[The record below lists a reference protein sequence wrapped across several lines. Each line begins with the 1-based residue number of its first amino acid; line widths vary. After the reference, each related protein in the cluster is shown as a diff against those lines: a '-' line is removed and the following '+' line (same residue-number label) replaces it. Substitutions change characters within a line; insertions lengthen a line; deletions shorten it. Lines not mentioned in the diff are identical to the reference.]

1 MKRRREKQPPP
12 YLDGRVAGNAVSMRR
27 SMRTPAGRFMQ
38 FFLCVMML
46 MAFSVQKASAY
57 DDWDNKWISQ
67 WYDPINAT
75 IVLDIRVYQ
84 SWGGGSPGGHCG
96 FIGDNGYLTVN
107 VAGYGIK
114 INGPSGTW
122 NNSDDLEKYVKNDDD
137 ETLNKDVSVEWLD
150 SRVVTSNGKSA
161 YFLKI
166 TVPLTQDRIGTDQEV
181 EYKGKWWRKALAA
194 EDQKVNF
201 KEKVDTRYG
210 CTPTIITNAYYGVKQ
225 NKPGYVIAW
234 KKDGKAGKNSIDDKG
249 DFILYSNDKPVDGIS
264 TISANLGSTGEFFIP
279 AESLNLDNPSEYKII
294 QRYEP
299 TYNKNVTYETSSSAN
314 KTRPAYPQVKEIS
327 ADYNQVTRK
336 IKVNWNLSAA
346 PTQNCI
352 EDNMVLTI
360 KSTNGATNAV
370 KTTTQNIKYM
380 AGKTAYSYEFDVP
393 LGESLNYEFSIKR
406 SHTGN
411 YAVWN
416 NAFIKHT
423 SLSASAKHCNV
434 TAGSVHA
441 VLDEEAKTAT
451 ITWQTDGDIWSSGTK
466 AVLTRLNVT
475 NNTTDNIELS
485 KENFQSGKYVDKMIM
500 VCNEYSYRLTVK
512 PAEAY
517 GTLTPVEA
525 PESIMPTS
533 IGNLVAFTAGKG
545 YYSDRVELAWS
556 SKGNFERFVINRKEH
571 GAPDTDY
578 KQIAV
583 TEGNEAQNDYYYND
597 VNAVPGVVYD
607 YQIKGQVM
615 CSGNLLE
622 SDEVLTD
629 VGFRTPTG
637 DIYGR
642 VTFESGQ
649 AVSGAKVSAE
659 PTDGSGVP
667 GKSYVFSGASNL
679 TVDNDQLLNDAT
691 QAATL
696 QAWVRAANEG
706 TIIEKPGMYKL
717 AYKDKKIEFSA
728 GSQTLKTPKKLSEY
742 VSSDQFVHLSA
753 VASATHLY
761 IYVNGLAVAEAER
774 TAQITGNNNKVVM
787 GEGFEGAIDE
797 VRLWNKALSA
807 DTIASDY
814 SRYLVGNEDGLQA
827 YYTFDYSVD
836 DAFYDISYKGTKYN
850 MNHGVATGVKISS
863 KDIPTSAQLGHSSY
877 TSVDGSYQI
886 RSLPYTGNGTTYMIV
901 PTLGIH
907 QFASAKELRLINSQA
922 QSHTVNFTDKSAF
935 NISGKVMYKGG
946 NVPVEG
952 VSFAVDGVT
961 VMDGKSN
968 IVKTDAHGQF
978 TISVPVG
985 QHEVKAVLANHT
997 FENGGKL
1004 TNSDGT
1010 DRNYQDDESGF
1021 ELFDVTTVR
1030 YIGRIAGGTKQEAL
1044 PVGHSLSKN
1053 NLADDVR
1060 IELTYQNEAYK
1071 MTTEARDTTLNH
1083 FKGAYVSKQHKN
1095 RVAYDGNKI
1104 TIYPDAETGEFYAD
1118 LIPEKYKINVVVP
1131 GHDNIP
1137 GSGED
1142 LNLSNEFVQQNE
1154 VNEYVDSVSTQ
1165 GVFVNC
1171 SDTVYY
1177 NKKQQFIKR
1186 YTPSILVKEKV
1197 KGKLQDFFGKEELN
1211 VATLDQTKTIK
1222 VKTYNPDNAAQPYT
1236 LGVPV
1241 YEQGQY
1247 VTYHITTAEVYEYKD
1262 KDGRRK
1268 EGVKEDIVPT
1278 PEATLSFSRGDL
1290 AYGTQENITTDEN
1303 GEAEWTFQVN
1313 NPEMTS
1319 AMRSA
1324 AMDMTYTE
1332 NSQSSSSTT
1341 INWKEGFDG
1350 KGNTKAIIVGAKT
1363 MGSDFVT
1370 NGPDKVLFVLRDPP
1384 GSNSYSYLEKG
1395 VTVTSTSSY
1404 EGSVANEGVLNSEA
1418 KINTELVTFVGA
1430 GAGVINK
1437 NDIKNEYSFG
1447 VSHSEM
1453 IGGTDTDTKTM
1464 TTTTRFETSSDPQY
1478 VGPDGDLFVGF
1489 STNIG
1494 VGKTQNIAVVSREMY
1509 QSAPDKYELFGD
1521 VTPAANDYLLVKA
1534 TGLGLSQKYGTMF
1547 TYPQVH
1553 IEKVLLPKLE
1563 EVRNSMLH
1571 QQSEALDFQA
1581 MANNTKK
1588 PVYVSKLGVDDA
1600 NYGKSNND
1608 KVFKG
1613 ANANDPLDGPSYKI
1627 YAPAGQPLKEDTIM
1641 FLNQS
1646 IDNWKKQLRNNEEQ
1660 KVKAELMQNHSFQ
1673 GGASYEY
1680 SEEYEVG
1687 RSETTRFSLLI
1698 GAQFSTNFGWEL
1710 NGTGMI
1716 LNIDEKFTTEHGG
1729 EFTNEETARHC
1740 KGYVLAEEGSDYIS
1754 VDVCREAGYKDG
1766 DQYINYKDMKDE
1778 EGQTFSTFIF
1788 KTRGGATSCP
1798 FEGEYKTKYY
1808 EPGQHVINEATVQME
1823 VPEIT
1828 VEKDFIEN
1836 VPSGKSAYFTLYLR
1850 NNSESQD
1857 DNWYNLVIDDSSNPN
1872 GAQLLIDGAPIGN
1885 GRALL
1890 VPAGGTLTKTLE
1902 VRKGSVMNYDNLRL
1916 MLQSQCQCDPTD
1928 FQDEIY
1934 DDVTFSV
1941 HFTPSATDVNLKKPT
1956 DNWTYNTK
1964 LPTAEVNGVQ
1974 KHYMDVVI
1982 DGFDVNYDNFHRI
1995 MLQYKP
2001 SSGSDND
2008 WTTLMS
2014 YYNNQALYDQ
2024 AVKNGMNAE
2033 MIKAADAGTI
2043 KYSWFMDDLQDQRY
2057 DLRTVGTSMINNAEV
2072 YNYSAVHSGIKDM
2085 YNPRLFGSAQPAN
2098 GVLTVNDEVKLTFN
2112 EPIADGLLTD
2122 NNFSVTGIRNGA
2134 QTDHSVSVRLDGKN
2148 DELVS
2153 EFQRNWSGKNLTV
2166 EMWTLADKAQDAVLF
2181 SQGNA
2186 NSAIELATTSD
2197 NRLKVKVAD
2206 KTIVSDK
2213 AFDYEQGTWAHVA
2226 LVYNNEGNVSA
2237 YYNYEQLI
2245 SAAEVG
2251 EYNGEG
2257 AYVFGASVDG
2267 SGHFAG
2273 KMHGARI
2280 WDKVLTPA
2288 RLQTNSLTMLSGA
2301 ESNLIAYYPMSEAK
2315 GDVLADKAHGANL
2328 EMRGA
2333 EWANPEGRAAA
2344 FNGKDQYLKLSAGSS
2359 CVVDNTMDY
2368 TIETWFKADE
2378 AQQTATIISNGRGD
2392 GEDMGGSLNLFALN
2406 LEEGRLVFHNNGV
2419 RVACDGSYAD
2429 NDWHHVAVAVNRT
2442 SGRAQI
2448 YVDGKLNTYFEAAD
2462 LGGIAAAYI
2471 HLGARVWTPADNL
2484 QQEKADNFFKGEID
2498 EVRVWNL
2505 YKSETLVENGNSN
2518 RLDGAEKGLLA
2529 YYPFET
2535 YIEWQGVK
2543 ELQFSLKDQ
2552 KQQADPTQKVPDAV
2566 VVGGDVET
2574 KTSAPVK
2581 AKGPE
2586 SKLLYDF
2593 VVNNDALIINL
2604 KEPYERIEKTIV
2616 KFTVDGVR
2624 DKNGNEILSPIT
2636 WSAFIDRNQLKWSD
2650 NALTVVKKLNEEKT
2664 IRVKALNNGGSIEHF
2679 TVENLPSW
2687 LEAEPASGTIDPTAS
2702 QDIVL
2707 TIDPSLNIGTYDET
2721 LYLRGDN
2728 NVVEALQLTVKVEG
2742 EKPDWTVNAADFKYN
2757 MSVFGKLYINKV
2769 YSSDD
2774 EDMLAAF
2781 SGGKCVGVCN
2791 NRYYKQNDM
2800 YYAMLTV
2807 YSNDV
2812 SSDNLEF
2819 RIWDASTGQTYI
2831 AESEKP
2837 ISFEN
2842 NAVVGSPSQPVLFTA
2857 KDYRVQNISL
2867 NEGWTWISTN
2877 IASDKLS
2884 DLNKLL
2890 ADGKW
2895 TSDDQVKNE
2904 QYGFASWTKRNGW
2917 MGQLTAIDNDQM
2929 YLVHSSQPQSLHI
2942 SGPVVD
2948 PTSHKLTIRGAKA
2961 DGTARWN
2968 YISYLPSD
2976 NFTLKEALAGYD
2988 AKEGDIVKSQ
2998 TQMAMYSGNLGWIGS
3013 LTYMENGKGYM
3024 LQRQSQDDAQLQY
3037 PSKTS
3042 VGRKTKAAMAAAKSA
3057 DGTNAYFPY
3066 SANMTAVVE
3075 VEGVELQQGDR
3086 LVSYVAG
3093 ELRGY
3098 AEAIALPDGRTVF
3111 MLTIGGDKPEGVDV
3125 TIERDGDVVAK
3136 APSAV
3141 SYAANSNVGTLSE
3154 PMRISFLGTEGGLYI
3169 YPSPFYSQLKIRATV
3184 DRDAYTDV
3192 YVSDMSGKRIVAWND
3207 CNAGG
3212 NVDITWNAG
3221 NSVPAGVYI
3230 VSISVDGNVYSMK
3243 AIKK

>member
-1 MKRRREKQPPP
+1 MKRRRLQQPPP
-12 YLDGRVAGNAVSMRR
+12 YLDRRFAGNSVSTRR
-27 SMRTPAGRFMQ
+27 SMRTSAGRFMQ
-38 FFLCVMML
+38 FFLCVVML
-46 MAFSVQKASAY
+46 MAFSVQKASA
-57 DDWDNKWISQ
+57 DDWNNAWIKQ
-67 WYDPINAT
+67 RFNPVNAT
-75 IVLDIRVYQ
+75 LELDIRVYQ
-84 SWGGGSPGGHCG
+84 DWGGSGNGHCG
-96 FIGDNGYLTVN
+96 FCRDDGYLTVN
-107 VAGYGIK
+107 VAGKEIKLRGPKNEWTSLEVGSDQVTGI
-114 INGPSGTW
+114 
-122 NNSDDLEKYVKNDDD
+122 DYKYVQ
-137 ETLNKDVSVEWLD
+137 WLGKLTD
-150 SRVVTSNGKSA
+150 PTNGKKA
-161 YFLKI
+161 YYLRLIIPLKQVNSSESV
-166 TVPLTQDRIGTDQEV
+166 TYT
-181 EYKGKWWRKALAA
+181 GKWWRRGSSDDNNLTHT
-194 EDQKVNF
+194 VNI
-201 KEKVDTRYG
+201 KTNYG
-210 CTPTIITNAYYGVKQ
+210 CTKTVITGGRYYVL
-225 NKPGYVIAW
+225 NRTPGYIIFF
-234 KKDGKAGKNSIDDKG
+234 KKDGKASDYSIDSYGSFVLCNSAGEEISGIGSVSASNTSGSFFVPTDKM
-249 DFILYSNDKPVDGIS
+249 S
-264 TISANLGSTGEFFIP
+264 
-279 AESLNLDNPSEYKII
+279 LDNFSDYKVKQKYTPS
-294 QRYEP
+294 
-299 TYNKNVTYETSSSAN
+299 YNKQVTYSTLSDSH
-314 KTRPAYPQVKEIS
+314 TRPAYPQVKEIS

-336 IKVNWNLSAA
+336 AKVNWNLSAA

-360 KSTNGATNAV
+360 KSTDKATNAV
-370 KTTTQNIKYM
+370 ETTTQNIQYM

-393 LGESLNYEFSIKR
+393 LGKSLNYEFSIKR

-411 YAVWN
+411 SDVWN
-416 NAFIKHT
+416 NAFSKHT
-423 SLSASAKHCNV
+423 SLSASAKHSNV

-451 ITWQTDGDIWSSGTK
+451 ITWQTEGDIWSSGTK
-466 AVLTRLNVT
+466 AVITRINVT
-475 NNTTDNIELS
+475 TNTTDNIELS
-485 KENFQSGKYVDKMIM
+485 KEEFLSGKYVDDMIM
-500 VCNEYSYRLTVK
+500 VCNEYRYRLTVK
-512 PAEAY
+512 PTEAY
-517 GTLTPVEA
+517 GTLPTVAA

-571 GAPDTDY
+571 GAPDADY

-597 VNAVPGVVYD
+597 VNAIPGIVYD
-607 YQIKGQVM
+607 YRIRGQVM
-615 CSGNLLE
+615 CSGKLIE
-622 SDEVLTD
+622 SDEKLTD

-659 PTDGSGVP
+659 PTEGSGVP
-667 GKSYVFSGASNL
+667 GKSYVFTGASNL

-691 QAATL
+691 QAVTL
-696 QAWVRAANEG
+696 QAWVRAAKEG

-717 AYKDKKIEFSA
+717 AYNGKKIEFTA
-728 GSQTLKTPKKLSEY
+728 GTQTLKTPKKLSDY
-742 VSSDQFVHLSA
+742 ASSAQFVHLSA
-753 VASATHLY
+753 VANDTHLY

-797 VRLWNKALSA
+797 VRLWNKALNA

-814 SRYLVGNEDGLQA
+814 NRYLVGNEDGLQA

-850 MNHGVATGVKISS
+850 MNHGVATNVTTSS
-863 KDIPTSAQLGHSSY
+863 KDIPTSAQLGYSSY
-877 TSVDGSYQI
+877 TATDGSYQI

-922 QSHTVNFTDKSAF
+922 QSHTVNFTDKSSF
-935 NISGKVMYKGG
+935 KISGKVMYKGG

-1010 DRNYQDDESGF
+1010 DRNYQDDDNGF
-1021 ELFDVTTVR
+1021 EIFDVTTVR
-1030 YIGRIAGGTKQEAL
+1030 YIGRVAGGTKQEAF

-1060 IELTYQNEAYK
+1060 IELTYQNDAYQ
-1071 MTTEARDTTLNH
+1071 MTATKHEETLNH
-1083 FKGAYVSKQHKN
+1083 FKGVYAKKQYDN
-1095 RVAYDGNKI
+1095 RVVYEGNKI
-1104 TIYPDAETGEFYAD
+1104 TIYPNAETGEFFAD

-1142 LNLSNEFVQQNE
+1142 LNLSNEFAKQSE
-1154 VNEYVDSVSTQ
+1154 VNAYVDSISTQ
-1165 GVFVNC
+1165 GKFVNC

-1186 YTPSILVKEKV
+1186 YTPSIIVKEKV
-1197 KGKLQDFFGKEELN
+1197 KGKLQDFFGKEELSI
-1211 VATLDQTKTIK
+1211 ATLDQTKTIK
-1222 VKTYNPDNAAQPYT
+1222 VKTYDPDNAAQPYT

-1262 KDGRRK
+1262 EDGRRK
-1268 EGVKEDIVPT
+1268 DGVKEDIVPT
-1278 PEATLSFSRGDL
+1278 PEAKLSFSRGDI
-1290 AYGTQENITTDEN
+1290 AYGTQEDITTDEK

-1319 AMRSA
+1319 ALRSA
-1324 AMDMTYTE
+1324 AMDMTYSE
-1332 NSQSSSSTT
+1332 NSESTSSTT
-1341 INWKEGFDG
+1341 INWKGGFDG
-1350 KGNTKAIIVGAKT
+1350 KGNTKAIVIGAKT
-1363 MGSDFVT
+1363 LGSDFVT

-1384 GSNSYSYLEKG
+1384 GSNSYAYLEKG
-1395 VTVTSTSSY
+1395 VTVTSTSTY
-1404 EGSVANEGVLNSEA
+1404 EGNVTNEGVLNNEA
-1418 KINTELVTFVGA
+1418 KVGA
-1430 GAGVINK
+1430 KVITFTGLGAGVVNE
-1437 NDIKNEYSFG
+1437 NDVKNEFSFG
-1447 VSHSEM
+1447 ASHSET
-1453 IGGTDTDTKTM
+1453 IGGTDSDTKTM

-1478 VGPDGDLFVGF
+1478 VGSDGDLFVGY

-1494 VGKTQNIAVVSREMY
+1494 VGKTENIAVTTREMY
-1509 QSAPDKYELFGD
+1509 LANPSEYELFGS
-1521 VTPAANDYLLVKA
+1521 VTPESNEYLLVKT

-1553 IEKVLLPKLE
+1553 IEQVLLPKLE
-1563 EVRNSMLH
+1563 DVRNKLLH
-1571 QQSEALDFQA
+1571 QQAEGVDFQA

-1588 PVYVSKLGVDDA
+1588 PVYVSKLAVDDP
-1600 NYGKSNND
+1600 NFGKSNND

-1613 ANANDPLDGPSYKI
+1613 ANANTPTDGPSYKI
-1627 YAPAGQPLKEDTIM
+1627 YAPVGQPLKEDTIM

-1646 IDNWKKQLRNNEEQ
+1646 IDNWKMQLRNNEEQ

-1687 RSETTRFSLLI
+1687 RSETQRFSILI
-1698 GAQFSTNFGWEL
+1698 GAQFTNNFGWTL
-1710 NGTGMI
+1710 NGTGMV
-1716 LNIDEKFTTEHGG
+1716 LTVDESFTTEHGG
-1729 EFTNEETARHC
+1729 EFSTEETARHC
-1740 KGYVLAEEGSDYIS
+1740 KGYVLAEEGSDYLS

-1766 DQYINYKDMKDE
+1766 DQYVKYKDMKNE
-1778 EGQTFSTFIF
+1778 EGGTFSTFIF

-1798 FEGEYKTKYY
+1798 YEGEYKTKYY

-1828 VEKDFIEN
+1828 VEKDFVEN

-1857 DNWYNLVIDDSSNPN
+1857 DNWYNLVIDDGSNPN
-1872 GAQLLIDGAPIGN
+1872 GAQLLMDGAPIGN

-1928 FQDEIY
+1928 FQGDIY

-1941 HFTPSATDVNLKKPT
+1941 HFTPSATDVKLKKPT

-2014 YYNNQALYDQ
+2014 YYDDETLYDQ

-2043 KYSWFMDDLQDQRY
+2043 KYRWFMDDQQDQRY
-2057 DLRTVGTSMINNAEV
+2057 DLRTVGTSMINNEEV
-2072 YNYSAVHSGIKDM
+2072 YNYSAVHTGIKDM

-2098 GVLTVNDEVKLTFN
+2098 GVLTVNDEVMLRFN

-2122 NNFSVTGIRNGA
+2122 NNFSVTGVRNGA

-2148 DELVS
+2148 DVLVS
-2153 EFQRNWSGKNLTV
+2153 EFQRNWSGKNLTI

-2197 NRLKVKVAD
+2197 NRLKVKVAE

-2280 WDKVLTPA
+2280 WDKVMTPA

-2315 GDVLADKAHGANL
+2315 GSVLADKAHGANL
-2328 EMRGA
+2328 EMRGG

-2344 FNGKDQYLKLSAGSS
+2344 FNGKDQYVKLSSGSS
-2359 CVVDNTMDY
+2359 CVVDSSMDY

-2392 GEDMGGSLNLFALN
+2392 GEEMGGSLNLFALN

-2419 RVACDGSYAD
+2419 RVACDGSFAD

-2442 SGRAQI
+2442 SGRGQI

-2518 RLDGAEKGLLA
+2518 RLDGTEKGLLA

-2543 ELQFSLKDQ
+2543 ELQFSLMDQ

-2566 VVGGDVET
+2566 AVGGDVET
-2574 KTSAPVK
+2574 KASAPVK

-2636 WSAFIDRNQLKWSD
+2636 WSAYIDRNQLKWSD

-2664 IRVKALNNGGSIEHF
+2664 LKVKALNKGGSIEHF

-2702 QDIVL
+2702 ADIVL

-2742 EKPDWTVNAADFKYN
+2742 EKPEWTVNAADFKYN

-2812 SSDNLEF
+2812 NGSDLEF

-2831 AESEKP
+2831 AQSEKP

-2842 NAVVGSPSQPVLFTA
+2842 NAVVGSPAQPVLFTA
-2857 KDYRVQNISL
+2857 KDYRVQNITL

-2877 IASDKLS
+2877 IVSDKLS

-2895 TSDDQVKNE
+2895 TSDDQVKSE

-2917 MGQLTAIDNDQM
+2917 VGQLTEIGNDQM

-2942 SGPVVD
+2942 SGPAVD
-2948 PTSHKLTIRGAKA
+2948 PTSHKLTIRGAKE
-2961 DGTARWN
+2961 DGTPRWN

-2998 TQMAMYSGNLGWIGS
+2998 TQVAMYSGNLGWIGS

-3042 VGRKTKAAMAAAKSA
+3042 VGRKAKAAMAAAKNA

-3075 VEGVELQQGDR
+3075 VEGVSLQQGDR
-3086 LVSYVAG
+3086 LVSYVGG
-3093 ELRGY
+3093 EPRGY
-3098 AEAIALPDGRTVF
+3098 AEGITLPDGRTIF
-3111 MLTIGGDKPEGVDV
+3111 MLAVGGDKPEAVDV
-3125 TIERDGDVVAK
+3125 TIERGGNIIAK
-3136 APSAV
+3136 APSAI
-3141 SYAANSNVGTLSE
+3141 SYAANSNVGTINE
-3154 PMRISFLGTEGGLYI
+3154 PMHISFLGTEGGLYV
-3169 YPSPFYSQLKIRATV
+3169 YPSPFYSQLKIRAMV
-3184 DRDAYTDV
+3184 DRDAYADV
-3192 YVSDMSGKRIVAWND
+3192 YVTDMSGKRVVAWND

-3221 NSVPAGVYI
+3221 NTVPAGVYI

-3243 AIKK
+3243 VIKK

>member
-1 MKRRREKQPPP
+1 MKRRRLQQPPP
-12 YLDGRVAGNAVSMRR
+12 YLDRRFAGNSVSTRR
-27 SMRTPAGRFMQ
+27 SMRTSAGRFMQ
-38 FFLCVMML
+38 FFLCVVML
-46 MAFSVQKASAY
+46 MAFSVQKASA
-57 DDWDNKWISQ
+57 DDWNNAWIKQ
-67 WYDPINAT
+67 RFNPVNAT
-75 IVLDIRVYQ
+75 LELDIRVYQ
-84 SWGGGSPGGHCG
+84 DWGASGDGHCG
-96 FIGDNGYLTVN
+96 FCRKNGYLTVN
-107 VAGYGIK
+107 VAGKEIK
-114 INGPSGTW
+114 IRGPKDEWTSLEVG
-122 NNSDDLEKYVKNDDD
+122 SDQVTGIDYKYVQ
-137 ETLNKDVSVEWLD
+137 WL
-150 SRVVTSNGKSA
+150 GKSTDPTNDKKA
-161 YFLKI
+161 YYLRLIIPLKQVNSSESV
-166 TVPLTQDRIGTDQEV
+166 TYT
-181 EYKGKWWRKALAA
+181 GKWWRRGR
-194 EDQKVNF
+194 DDNNVTHTVNI
-201 KEKVDTRYG
+201 KTNYG
-210 CTPTIITNAYYGVKQ
+210 CTKTVITGGRYYVL
-225 NKPGYVIAW
+225 NSTPGYIIFF
-234 KKDGKAGKNSIDDKG
+234 KKDGKASDYSIDSYGSFVLCNSAGEEISGIGSVSASNTSGSFFVPTDKM
-249 DFILYSNDKPVDGIS
+249 S
-264 TISANLGSTGEFFIP
+264 
-279 AESLNLDNPSEYKII
+279 LDNFSDYNVKQKYTPS
-294 QRYEP
+294 
-299 TYNKNVTYETSSSAN
+299 YNKQVTYSTLSDSH
-314 KTRPAYPQVKEIS
+314 TRPAYPQVKEIS

-336 IKVNWNLSAA
+336 AKVNWNLSAA

-360 KSTNGATNAV
+360 KSTDKATNAV
-370 KTTTQNIKYM
+370 ETTTQNIQYM

-393 LGESLNYEFSIKR
+393 LGKSLNYEFSIKR

-411 YAVWN
+411 SDVWN
-416 NAFIKHT
+416 NAFSKHT
-423 SLSASAKHCNV
+423 SLSASAKHSNV

-451 ITWQTDGDIWSSGTK
+451 ITWQTEGDIWSSGTK
-466 AVLTRLNVT
+466 AVITRINVT
-475 NNTTDNIELS
+475 TNTTDNIELS
-485 KENFQSGKYVDKMIM
+485 KEEFLSGKYVDDMIM
-500 VCNEYSYRLTVK
+500 VCNEYRYRLTVK
-512 PAEAY
+512 PTEAY
-517 GTLTPVEA
+517 GTLPTVAA

-556 SKGNFERFVINRKEH
+556 SHGNFERFVINRKEH
-571 GAPDTDY
+571 GTPDTDY

-597 VNAVPGVVYD
+597 VNAIPGVIYD
-607 YQIKGQVM
+607 YRIKGQVM

-659 PTDGSGVP
+659 PTEGSGVP

-679 TVDNDQLLNDAT
+679 TVDNEQLLKDAT

-696 QAWVRAANEG
+696 QAWVRPVKEG
-706 TIIEKPGMYKL
+706 TIIEKQGMYKL
-717 AYKDKKIEFSA
+717 AYNDKKIEFTV
-728 GSQTLKTPKKLSEY
+728 GSQTLKTPKKLSDY
-742 VSSDQFVHLSA
+742 ASASQFVHLSA
-753 VASATHLY
+753 VASDTHLY

-774 TAQITGNNNKVVM
+774 TDPLTGNDNKVVM
-787 GEGFEGAIDE
+787 GEGFKGAIDE

-807 DTIASDY
+807 ETIAADY
-814 SRYLVGNEDGLQA
+814 NRYLVGNEDGLQA

-836 DAFYDISYKGTKYN
+836 NAFYDISYKGTKYN
-850 MNHGVATGVKISS
+850 MNHGVATNVQISS
-863 KDIPTSAQLGHSSY
+863 SDVPTSAQLSYSSY
-877 TSVDGSYQI
+877 TAVDGSYQI
-886 RSLPYTGNGTTYMIV
+886 RALPYTGNGTTYMIV

-907 QFASAKELRLINSQA
+907 QFASAKELRLINSQT
-922 QSHTVNFTDKSAF
+922 QSHTVNFTDKSSF
-935 NISGKVMYKGG
+935 NVSGKVMYKGG

-997 FENGGKL
+997 FENGGKI

-1010 DRNYQDDESGF
+1010 DRNYQDMLTGIELYDE
-1021 ELFDVTTVR
+1021 TTVR
-1030 YIGRIAGGTKQEAL
+1030 YIGRVAGGTKQEAF

-1060 IELTYQNEAYK
+1060 IELTYQNDAYQ
-1071 MTTEARDTTLNH
+1071 MTATKHEETLNH
-1083 FKGAYVSKQHKN
+1083 FKGVYTKKQYDN
-1095 RVAYDGNKI
+1095 RVEYDGNKI

-1131 GHDNIP
+1131 GHENIP
-1137 GSGED
+1137 GSGEE
-1142 LNLSNEFVQQNE
+1142 LNLSNEFVKQSE
-1154 VNEYVDSVSTQ
+1154 VNEYVDSLSTQ
-1165 GVFVNC
+1165 GKYINC
-1171 SDTVYY
+1171 SDTVFY

-1197 KGKLQDFFGKEELN
+1197 KGKLQDFFGKEELTI
-1211 VATLDQTKTIK
+1211 ATIDQTKTKI
-1222 VKTYNPDNAAQPYT
+1222 KTYNPDNAAQPYT
-1236 LGVPV
+1236 LGMPV

-1247 VTYHITTAEVYEYKD
+1247 VTYQITTAEVYEYKD

-1268 EGVKEDIVPT
+1268 DGVKEDIVPT
-1278 PEATLSFSRGDL
+1278 PEAKLSFSRGDI
-1290 AYGTQENITTDEN
+1290 AYGTQEDITTDEK

-1319 AMRSA
+1319 ALRSA
-1324 AMDMTYTE
+1324 AMDMTYSE
-1332 NSQSSSSTT
+1332 NSESTSSTT
-1341 INWKEGFDG
+1341 INWKGGFDG
-1350 KGNTKAIIVGAKT
+1350 KGNTKAIVIGAKT
-1363 MGSDFVT
+1363 LGSDFVT

-1384 GSNSYSYLEKG
+1384 GSNSYAYLEKG
-1395 VTVTSTSSY
+1395 VTVTSTSTY
-1404 EGSVANEGVLNSEA
+1404 EGNVTNEGVLNNEA
-1418 KINTELVTFVGA
+1418 KVGA
-1430 GAGVINK
+1430 KVITFTGLGAGVVNE
-1437 NDIKNEYSFG
+1437 NDVKNEFSFG
-1447 VSHSEM
+1447 ASHSET
-1453 IGGTDTDTKTM
+1453 IGGTDSDTKTM

-1478 VGPDGDLFVGF
+1478 MGSDGDLFVGY

-1494 VGKTQNIAVVSREMY
+1494 VGKTENIAVTTREMY
-1509 QSAPDKYELFGD
+1509 LANPSEYELFGS
-1521 VTPAANDYLLVKA
+1521 VTPESNEYLLVKT

-1553 IEKVLLPKLE
+1553 IEQVLLPKLE
-1563 EVRNSMLH
+1563 DVRNKLLH
-1571 QQSEALDFQA
+1571 QQAEGVDFQA

-1588 PVYVSKLGVDDA
+1588 PVYVSKLAVDDP
-1600 NYGKSNND
+1600 NFGKSNND

-1613 ANANDPLDGPSYKI
+1613 ANANTPTDGPSYKI

-1646 IDNWKKQLRNNEEQ
+1646 IDNWKMQLRNNEEQ

-1687 RSETTRFSLLI
+1687 RSETQRFSILI
-1698 GAQFSTNFGWEL
+1698 GAQFTNNFGWTL
-1710 NGTGMI
+1710 NGTGMV
-1716 LNIDEKFTTEHGG
+1716 LTVDESFTTEHGG
-1729 EFTNEETARHC
+1729 EFSTEETARHC
-1740 KGYVLAEEGSDYIS
+1740 KGYVLAEEGSDYLS

-1766 DQYINYKDMKDE
+1766 DQYIKYKDMKNE

-1798 FEGEYKTKYY
+1798 YEGEYKTKYY

-1828 VEKDFIEN
+1828 VEKDFVEN

-1872 GAQLLIDGAPIGN
+1872 GAQLLMDGAPIGN

-1928 FQDEIY
+1928 FQGDIY

-1941 HFTPSATDVNLKKPT
+1941 HFTPSATDVSLKKPT

-1964 LPTAEVNGVQ
+1964 LPTTEVNGVQ

-2014 YYNNQALYDQ
+2014 YYNDQTLYDQ

-2043 KYSWFMDDLQDQRY
+2043 KYRWFMDDQQDQRY
-2057 DLRTVGTSMINNAEV
+2057 DLRTVGTSMINNEEV

-2098 GVLTVNDEVKLTFN
+2098 GVLTVNDEVMLTFN

-2153 EFQRNWSGKNLTV
+2153 EFQRNWSGKNLTI
-2166 EMWTLADKAQDAVLF
+2166 EMWTLADKPQDAVLF

-2280 WDKVLTPA
+2280 WDKVMTPA

-2315 GDVLADKAHGANL
+2315 GSVLADKAHGANL
-2328 EMRGA
+2328 EMRGG

-2344 FNGKDQYLKLSAGSS
+2344 FNGKDQYLKLSSGSS
-2359 CVVDNTMDY
+2359 CVVDSSMDY

-2392 GEDMGGSLNLFALN
+2392 GEEMGGSLNLFALN

-2419 RVACDGSYAD
+2419 RVACDGSFAD

-2442 SGRAQI
+2442 SGRGQI

-2484 QQEKADNFFKGEID
+2484 QQERADNFFKGEID

-2518 RLDGAEKGLLA
+2518 RLDGTENGLLA

-2535 YIEWQGVK
+2535 YTEWQGVK

-2574 KTSAPVK
+2574 KASAPVK

-2636 WSAFIDRNQLKWSD
+2636 WSAYIDRNQLKWSD

-2664 IRVKALNNGGSIEHF
+2664 IKVKALNKGGSIEHF

-2687 LEAEPASGTIDPTAS
+2687 LEAEPASGTIDPTSSA
-2702 QDIVL
+2702 DILL

-2742 EKPDWTVNAADFKYN
+2742 EKPDWTVNPADFKYN

-2812 SSDNLEF
+2812 NGSDLEF

-2831 AESEKP
+2831 AQSEKP

-2857 KDYRVQNISL
+2857 KDYRVQNITL

-2895 TSDDQVKNE
+2895 TSDDQVKSE

-2917 MGQLTAIDNDQM
+2917 VGQLTEIDNDQM
-2929 YLVHSSQPQSLHI
+2929 YLVHSSAPQNLHI
-2942 SGPVVD
+2942 SGSAVD
-2948 PTSHKLTIRGAKA
+2948 LTSHKLTIRGAKE
-2961 DGTARWN
+2961 DGTPRWN

-3024 LQRQSQDDAQLQY
+3024 LQHQSQDDAVLQY

-3042 VGRKTKAAMAAAKSA
+3042 VGRKAKAAMAAAKNA

-3093 ELRGY
+3093 EPRGY
-3098 AEAIALPDGRTVF
+3098 AEGITLPDGRTIF
-3111 MLTIGGDKPEGVDV
+3111 MLAVGGDKPEAVDV
-3125 TIERDGDVVAK
+3125 TIERGGNIIAK
-3136 APSAV
+3136 APSAI
-3141 SYAANSNVGTLSE
+3141 SYAANSNVGTINE
-3154 PMRISFLGTEGGLYI
+3154 PMHISFLGTEGGLYV
-3169 YPSPFYSQLKIRATV
+3169 YPSPFYSQLKIRAMV
-3184 DRDAYTDV
+3184 DRDAYADV
-3192 YVSDMSGKRIVAWND
+3192 YVTDMSGKRVVAWND

-3221 NSVPAGVYI
+3221 NTVPSGVYI

>member
-1 MKRRREKQPPP
+1 MKRRRLQQPPP
-12 YLDGRVAGNAVSMRR
+12 YLDRRVAGNSVSMQR
-27 SMRTPAGRFMQ
+27 SMRTSAGRFMQ
-38 FFLCVMML
+38 FFLCVVML
-46 MAFSVQKASAY
+46 MAFSVQKASA
-57 DDWDNKWISQ
+57 DDWNNAWIKQ
-67 WYDPINAT
+67 RFNPVNAT
-75 IVLDIRVYQ
+75 LELDIRVYQ
-84 SWGGGSPGGHCG
+84 DWGASGNGHCG
-96 FIGDNGYLTVN
+96 FCRDDGYLTVN
-107 VAGYGIK
+107 VAGKEIKLRGPKNEWTSLEVGSDQVTGI
-114 INGPSGTW
+114 
-122 NNSDDLEKYVKNDDD
+122 DYKYVQ
-137 ETLNKDVSVEWLD
+137 WLGKSTD
-150 SRVVTSNGKSA
+150 PTNGKKA
-161 YFLKI
+161 YYLRLIIPLKQVNSSESV
-166 TVPLTQDRIGTDQEV
+166 TYT
-181 EYKGKWWRKALAA
+181 GKWWRRGR
-194 EDQKVNF
+194 DDNNVTHTVNI
-201 KEKVDTRYG
+201 KTNYG
-210 CTPTIITNAYYGVKQ
+210 CTKTVITGGRYYVL
-225 NKPGYVIAW
+225 NRTPGYIIFF
-234 KKDGKAGKNSIDDKG
+234 KKDGKASDYSIDSYGSFVLCNSAGEEISGIGSVSASNTSGSFFVPTDKM
-249 DFILYSNDKPVDGIS
+249 S
-264 TISANLGSTGEFFIP
+264 
-279 AESLNLDNPSEYKII
+279 LDNFSDYKVKQKYTPS
-294 QRYEP
+294 
-299 TYNKNVTYETSSSAN
+299 YNKQVTYSTLSDSH
-314 KTRPAYPQVKEIS
+314 TRPAYPQVKEIS

-336 IKVNWNLSAA
+336 AKVNWNLSAA

-360 KSTNGATNAV
+360 KSTDKATNAV
-370 KTTTQNIKYM
+370 ETTTQNIQYM

-393 LGESLNYEFSIKR
+393 LGKSLNYEFSIKR

-411 YAVWN
+411 SDVWN
-416 NAFIKHT
+416 NAFSKHT
-423 SLSASAKHCNV
+423 SLSASAKHSNV

-451 ITWQTDGDIWSSGTK
+451 ITWQTEGDIWSSGTK
-466 AVLTRLNVT
+466 AVITRINVT
-475 NNTTDNIELS
+475 TNTTDNIELS
-485 KENFQSGKYVDKMIM
+485 KEEFLSGKYVDDMIM
-500 VCNEYSYRLTVK
+500 VCNEYRYRLTVK
-512 PAEAY
+512 PTEAY
-517 GTLTPVEA
+517 GTLPTVAA

-571 GAPDTDY
+571 GAPDADY

-597 VNAVPGVVYD
+597 VNAIPGIVYA
-607 YQIKGQVM
+607 YRIRGQVM
-615 CSGNLLE
+615 CSGKLIE
-622 SDEVLTD
+622 SDEKLTD

-659 PTDGSGVP
+659 PTEGSGVP
-667 GKSYVFSGASNL
+667 GKSYVFTGASNL

-691 QAATL
+691 QAVTL
-696 QAWVRAANEG
+696 QAWVRAAKEG

-717 AYKDKKIEFSA
+717 AYNGKKIEFTA
-728 GSQTLKTPKKLSEY
+728 GTQTLKTPKKLSDY
-742 VSSDQFVHLSA
+742 ASSAQFVHLSA
-753 VASATHLY
+753 VANDTHLY

-797 VRLWNKALSA
+797 VRLWNKALNA

-814 SRYLVGNEDGLQA
+814 NRYLVGNEDGLQA

-850 MNHGVATGVKISS
+850 MNHGVATKVTTSS
-863 KDIPTSAQLGHSSY
+863 KDIPTSAQLGYSSY
-877 TSVDGSYQI
+877 TATDGSYQI

-922 QSHTVNFTDKSAF
+922 QSHTVNFTDKSSF
-935 NISGKVMYKGG
+935 KISGKVMYKGG

-1010 DRNYQDDESGF
+1010 DRNYQDDDNGF
-1021 ELFDVTTVR
+1021 EIFDVTTVR
-1030 YIGRIAGGTKQEAL
+1030 YIGRVAGGTKQEAF

-1060 IELTYQNEAYK
+1060 IELTYQNDAYQ
-1071 MTTEARDTTLNH
+1071 MTATKHEETLNH
-1083 FKGAYVSKQHKN
+1083 FKGVYAKKQYDN
-1095 RVAYDGNKI
+1095 RVVYEGNKI
-1104 TIYPDAETGEFYAD
+1104 TIYPNAETGEFFAD

-1142 LNLSNEFVQQNE
+1142 LNLSNEFAKQSE
-1154 VNEYVDSVSTQ
+1154 VNAYVDSISTQ
-1165 GVFVNC
+1165 GKFVNC

-1186 YTPSILVKEKV
+1186 YTPSIIVKEEV
-1197 KGKLQDFFGKEELN
+1197 KGKLQDFFGKEELSI
-1211 VATLDQTKTIK
+1211 ATLDQTKTIK

-1268 EGVKEDIVPT
+1268 DGVKEDIVPT
-1278 PEATLSFSRGDL
+1278 PEAKLSFSRGDI
-1290 AYGTQENITTDEN
+1290 AYGTQEDITTDEK

-1319 AMRSA
+1319 ALRSA
-1324 AMDMTYTE
+1324 AMDMTYSE
-1332 NSQSSSSTT
+1332 NSESTSSTT
-1341 INWKEGFDG
+1341 INWKGGFDG
-1350 KGNTKAIIVGAKT
+1350 KGNTKAIVIGAKT
-1363 MGSDFVT
+1363 LGSDFVT

-1384 GSNSYSYLEKG
+1384 GSNSYAYLEKG
-1395 VTVTSTSSY
+1395 VTVTSTSTY
-1404 EGSVANEGVLNSEA
+1404 EGNVTNEGVLNNEA
-1418 KINTELVTFVGA
+1418 KVGA
-1430 GAGVINK
+1430 KVITFTGLGAGVVNE
-1437 NDIKNEYSFG
+1437 NDVKNEFSFG
-1447 VSHSEM
+1447 ASHSET
-1453 IGGTDTDTKTM
+1453 IGGTDSDTKTM

-1478 VGPDGDLFVGF
+1478 VGSDGDLFVGY

-1494 VGKTQNIAVVSREMY
+1494 VGKTENIAVTTREMY
-1509 QSAPDKYELFGD
+1509 LANPSEYELFGS
-1521 VTPAANDYLLVKA
+1521 VTPESNEYLLVKT

-1553 IEKVLLPKLE
+1553 IEQVLLPKLE
-1563 EVRNSMLH
+1563 DVRNKLLH
-1571 QQSEALDFQA
+1571 QQAEGVDFQA

-1588 PVYVSKLGVDDA
+1588 PVYVSKLAVDDP
-1600 NYGKSNND
+1600 NFGKSNND

-1613 ANANDPLDGPSYKI
+1613 ANANTPTDGLSYKI

-1646 IDNWKKQLRNNEEQ
+1646 IDNWKMQLRNNEEQ

-1687 RSETTRFSLLI
+1687 RSETQRFSILI
-1698 GAQFSTNFGWEL
+1698 GAQFTNNFGWTL
-1710 NGTGMI
+1710 NGTGMV
-1716 LNIDEKFTTEHGG
+1716 LTVDESFTTEHGG
-1729 EFTNEETARHC
+1729 EFSTEETARHC
-1740 KGYVLAEEGSDYIS
+1740 KGYVLAEEGSDYLS

-1766 DQYINYKDMKDE
+1766 DQYIKYKDMKNE

-1798 FEGEYKTKYY
+1798 YEGEYKTKYY

-1828 VEKDFIEN
+1828 VEKDFVEN

-1928 FQDEIY
+1928 FQGDIY

-1941 HFTPSATDVNLKKPT
+1941 HFTPSATDVSLKKPT

-1964 LPTAEVNGVQ
+1964 LPTTEVNGVQ
-1974 KHYMDVVI
+1974 KHYMEVVI

-2014 YYNNQALYDQ
+2014 YYNDQALYDQ

-2043 KYSWFMDDLQDQRY
+2043 KYRWFMDDQQDQRY
-2057 DLRTVGTSMINNAEV
+2057 DLRTVGTSMINNEEV

-2098 GVLTVNDEVKLTFN
+2098 GVLTVNDEVMLTFN

-2153 EFQRNWSGKNLTV
+2153 EFQRNWSGKNLTI
-2166 EMWTLADKAQDAVLF
+2166 EMWTLADKPQDAVLF

-2186 NSAIELATTSD
+2186 NSSIELATTSD

-2280 WDKVLTPA
+2280 WDKVMTPA

-2315 GDVLADKAHGANL
+2315 GCVLADKAHGANL
-2328 EMRGA
+2328 EMRGG

-2344 FNGKDQYLKLSAGSS
+2344 FNGKDQYLKLSSGSS
-2359 CVVDNTMDY
+2359 CVVDSSMDY

-2392 GEDMGGSLNLFALN
+2392 GEEMGGSLNLFALN

-2419 RVACDGSYAD
+2419 RVACDGSFAD

-2442 SGRAQI
+2442 SGRGQI

-2484 QQEKADNFFKGEID
+2484 QQERADNFFKGEID

-2518 RLDGAEKGLLA
+2518 RLDGTEKGLLA

-2543 ELQFSLKDQ
+2543 ELQFSLMDQ

-2566 VVGGDVET
+2566 AVGGDVET
-2574 KTSAPVK
+2574 KASAPVK

-2636 WSAFIDRNQLKWSD
+2636 WSAYIDRNQLKWSD
-2650 NALTVVKKLNEEKT
+2650 KTLTVVKKLNEEKT
-2664 IRVKALNNGGSIEHF
+2664 LKVKALNKGGSIEHF

-2687 LEAEPASGTIDPTAS
+2687 LEAEPASGTIDPTSSA
-2702 QDIVL
+2702 DILL

-2742 EKPDWTVNAADFKYN
+2742 EKPEWTVNPADFKYN

-2812 SSDNLEF
+2812 NGSDLEF

-2831 AESEKP
+2831 AQSEKP

-2857 KDYRVQNISL
+2857 KDYRVQNITL

-2895 TSDDQVKNE
+2895 TSDDQVKSE

-2917 MGQLTAIDNDQM
+2917 VGQLTEIDNDQM
-2929 YLVHSSQPQSLHI
+2929 YLVHSSAPQNLHI
-2942 SGPVVD
+2942 SGPAVD
-2948 PTSHKLTIRGAKA
+2948 PTSHKLTIRGAKE
-2961 DGTARWN
+2961 DGTPRWN

-3042 VGRKTKAAMAAAKSA
+3042 VGRKAKAAMAAAKNA

-3093 ELRGY
+3093 EPRGY
-3098 AEAIALPDGRTVF
+3098 AEGITLPDGRTIF
-3111 MLTIGGDKPEGVDV
+3111 MLAVGGDKPEAVDV
-3125 TIERDGDVVAK
+3125 TIERGGNIIAK
-3136 APSAV
+3136 APSV
-3141 SYAANSNVGTLSE
+3141 ISYAANSNVGTINE
-3154 PMRISFLGTEGGLYI
+3154 PMHISFLGTEGGLYV
-3169 YPSPFYSQLKIRATV
+3169 YPSPFYSQLKIRAMV
-3184 DRDAYTDV
+3184 DRDAYADV
-3192 YVSDMSGKRIVAWND
+3192 YVTDMSGKRVVAWND

-3221 NSVPAGVYI
+3221 NTVPSGVYI

>member
-12 YLDGRVAGNAVSMRR
+12 YLDGWVAGNSVSAR
-27 SMRTPAGRFMQ
+27 SSTRTPAGRFMQ

-57 DDWDNKWISQ
+57 DDWDNKWITQ
-67 WYDPINAT
+67 WYDPEKAT

-84 SWGGGSPGGHCG
+84 SWGGGDDGHCG
-96 FIGDNGYLTVN
+96 FIGDDGYLTIT

-122 NNSDDLEKYVKNDDD
+122 NNSKDFEKYVKNDEGGELD
-137 ETLNKDVSVEWLD
+137 EKVAVKWLGP
-150 SRVVTSNGKSA
+150 RVVTSNGKSA
-161 YFLKI
+161 YFLRI
-166 TVPLTQDRIGTDQEV
+166 TVPLTQDRIGKDQEV
-181 EYKGKWWRKALAA
+181 KYNGKWWRRTKTAT
-194 EDQKVNF
+194 DQKVEF
-201 KEKVDTRYG
+201 TEIVDTRYG

-225 NKPGYVIAW
+225 NKPGYVITW
-234 KKDGKAGKNSIDDKG
+234 KKDGKVYINSIDILG
-249 DFILYSNDKPVDGIS
+249 NFILCDSNGAPVPDIS
-264 TISANLGSTGEFFIP
+264 TIDASSNSSGEFFIP

-294 QRYEP
+294 QSYQP
-299 TYNKNVTYETSSSAN
+299 TYNKEVVCETSSTAN
-314 KTRPAYPQVKEIS
+314 HTRPAYPQVKVIS
-327 ADYNQVTRK
+327 ADYNQTTRK
-336 IKVNWNLSAA
+336 VKVNWNLSAA

-360 KSTNGATNAV
+360 KSTDKATNTAN
-370 KTTTQNIKYM
+370 TTTQNIKYM
-380 AGKTAYSYEFDVP
+380 AGKTAYGYEFDVP
-393 LGESLNYEFSIKR
+393 LGRSMNYEFRVKR

-411 YAVWN
+411 SDVWN
-416 NAFIKHT
+416 NAFSKST
-423 SLSASAKHCNV
+423 SLDVSTKHSNV
-434 TAGSVHA
+434 TVGSVHA
-441 VLDEEAKTAT
+441 TLSEDDKTAT
-451 ITWQTDGDIWSSGTK
+451 ITWQTEGDTWSSGTK

-475 NNTTDNIELS
+475 SNTTDNIELS
-485 KENFQSGKYVDKMIM
+485 KEEFLSGKYVDDMIM
-500 VCNEYSYRLTVK
+500 VCNEYRYRLTVK

-517 GTLTPVEA
+517 GTLPTVAA
-525 PESIMPTS
+525 PESIMPIS

-545 YYSDRVELAWS
+545 YYSDRIELAWS

-583 TEGNEAQNDYYYND
+583 AEGNEAQNDYYYND

-696 QAWVRAANEG
+696 QAWVRPTAEG
-706 TIIEKPGMYKL
+706 TIIEKAGMYKL
-717 AYKDKKIEFSA
+717 AYNDKKIEFSA
-728 GSQTLKTPKKLSEY
+728 GTQTLKTPKKLSEY

-753 VASATHLY
+753 VASATHLIIY
-761 IYVNGLAVAEAER
+761 INGEAVAEAER

-922 QSHTVNFTDKSAF
+922 QSHTVNFTDKSSF

-1010 DRNYQDDESGF
+1010 DRNYQDDDNGF
-1021 ELFDVTTVR
+1021 EIFDVTTVR
-1030 YIGRIAGGTKQEAL
+1030 YIGRVAGGTKQEAF

-1053 NLADDVR
+1053 NLADSVR

-1071 MTTEARDTTLNH
+1071 MTAAPRETTLNH
-1083 FKGAYVSKQHKN
+1083 FKGVYVSKQHQN

-1137 GSGED
+1137 GNGED

-1197 KGKLQDFFGKEELN
+1197 KGKLQDFFGKAELT

-1222 VKTYNPDNAAQPYT
+1222 VKTYNPDNAVQPYT

-1324 AMDMTYTE
+1324 AMDMTYSE
-1332 NSQSSSSTT
+1332 DSQSTSSTT

-1350 KGNTKAIIVGAKT
+1350 KGNTKAVVVGAKI

-1384 GSNSYSYLEKG
+1384 GSNSYAYLEKG

-1404 EGSVANEGVLNSEA
+1404 EGNVTNEGVLNNEA
-1418 KINTELVTFVGA
+1418 KIGLELMTFAGVGA
-1430 GAGVINK
+1430 GKITN
-1437 NDIKNEYSFG
+1437 NEIKDEYSFG
-1447 VSHSEM
+1447 VSHSET

-1478 VGPDGDLFVGF
+1478 VGADGDLFVGF

-1547 TYPQVH
+1547 IYPQVH

-1581 MANNTKK
+1581 MADNTKL
-1588 PVYVSKLGVDDA
+1588 PVYVSKLATDDP

-1608 KVFKG
+1608 KVFGG
-1613 ANANDPLDGPSYKI
+1613 ANADNPCDGPSYKI
-1627 YAPAGQPLKEDTIM
+1627 YAPKGVVMKEDTIM
-1641 FLNQS
+1641 YLNQS
-1646 IDNWKKQLRNNEEQ
+1646 IENWKTQLRNNEEQ

-1680 SEEYEVG
+1680 SEEYGVG
-1687 RSETTRFSLLI
+1687 RSETTRFSLLV
-1698 GAQFSTNFGWEL
+1698 GAQYSANVGWGL
-1710 NGTGMI
+1710 DGTGFV

-1740 KGYVLAEEGSDYIS
+1740 KGFVLAEQGSDYIS

-1798 FEGEYKTKYY
+1798 YEGEYKTKYY

-2014 YYNNQALYDQ
+2014 YYNDQALYDQ

-2213 AFDYEQGTWAHVA
+2213 AFDYEQGT
-2226 LVYNNEGNVSA
+2226 
-2237 YYNYEQLI
+2237 
-2245 SAAEVG
+2245 
-2251 EYNGEG
+2251 
-2257 AYVFGASVDG
+2257 
-2267 SGHFAG
+2267 
-2273 KMHGARI
+2273 
-2280 WDKVLTPA
+2280 
-2288 RLQTNSLTMLSGA
+2288 
-2301 ESNLIAYYPMSEAK
+2301 
-2315 GDVLADKAHGANL
+2315 
-2328 EMRGA
+2328 
-2333 EWANPEGRAAA
+2333 
-2344 FNGKDQYLKLSAGSS
+2344 
-2359 CVVDNTMDY
+2359 
-2368 TIETWFKADE
+2368 
-2378 AQQTATIISNGRGD
+2378 
-2392 GEDMGGSLNLFALN
+2392 
-2406 LEEGRLVFHNNGV
+2406 
-2419 RVACDGSYAD
+2419 
-2429 NDWHHVAVAVNRT
+2429 
-2442 SGRAQI
+2442 
-2448 YVDGKLNTYFEAAD
+2448 
-2462 LGGIAAAYI
+2462 
-2471 HLGARVWTPADNL
+2471 
-2484 QQEKADNFFKGEID
+2484 
-2498 EVRVWNL
+2498 
-2505 YKSETLVENGNSN
+2505 
-2518 RLDGAEKGLLA
+2518 
-2529 YYPFET
+2529 
-2535 YIEWQGVK
+2535 
-2543 ELQFSLKDQ
+2543 
-2552 KQQADPTQKVPDAV
+2552 
-2566 VVGGDVET
+2566 
-2574 KTSAPVK
+2574 
-2581 AKGPE
+2581 
-2586 SKLLYDF
+2586 
-2593 VVNNDALIINL
+2593 
-2604 KEPYERIEKTIV
+2604 
-2616 KFTVDGVR
+2616 
-2624 DKNGNEILSPIT
+2624 
-2636 WSAFIDRNQLKWSD
+2636 
-2650 NALTVVKKLNEEKT
+2650 
-2664 IRVKALNNGGSIEHF
+2664 
-2679 TVENLPSW
+2679 
-2687 LEAEPASGTIDPTAS
+2687 
-2702 QDIVL
+2702 
-2707 TIDPSLNIGTYDET
+2707 
-2721 LYLRGDN
+2721 
-2728 NVVEALQLTVKVEG
+2728 
-2742 EKPDWTVNAADFKYN
+2742 
-2757 MSVFGKLYINKV
+2757 
-2769 YSSDD
+2769 
-2774 EDMLAAF
+2774 
-2781 SGGKCVGVCN
+2781 
-2791 NRYYKQNDM
+2791 
-2800 YYAMLTV
+2800 
-2807 YSNDV
+2807 
-2812 SSDNLEF
+2812 
-2819 RIWDASTGQTYI
+2819 
-2831 AESEKP
+2831 
-2837 ISFEN
+2837 
-2842 NAVVGSPSQPVLFTA
+2842 
-2857 KDYRVQNISL
+2857 
-2867 NEGWTWISTN
+2867 
-2877 IASDKLS
+2877 
-2884 DLNKLL
+2884 
-2890 ADGKW
+2890 
-2895 TSDDQVKNE
+2895 
-2904 QYGFASWTKRNGW
+2904 
-2917 MGQLTAIDNDQM
+2917 
-2929 YLVHSSQPQSLHI
+2929 
-2942 SGPVVD
+2942 
-2948 PTSHKLTIRGAKA
+2948 
-2961 DGTARWN
+2961 
-2968 YISYLPSD
+2968 
-2976 NFTLKEALAGYD
+2976 
-2988 AKEGDIVKSQ
+2988 
-2998 TQMAMYSGNLGWIGS
+2998 
-3013 LTYMENGKGYM
+3013 
-3024 LQRQSQDDAQLQY
+3024 
-3037 PSKTS
+3037 
-3042 VGRKTKAAMAAAKSA
+3042 
-3057 DGTNAYFPY
+3057 
-3066 SANMTAVVE
+3066 
-3075 VEGVELQQGDR
+3075 
-3086 LVSYVAG
+3086 
-3093 ELRGY
+3093 
-3098 AEAIALPDGRTVF
+3098 
-3111 MLTIGGDKPEGVDV
+3111 
-3125 TIERDGDVVAK
+3125 
-3136 APSAV
+3136 
-3141 SYAANSNVGTLSE
+3141 
-3154 PMRISFLGTEGGLYI
+3154 
-3169 YPSPFYSQLKIRATV
+3169 
-3184 DRDAYTDV
+3184 
-3192 YVSDMSGKRIVAWND
+3192 
-3207 CNAGG
+3207 
-3212 NVDITWNAG
+3212 
-3221 NSVPAGVYI
+3221 
-3230 VSISVDGNVYSMK
+3230 
-3243 AIKK
+3243 

>member
-1 MKRRREKQPPP
+1 MKRRRLQQPPP
-12 YLDGRVAGNAVSMRR
+12 YLDRRFAGNSVSTRR
-27 SMRTPAGRFMQ
+27 SMRTSAGRFMQ
-38 FFLCVMML
+38 FFLCVVML
-46 MAFSVQKASAY
+46 MAFSVQKASAT
-57 DDWDNKWISQ
+57 DDWNNSWIHHR
-67 WYDPINAT
+67 YNPVNAT
-75 IVLDIRVYQ
+75 LELDIRVFQ
-84 SWGGGSPGGHCG
+84 TWGGIGNGHCG
-96 FIGDNGYLTVN
+96 FCRNAGYLN
-107 VAGYGIK
+107 VKVGGYDIK
-114 INGPSGTW
+114 ISGPDDNWKNFDVG
-122 NNSDDLEKYVKNDDD
+122 SDQVTGIDHKYVK
-137 ETLNKDVSVEWLD
+137 WLGY
-150 SRVVTSNGKSA
+150 TSDKA
-161 YFLKI
+161 YYLRLVI
-166 TVPLTQDRIGTDQEV
+166 PLTQSQIGTDV
-181 EYKGKWWRKALAA
+181 AVSYSGMWWRKGKTESS
-194 EDQKVNF
+194 EDNPVSHN
-201 KEKVDTRYG
+201 TSINTSYG
-210 CTPTIITNAYYGVKQ
+210 CTKTVITGGRYGVQ
-225 NKPGYVIAW
+225 RNTTGYYIDW
-234 KKDGKAGKNSIDDKG
+234 KKDGTTPNYSIDHYGSFVLCNSAGKEISGIGSVSASNTSGSFFVPTDKM
-249 DFILYSNDKPVDGIS
+249 S
-264 TISANLGSTGEFFIP
+264 
-279 AESLNLDNPSEYKII
+279 LDNFADYKVKQKYTPS
-294 QRYEP
+294 
-299 TYNKNVTYETSSSAN
+299 YNKQVTYSTLGDTH
-314 KTRPAYPQVKEIS
+314 TRPAYPQVKELS

-336 IKVNWNLSAA
+336 AKVNWNLSAA

-360 KSTNGATNAV
+360 KSTDKATNAV
-370 KTTTQNIKYM
+370 ETTTQNFKYM
-380 AGKTAYSYEFDVP
+380 AGKTVYSYEFDVP
-393 LGESLNYEFSIKR
+393 LGKSMNYEFSIKR

-411 YAVWN
+411 SDVWN
-416 NAFIKHT
+416 NAFSKHT
-423 SLSASAKHCNV
+423 SLSASAKHSNV

-451 ITWQTDGDIWSSGTK
+451 ITWQTEGDIWSSGTK
-466 AVLTRLNVT
+466 AVITRINVT
-475 NNTTDNIELS
+475 TNTTDNIELS
-485 KENFQSGKYVDKMIM
+485 KEEFLSGKYVDDMIM
-500 VCNEYSYRLTVK
+500 VCNEYRYRLTVK
-512 PAEAY
+512 PTEAY
-517 GTLTPVEA
+517 GTLPTVAA

-597 VNAVPGVVYD
+597 VNAIPGIVYD
-607 YQIKGQVM
+607 YRIKGQVM
-615 CSGNLLE
+615 CSGKLLE
-622 SDEVLTD
+622 SDEALTD

-659 PTDGSGVP
+659 PTEGSGVP
-667 GKSYVFSGASNL
+667 GKSYVFTGASNL
-679 TVDNDQLLNDAT
+679 TVDNDLLLNDAT
-691 QAATL
+691 QAVTL
-696 QAWVRAANEG
+696 QAWVRAAKEG

-717 AYKDKKIEFSA
+717 AYNGKKIEFTA

-753 VASATHLY
+753 VANDTHLY

-797 VRLWNKALSA
+797 VRLWNKALNA

-814 SRYLVGNEDGLQA
+814 NRYLVGNEDGLQA

-850 MNHGVATGVKISS
+850 MNHGVATNVTTSS
-863 KDIPTSAQLGHSSY
+863 KDIPTFAQLGYSSY
-877 TSVDGSYQI
+877 TATDGSYQI

-922 QSHTVNFTDKSAF
+922 QSHTVNFTDKSSF
-935 NISGKVMYKGG
+935 KISGKVMYKGG

-1010 DRNYQDDESGF
+1010 DRNYQDDDNGF
-1021 ELFDVTTVR
+1021 EIFDVTTVR
-1030 YIGRIAGGTKQEAL
+1030 YIGRVAGGTKQEAF

-1060 IELTYQNEAYK
+1060 IELTYQNDAYQ
-1071 MTTEARDTTLNH
+1071 MTATKHEETLNH
-1083 FKGAYVSKQHKN
+1083 FKGVYAKKQYDN
-1095 RVAYDGNKI
+1095 RVVYEGNKI
-1104 TIYPDAETGEFYAD
+1104 TIYPNAETGEFFAD

-1142 LNLSNEFVQQNE
+1142 LNLSNEFAKQSE
-1154 VNEYVDSVSTQ
+1154 VNAYVDSISTQ
-1165 GVFVNC
+1165 GKFVNC

-1186 YTPSILVKEKV
+1186 YTPSIIVKEKV
-1197 KGKLQDFFGKEELN
+1197 KGKLQDFFGKKELSI
-1211 VATLDQTKTIK
+1211 ATLDQTKTIK

-1268 EGVKEDIVPT
+1268 DGVKEDIVPT
-1278 PEATLSFSRGDL
+1278 PEAKLSFSRGDI
-1290 AYGTQENITTDEN
+1290 AYGTQEDITTDEK

-1319 AMRSA
+1319 ALRSA
-1324 AMDMTYTE
+1324 AMDMTYSE
-1332 NSQSSSSTT
+1332 NSESTSSTT
-1341 INWKEGFDG
+1341 INWKGGFDG
-1350 KGNTKAIIVGAKT
+1350 KGNTKAIVIGAKT
-1363 MGSDFVT
+1363 LGSDFVT

-1384 GSNSYSYLEKG
+1384 GSNSYAYLEKG
-1395 VTVTSTSSY
+1395 VTVTSTSTY
-1404 EGSVANEGVLNSEA
+1404 EGNVTNEGVLNNEA
-1418 KINTELVTFVGA
+1418 KVGA
-1430 GAGVINK
+1430 KVITFTGLGAGVVNE
-1437 NDIKNEYSFG
+1437 NDVKNEFSFG
-1447 VSHSEM
+1447 ASHSET
-1453 IGGTDTDTKTM
+1453 IGGTDSDTKTM

-1478 VGPDGDLFVGF
+1478 VGSDGDLFVGY

-1494 VGKTQNIAVVSREMY
+1494 VGKTENIAVTTREMY
-1509 QSAPDKYELFGD
+1509 LANPSEYELFGS
-1521 VTPAANDYLLVKA
+1521 VTPESNEYLLVKT

-1553 IEKVLLPKLE
+1553 IEQVLLPKLE
-1563 EVRNSMLH
+1563 DVRNKLLH
-1571 QQSEALDFQA
+1571 QQAEGVDFQA

-1588 PVYVSKLGVDDA
+1588 PVYVSKLAVDDP
-1600 NYGKSNND
+1600 NFGKSNND

-1613 ANANDPLDGPSYKI
+1613 ANANTPTDGPSYKI

-1646 IDNWKKQLRNNEEQ
+1646 IENWKMQLRNNEEQ

-1687 RSETTRFSLLI
+1687 RSETQRFSILI
-1698 GAQFSTNFGWEL
+1698 GAQFTNNFGWTL
-1710 NGTGMI
+1710 NGTGMV
-1716 LNIDEKFTTEHGG
+1716 LTVDESFTTEHGG
-1729 EFTNEETARHC
+1729 EFSTEETARHC

-1766 DQYINYKDMKDE
+1766 DQYVKYKDMKNE
-1778 EGQTFSTFIF
+1778 EEQTFSTFIF

-1798 FEGEYKTKYY
+1798 YEGEYKTKYY
-1808 EPGQHVINEATVQME
+1808 EPGQHVIDEATVQME

-1828 VEKDFIEN
+1828 VEKDFVEN

-1857 DNWYNLVIDDSSNPN
+1857 DNWYNLVIDDGSNPN
-1872 GAQLLIDGAPIGN
+1872 GAQLLMDGAPIGN

-1928 FQDEIY
+1928 FQGDIY

-1941 HFTPSATDVNLKKPT
+1941 HFTPSATDVKLKKPT

-2014 YYNNQALYDQ
+2014 YYDDETLYDQ

-2043 KYSWFMDDLQDQRY
+2043 KYRWFMDDQQDQRY
-2057 DLRTVGTSMINNAEV
+2057 DLRTVGTSMINNEEV
-2072 YNYSAVHSGIKDM
+2072 YNYSAVHTGIKDM

-2098 GVLTVNDEVKLTFN
+2098 GVLTVNDEVMLRFN

-2122 NNFSVTGIRNGA
+2122 NNFSVTGVRNGA

-2148 DELVS
+2148 DVLVS
-2153 EFQRNWSGKNLTV
+2153 EFQRNWSGKNLTI

-2197 NRLKVKVAD
+2197 NRLKVKVAE

-2226 LVYNNEGNVSA
+2226 LVYNNEDNVSA

-2280 WDKVLTPA
+2280 WDKVMTPA

-2301 ESNLIAYYPMSEAK
+2301 ESNLIAYYPMWEAK
-2315 GDVLADKAHGANL
+2315 GSVLADKAHGANL
-2328 EMRGA
+2328 EMRGG

-2344 FNGKDQYLKLSAGSS
+2344 FNGKDQYVKLSSGSS
-2359 CVVDNTMDY
+2359 CVVDSSMDY

-2392 GEDMGGSLNLFALN
+2392 GEEMGGSLNLFALN

-2419 RVACDGSYAD
+2419 RVACDGSFAD

-2442 SGRAQI
+2442 SGRGQI

-2484 QQEKADNFFKGEID
+2484 QQERADNFFKGEID

-2518 RLDGAEKGLLA
+2518 RLDGTEKGLLA

-2543 ELQFSLKDQ
+2543 ELQFSLMDQ

-2566 VVGGDVET
+2566 AVGGDVET
-2574 KTSAPVK
+2574 KASAPVK

-2636 WSAFIDRNQLKWSD
+2636 WSAYIDRNQLKWSD

-2664 IRVKALNNGGSIEHF
+2664 IKVKALNKGGSIEHF

-2687 LEAEPASGTIDPTAS
+2687 LEAEPASGTIDPTSSA
-2702 QDIVL
+2702 DIVL

-2742 EKPDWTVNAADFKYN
+2742 EKPEWTVNASDFKYN

-2812 SSDNLEF
+2812 NGSDLEF

-2831 AESEKP
+2831 AQSEKP

-2842 NAVVGSPSQPVLFTA
+2842 NAVVGSPAQPVLFTA
-2857 KDYRVQNISL
+2857 KDYRVQNITL

-2895 TSDDQVKNE
+2895 TSDDQVKSE

-2917 MGQLTAIDNDQM
+2917 VGQLTAIDNDQM
-2929 YLVHSSQPQSLHI
+2929 YLVHSSAPQNLHI
-2942 SGPVVD
+2942 SGPAVD
-2948 PTSHKLTIRGAKA
+2948 PTSHKLTIRGAKE
-2961 DGTARWN
+2961 DGTPRWN

-3042 VGRKTKAAMAAAKSA
+3042 VGRKAKAAMAAAKNA

-3075 VEGVELQQGDR
+3075 VEGVSLQQGDR
-3086 LVSYVAG
+3086 LVSYVGG
-3093 ELRGY
+3093 EPRGY
-3098 AEAIALPDGRTVF
+3098 AEGITLPDGRTIF
-3111 MLTIGGDKPEGVDV
+3111 MLAVGGDKPEAVDV
-3125 TIERDGDVVAK
+3125 TIERGGNIIAK
-3136 APSAV
+3136 APSAI
-3141 SYAANSNVGTLSE
+3141 SYAANSNVGTINE
-3154 PMRISFLGTEGGLYI
+3154 PMHISFLGTEGGLYV
-3169 YPSPFYSQLKIRATV
+3169 YPSPFYSQLKIRAMV
-3184 DRDAYTDV
+3184 DRDAYADV
-3192 YVSDMSGKRIVAWND
+3192 YVTDMSGKRVVAWND

-3221 NSVPAGVYI
+3221 NTVPSGVYI

>member
-1 MKRRREKQPPP
+1 MKRRRLQQPPP
-12 YLDGRVAGNAVSMRR
+12 YLDRRFAGNSVSTRR
-27 SMRTPAGRFMQ
+27 SMRTSAGRFMQ
-38 FFLCVMML
+38 FFLCVVML
-46 MAFSVQKASAY
+46 MAFSVQKASA
-57 DDWDNKWISQ
+57 DDWNNAWIKQ
-67 WYDPINAT
+67 RFNPVNAT
-75 IVLDIRVYQ
+75 LELDIRVYQ
-84 SWGGGSPGGHCG
+84 DWGASGDGHCG
-96 FIGDNGYLTVN
+96 FCRKNGYLTVN
-107 VAGYGIK
+107 VAGKEIKLRGPEDKWTSLEVGGDQVTGI
-114 INGPSGTW
+114 
-122 NNSDDLEKYVKNDDD
+122 DYKYVQ
-137 ETLNKDVSVEWLD
+137 WLGKSTD
-150 SRVVTSNGKSA
+150 PTNGKKA
-161 YFLKI
+161 YYLRLIIPLKQVNSSESV
-166 TVPLTQDRIGTDQEV
+166 TYT
-181 EYKGKWWRKALAA
+181 GKWWRRGR
-194 EDQKVNF
+194 DDNNVTHTVNI
-201 KEKVDTRYG
+201 KTNYG
-210 CTPTIITNAYYGVKQ
+210 CTKTVITGGRYYVL
-225 NKPGYVIAW
+225 NRTPGYIIFF
-234 KKDGKAGKNSIDDKG
+234 KKDGKASDYSIDSYGSFVLCNSAGEEISGIGSVSASNTSGSFFVPTDKM
-249 DFILYSNDKPVDGIS
+249 S
-264 TISANLGSTGEFFIP
+264 
-279 AESLNLDNPSEYKII
+279 LDNFSDYKVKQKYTPS
-294 QRYEP
+294 
-299 TYNKNVTYETSSSAN
+299 YNKQVTYSTLSDSH
-314 KTRPAYPQVKEIS
+314 TRPAYPQVKEIS

-336 IKVNWNLSAA
+336 AKVNWNLSAA

-360 KSTNGATNAV
+360 KSTDKATNAV
-370 KTTTQNIKYM
+370 ETTTQNIQYM

-393 LGESLNYEFSIKR
+393 LGKSLNYEFSIKR

-411 YAVWN
+411 SDVWN
-416 NAFIKHT
+416 NAFSKHT
-423 SLSASAKHCNV
+423 SLSASAKHSNV

-451 ITWQTDGDIWSSGTK
+451 ITWQTEGDIWSSGTK
-466 AVLTRLNVT
+466 AVITRINVT
-475 NNTTDNIELS
+475 TNTTDNIELS
-485 KENFQSGKYVDKMIM
+485 KEEFLSGKYVDDMIM
-500 VCNEYSYRLTVK
+500 VCNEYRYRLTMK
-512 PAEAY
+512 PTEAY
-517 GTLTPVEA
+517 GTLPTVAA
-525 PESIMPTS
+525 PESVMPTS

-571 GAPDTDY
+571 GAPDADY

-597 VNAVPGVVYD
+597 VNAIPGIVYD
-607 YQIKGQVM
+607 YRIRGQVM
-615 CSGNLLE
+615 CSGKLIE
-622 SDEVLTD
+622 SDEKLTD

-659 PTDGSGVP
+659 PTEGSGVP
-667 GKSYVFSGASNL
+667 GKSYVFTGASNL

-691 QAATL
+691 QAVTL
-696 QAWVRAANEG
+696 QAWVRAAKEG

-717 AYKDKKIEFSA
+717 AYNGKKIEFTA
-728 GSQTLKTPKKLSEY
+728 GTQTLKTPKKLSDY
-742 VSSDQFVHLSA
+742 ASSAQFVHLSA
-753 VASATHLY
+753 VANDTHLY

-797 VRLWNKALSA
+797 VRLWNKALNA

-814 SRYLVGNEDGLQA
+814 NRYLVGNEDGLQA

-850 MNHGVATGVKISS
+850 MNHGVATNVTTSS
-863 KDIPTSAQLGHSSY
+863 KDIPTFAQLGYSSY
-877 TSVDGSYQI
+877 TATDGSYQI

-922 QSHTVNFTDKSAF
+922 QSHTVNFTDKSSF
-935 NISGKVMYKGG
+935 KISGKVMYKGG

-1010 DRNYQDDESGF
+1010 DRNYQDDDNGF
-1021 ELFDVTTVR
+1021 EIFDVTTVR
-1030 YIGRIAGGTKQEAL
+1030 YIGRVAGGTKQEAF

-1060 IELTYQNEAYK
+1060 IELTYQNDAYQ
-1071 MTTEARDTTLNH
+1071 MTATKHEETLNH
-1083 FKGAYVSKQHKN
+1083 FKGVYAKKQYDN
-1095 RVAYDGNKI
+1095 RVVYEGNKI
-1104 TIYPDAETGEFYAD
+1104 TIYPNAETGEFFAD

-1142 LNLSNEFVQQNE
+1142 LNLSNEFAKQSE
-1154 VNEYVDSVSTQ
+1154 VNAYVDSISTQ
-1165 GVFVNC
+1165 GKFVNC

-1186 YTPSILVKEKV
+1186 YTPSIIVKEKV
-1197 KGKLQDFFGKEELN
+1197 KGKLQDFFGKEELGIS
-1211 VATLDQTKTIK
+1211 TLDQTKTIK

-1268 EGVKEDIVPT
+1268 DGVKEDIVPT
-1278 PEATLSFSRGDL
+1278 PEAKLSFSRGDI
-1290 AYGTQENITTDEN
+1290 AYGTQEDITTDEK

-1319 AMRSA
+1319 ALRSA
-1324 AMDMTYTE
+1324 AMDMTYSE
-1332 NSQSSSSTT
+1332 NSESTSSTT
-1341 INWKEGFDG
+1341 INWKGGFDG
-1350 KGNTKAIIVGAKT
+1350 KGNTKAIVIGAKT
-1363 MGSDFVT
+1363 LGSDFVT

-1384 GSNSYSYLEKG
+1384 GSNSYAYLEKG
-1395 VTVTSTSSY
+1395 VTVTSTSTY
-1404 EGSVANEGVLNSEA
+1404 EGNVTNEGVLNNEA
-1418 KINTELVTFVGA
+1418 KVGA
-1430 GAGVINK
+1430 KVITFTGLGAGVVNE
-1437 NDIKNEYSFG
+1437 NDVKNEFSFG
-1447 VSHSEM
+1447 ASHSET
-1453 IGGTDTDTKTM
+1453 IGGTDSDTKTM

-1478 VGPDGDLFVGF
+1478 VGSDGDLFVGY

-1494 VGKTQNIAVVSREMY
+1494 VGKTENIAVTTREMY
-1509 QSAPDKYELFGD
+1509 LANPSEYELFGS
-1521 VTPAANDYLLVKA
+1521 VTPESNEYLLVKT

-1553 IEKVLLPKLE
+1553 IEQVLLPKLE
-1563 EVRNSMLH
+1563 DVRNKLLH
-1571 QQSEALDFQA
+1571 QQAEGVDFQA

-1588 PVYVSKLGVDDA
+1588 PVYVSKLAVDDP
-1600 NYGKSNND
+1600 NFGKSNND

-1613 ANANDPLDGPSYKI
+1613 ANANTPTDGPSYKI

-1646 IDNWKKQLRNNEEQ
+1646 IDNWKMQLRNNEEQ

-1687 RSETTRFSLLI
+1687 RSETQRFSILI
-1698 GAQFSTNFGWEL
+1698 GAQFTNNFGWTL
-1710 NGTGMI
+1710 NGTGMV
-1716 LNIDEKFTTEHGG
+1716 LTVDESFTTEHGG
-1729 EFTNEETARHC
+1729 EFSTEETARHC

-1766 DQYINYKDMKDE
+1766 DQYVKYKDMKNE

-1798 FEGEYKTKYY
+1798 YEGEYKTKYY

-1828 VEKDFIEN
+1828 VEKDFVEN

-1857 DNWYNLVIDDSSNPN
+1857 DNWYNLVIDDGSNPN
-1872 GAQLLIDGAPIGN
+1872 GAQLLMDGAPIGN

-1928 FQDEIY
+1928 FQGDIY

-1941 HFTPSATDVNLKKPT
+1941 HFTPSATDVKLKKPT

-2014 YYNNQALYDQ
+2014 YYDDEALYDQ

-2043 KYSWFMDDLQDQRY
+2043 KYRWFMDDQQDQRY
-2057 DLRTVGTSMINNAEV
+2057 DLRTVGTSMINNEEV
-2072 YNYSAVHSGIKDM
+2072 YNYSAVHTGIKDM

-2098 GVLTVNDEVKLTFN
+2098 GVLTVNDEVMLRFN

-2148 DELVS
+2148 DVLVS
-2153 EFQRNWSGKNLTV
+2153 EFQRNWSGKNLTI

-2197 NRLKVKVAD
+2197 NRLKVKVAE

-2226 LVYNNEGNVSA
+2226 LVYNNEGDVSA

-2273 KMHGARI
+2273 RMHGARI
-2280 WDKVLTPA
+2280 WDKVMTPA

-2301 ESNLIAYYPMSEAK
+2301 ESNLIAYYPMAEAK
-2315 GDVLADKAHGANL
+2315 GNVLADKAHGANL
-2328 EMRGA
+2328 EMRGG

-2344 FNGKDQYLKLSAGSS
+2344 FNGKDQYVKLSSGSS
-2359 CVVDNTMDY
+2359 CVVDSSMDY

-2392 GEDMGGSLNLFALN
+2392 GEEMGGSLNLFALN

-2419 RVACDGSYAD
+2419 RVACDGSFAD

-2442 SGRAQI
+2442 SGRGQI

-2535 YIEWQGVK
+2535 YTEWQGVK
-2543 ELQFSLKDQ
+2543 ELQFSLMDQ

-2566 VVGGDVET
+2566 AVGGDVES
-2574 KTSAPVK
+2574 KASAPVK

-2636 WSAFIDRNQLKWSD
+2636 WSAYIDRNQLKWSD
-2650 NALTVVKKLNEEKT
+2650 RALTVVKKLNEEKT
-2664 IRVKALNNGGSIEHF
+2664 IRVKALNKGGSIEHF

-2702 QDIVL
+2702 ADIVL

-2742 EKPDWTVNAADFKYN
+2742 EKPEWTVNPADFKYN

-2812 SSDNLEF
+2812 NGSDLEF

-2831 AESEKP
+2831 AQSEKP

-2857 KDYRVQNISL
+2857 KDYRVQNITL

-2895 TSDDQVKNE
+2895 TSDDQVKSE

-2917 MGQLTAIDNDQM
+2917 VGQLTAIDNDQM
-2929 YLVHSSQPQSLHI
+2929 YLVHSSAPQNLHI
-2942 SGPVVD
+2942 SGPAVD
-2948 PTSHKLTIRGAKA
+2948 PTSHKLTIRGAKE
-2961 DGTARWN
+2961 DGTPRWN

-3042 VGRKTKAAMAAAKSA
+3042 VGRKAKAAMAAAKNA

-3075 VEGVELQQGDR
+3075 VEGVSLQQGDR

-3093 ELRGY
+3093 EPRGY
-3098 AEAIALPDGRTVF
+3098 AEAIELPDGRTIF
-3111 MLTIGGDKPEGVDV
+3111 MLAVGGDKPEAVDV
-3125 TIERDGDVVAK
+3125 TIERGGDIIAK
-3136 APSAV
+3136 APSV
-3141 SYAANSNVGTLSE
+3141 ISYAANSNVGTINE
-3154 PMRISFLGTEGGLYI
+3154 PMHISFLGTEGGLYV
-3169 YPSPFYSQLKIRATV
+3169 YPSPFYSQLKIRAMV
-3184 DRDAYTDV
+3184 DRDAYADV
-3192 YVSDMSGKRIVAWND
+3192 YVTDMSGKRVVAWND

-3221 NSVPAGVYI
+3221 NTVPSGVYI
-3230 VSISVDGNVYSMK
+3230 VSIAVDGNVYSMK

>member
-1 MKRRREKQPPP
+1 MKRRRLQQPPP
-12 YLDGRVAGNAVSMRR
+12 YLDRRVAGNSVSTRR
-27 SMRTPAGRFMQ
+27 SMRTSAGRFMQ
-38 FFLCVMML
+38 FFLCVVML
-46 MAFSVQKASAY
+46 MAFSVQKASA
-57 DDWDNKWISQ
+57 DDWNNAWIKQ
-67 WYDPINAT
+67 RFNPVNAT
-75 IVLDIRVYQ
+75 LELDIRVYQ
-84 SWGGGSPGGHCG
+84 DWGASGDGHCG
-96 FIGDNGYLTVN
+96 FCRKNGYLTVN
-107 VAGYGIK
+107 VAGKEIK
-114 INGPSGTW
+114 IRGPKDEWTSLEVG
-122 NNSDDLEKYVKNDDD
+122 SDQVTGIDYKYVQ
-137 ETLNKDVSVEWLD
+137 WL
-150 SRVVTSNGKSA
+150 GKSTDPTNDKKA
-161 YFLKI
+161 YYLRLIIPLKQVNSSESV
-166 TVPLTQDRIGTDQEV
+166 TYT
-181 EYKGKWWRKALAA
+181 GKWWRRGR
-194 EDQKVNF
+194 DDNNVTHTVNI
-201 KEKVDTRYG
+201 KTNYG
-210 CTPTIITNAYYGVKQ
+210 CTKTVITGGRYYVL
-225 NKPGYVIAW
+225 NRTPGYIIFF
-234 KKDGKAGKNSIDDKG
+234 KKDGKASDYSIDSYGSFVLCNSAGEEISGIGSVSASNTSGSFFVPTDKM
-249 DFILYSNDKPVDGIS
+249 S
-264 TISANLGSTGEFFIP
+264 
-279 AESLNLDNPSEYKII
+279 LDNFSDYNVKQKYTPS
-294 QRYEP
+294 
-299 TYNKNVTYETSSSAN
+299 YNKQVTYSTLSDSH
-314 KTRPAYPQVKEIS
+314 TRPAYPQVKEIS

-336 IKVNWNLSAA
+336 AKVNWNLSAA

-360 KSTNGATNAV
+360 KSTDKATNAV
-370 KTTTQNIKYM
+370 ETTTQNIQYM

-393 LGESLNYEFSIKR
+393 LGKSLNYEFSIKR

-411 YAVWN
+411 SDVWN
-416 NAFIKHT
+416 NAFSKHT
-423 SLSASAKHCNV
+423 SLSASAKHSNV

-451 ITWQTDGDIWSSGTK
+451 ITWQTEGDIWSSGTK
-466 AVLTRLNVT
+466 AVITRINVT
-475 NNTTDNIELS
+475 TNTTDNIELS
-485 KENFQSGKYVDKMIM
+485 KEEFLGGKYVDDMIM
-500 VCNEYSYRLTVK
+500 VCNEYRYRLTVK
-512 PAEAY
+512 PTEAY
-517 GTLTPVEA
+517 GTLPTVAA

-597 VNAVPGVVYD
+597 VNAIPGIVYD
-607 YQIKGQVM
+607 YRIKGQVM
-615 CSGNLLE
+615 CSGKLIE
-622 SDEVLTD
+622 SDEELTD

-659 PTDGSGVP
+659 PTEGSGVP
-667 GKSYVFSGASNL
+667 GKSYVFTGASNL

-691 QAATL
+691 QAVTL
-696 QAWVRAANEG
+696 QAWVRAAKEG

-717 AYKDKKIEFSA
+717 AYNDKKIEFTA
-728 GSQTLKTPKKLSEY
+728 GSQTLKTPKKLSDY
-742 VSSDQFVHLSA
+742 ASSAQFVHLSA
-753 VASATHLY
+753 VANDTHLY
-761 IYVNGLAVAEAER
+761 IYVNGQAVAEAER

-797 VRLWNKALSA
+797 VRLWNKALNA
-807 DTIASDY
+807 DTIANDY
-814 SRYLVGNEDGLQA
+814 NRYLVGNEDGLQA

-850 MNHGVATGVKISS
+850 MNHGVATNVTTSS
-863 KDIPTSAQLGHSSY
+863 KDIPTSAQLGYSSY
-877 TSVDGSYQI
+877 TATDGSYQI

-922 QSHTVNFTDKSAF
+922 QSHTVNFTDKSSF
-935 NISGKVMYKGG
+935 KISGKVMYKGG

-1010 DRNYQDDESGF
+1010 DRNYQDDDNGF
-1021 ELFDVTTVR
+1021 EIFDVTTVR
-1030 YIGRIAGGTKQEAL
+1030 YIGRVAGGTKQEAF

-1060 IELTYQNEAYK
+1060 IELTYQNDAYQ
-1071 MTTEARDTTLNH
+1071 MTATKHEETLNH
-1083 FKGAYVSKQHKN
+1083 FKGVYAKKQYDN
-1095 RVAYDGNKI
+1095 RVVYEGNKI
-1104 TIYPDAETGEFYAD
+1104 TIYPNAETGEFFAD

-1142 LNLSNEFVQQNE
+1142 LNLSNEFAKQSE
-1154 VNEYVDSVSTQ
+1154 VNAYVDSISTQ
-1165 GVFVNC
+1165 GKFVNC

-1186 YTPSILVKEKV
+1186 YTPSIIVKEKV
-1197 KGKLQDFFGKEELN
+1197 KGKLQDFFGKEELSIS
-1211 VATLDQTKTIK
+1211 TLDQTKTIK

-1268 EGVKEDIVPT
+1268 DGVKEDIVPT
-1278 PEATLSFSRGDL
+1278 PEAKLSFSRGDI
-1290 AYGTQENITTDEN
+1290 AYGTQEDITTDEK

-1319 AMRSA
+1319 ALRSA
-1324 AMDMTYTE
+1324 AMDMTYSE
-1332 NSQSSSSTT
+1332 NSESTSSTT
-1341 INWKEGFDG
+1341 INWKGGFDG
-1350 KGNTKAIIVGAKT
+1350 KGNTKAIVIGAKT
-1363 MGSDFVT
+1363 LGSDFVT

-1384 GSNSYSYLEKG
+1384 GSNSYAYLEKG
-1395 VTVTSTSSY
+1395 VTVTSTSTY
-1404 EGSVANEGVLNSEA
+1404 EGNVTNEGVLNNEA
-1418 KINTELVTFVGA
+1418 KVGA
-1430 GAGVINK
+1430 KVITFTGLGAGVVNE
-1437 NDIKNEYSFG
+1437 NDVKNEFSFG
-1447 VSHSEM
+1447 ASHSET
-1453 IGGTDTDTKTM
+1453 IGGTDSDTKTM

-1478 VGPDGDLFVGF
+1478 VGSDGDLFVGY

-1494 VGKTQNIAVVSREMY
+1494 VGKTENIAVTTREMY
-1509 QSAPDKYELFGD
+1509 LANPTEYELFGS
-1521 VTPAANDYLLVKA
+1521 VTPESNEYLLVKT

-1553 IEKVLLPKLE
+1553 IEQVLLPKLE
-1563 EVRNSMLH
+1563 DVRNKLLH
-1571 QQSEALDFQA
+1571 QQAEGVDFQA

-1588 PVYVSKLGVDDA
+1588 PVYVSKLAVDDP
-1600 NYGKSNND
+1600 NFGKSNND

-1613 ANANDPLDGPSYKI
+1613 ANANTPTDGPSYKI

-1687 RSETTRFSLLI
+1687 RSETQRFSILI
-1698 GAQFSTNFGWEL
+1698 GAQFTNNFGWTL
-1710 NGTGMI
+1710 NGTGMV
-1716 LNIDEKFTTEHGG
+1716 LTVDESFTTEHGG
-1729 EFTNEETARHC
+1729 EFSTEETARHC

-1766 DQYINYKDMKDE
+1766 DQYVKYKDMKNE

-1798 FEGEYKTKYY
+1798 YEGEYKTKYY

-1828 VEKDFIEN
+1828 VEKDFVEN

-1857 DNWYNLVIDDSSNPN
+1857 DNWYNLVIDDGSNPN
-1872 GAQLLIDGAPIGN
+1872 GAQLLMDGAPIGN

-1928 FQDEIY
+1928 FQGDIY

-1941 HFTPSATDVNLKKPT
+1941 HFTPSATDVKLKKPT

-2014 YYNNQALYDQ
+2014 YYDDEALYDQ

-2043 KYSWFMDDLQDQRY
+2043 KYRWFMDDQQDQRY
-2057 DLRTVGTSMINNAEV
+2057 DLRTVGTSMINNEEV
-2072 YNYSAVHSGIKDM
+2072 YNYSAVHTGIKDM

-2098 GVLTVNDEVKLTFN
+2098 GVLTVNDEVMLTFN

-2153 EFQRNWSGKNLTV
+2153 EFQRNWSGKNLTI

-2280 WDKVLTPA
+2280 WDKVMTPA

-2315 GDVLADKAHGANL
+2315 GSVLADKAHGANL
-2328 EMRGA
+2328 EMRGG

-2344 FNGKDQYLKLSAGSS
+2344 FNGKDQYLKLSSGSS
-2359 CVVDNTMDY
+2359 CVVDNSMDY

-2392 GEDMGGSLNLFALN
+2392 GEEMGGSLNLFALN

-2419 RVACDGSYAD
+2419 RVACDGSFAD

-2442 SGRAQI
+2442 SGRGQI

-2484 QQEKADNFFKGEID
+2484 QQERADNFFKGEID

-2518 RLDGAEKGLLA
+2518 RLDGTEKGLLA

-2543 ELQFSLKDQ
+2543 ELQFSLMDQ

-2566 VVGGDVET
+2566 AVGGDVET
-2574 KTSAPVK
+2574 KASAPVK

-2636 WSAFIDRNQLKWSD
+2636 WSAYIDRNQLKWSD
-2650 NALTVVKKLNEEKT
+2650 RALTVVKKLNEEKT
-2664 IRVKALNNGGSIEHF
+2664 IKVKALNKGGSIEHF

-2702 QDIVL
+2702 ADIVL

-2742 EKPDWTVNAADFKYN
+2742 EKPEWTVNPADFKYN

-2812 SSDNLEF
+2812 NGSDLEF

-2831 AESEKP
+2831 AQSEKP

-2857 KDYRVQNISL
+2857 KDYRVQNITL

-2877 IASDKLS
+2877 VASDKLS

-2895 TSDDQVKNE
+2895 TSDDQVKSE

-2917 MGQLTAIDNDQM
+2917 VGQLTEIDNDQM
-2929 YLVHSSQPQSLHI
+2929 YLVHSSAPQNLHI
-2942 SGPVVD
+2942 SGPAVD
-2948 PTSHKLTIRGAKA
+2948 PTSHKLTIRGAKE
-2961 DGTARWN
+2961 DGTPRWN

-3024 LQRQSQDDAQLQY
+3024 LQRQSQDDAVLQY

-3042 VGRKTKAAMAAAKSA
+3042 VGRKAKAAMAAAKNA

-3075 VEGVELQQGDR
+3075 VEGVSLQQGDR

-3093 ELRGY
+3093 EPRGY
-3098 AEAIALPDGRTVF
+3098 AEGITLPDGRTIF
-3111 MLTIGGDKPEGVDV
+3111 MLAVGGDKPEAVDV
-3125 TIERDGDVVAK
+3125 TIERGGNIIAK
-3136 APSAV
+3136 APSV
-3141 SYAANSNVGTLSE
+3141 ISYAANSNVGTINE
-3154 PMRISFLGTEGGLYI
+3154 PMHISFLGTDGGLYV
-3169 YPSPFYSQLKIRATV
+3169 YPSPFYSQLKIRAMV
-3184 DRDAYTDV
+3184 DRDAYADV
-3192 YVSDMSGKRIVAWND
+3192 YVTDMSGKRVVAWND

-3221 NSVPAGVYI
+3221 NTVPSGVYI

>member
-1 MKRRREKQPPP
+1 MKRRRLQQPPP
-12 YLDGRVAGNAVSMRR
+12 YLDRRFAGNSVSTRR
-27 SMRTPAGRFMQ
+27 SMRTSAGRFMQ
-38 FFLCVMML
+38 FFLCVVML
-46 MAFSVQKASAY
+46 MAFSVQKASA
-57 DDWDNKWISQ
+57 DDWNNAWIKQ
-67 WYDPINAT
+67 RFNPVNAT
-75 IVLDIRVYQ
+75 LELDIRVYQ
-84 SWGGGSPGGHCG
+84 DWGASGDGHCG
-96 FIGDNGYLTVN
+96 FCRKNGYLTVN
-107 VAGYGIK
+107 VAGKEIKLRGPEDKWTSLEVGGDQVTGI
-114 INGPSGTW
+114 
-122 NNSDDLEKYVKNDDD
+122 DYKYVQ
-137 ETLNKDVSVEWLD
+137 WLGKSTD
-150 SRVVTSNGKSA
+150 PTNGKKA
-161 YFLKI
+161 YYLRLIIPLKQVNSSESV
-166 TVPLTQDRIGTDQEV
+166 TYT
-181 EYKGKWWRKALAA
+181 GKWWRRGR
-194 EDQKVNF
+194 DDNNVTHTVNI
-201 KEKVDTRYG
+201 KTNYG
-210 CTPTIITNAYYGVKQ
+210 CTKTVITGGRYYVL
-225 NKPGYVIAW
+225 NRTPGYIIFF
-234 KKDGKAGKNSIDDKG
+234 KKDGKASDYSIDSYGSFVLCNSAGEEISGIGSVSASNTSGSFFVPTDKM
-249 DFILYSNDKPVDGIS
+249 S
-264 TISANLGSTGEFFIP
+264 
-279 AESLNLDNPSEYKII
+279 LDNFSDYKVKQKYTPS
-294 QRYEP
+294 
-299 TYNKNVTYETSSSAN
+299 YNKQVTYSTLSDSH
-314 KTRPAYPQVKEIS
+314 TRPAYPQVKEIS

-336 IKVNWNLSAA
+336 AKVNWNLSAA

-360 KSTNGATNAV
+360 KSTDKATNAV
-370 KTTTQNIKYM
+370 ETTTQNIKYM

-393 LGESLNYEFSIKR
+393 LGKSLNYEFSIKR

-411 YAVWN
+411 SDVWN
-416 NAFIKHT
+416 NAFSKHT
-423 SLSASAKHCNV
+423 SLSASAKHSNV

-451 ITWQTDGDIWSSGTK
+451 ITWQTEGDIWSSGTK
-466 AVLTRLNVT
+466 AVITRINVT
-475 NNTTDNIELS
+475 TNTTDNIELS
-485 KENFQSGKYVDKMIM
+485 KEEFLSGKYVDDMIM
-500 VCNEYSYRLTVK
+500 VCNEYRYRLTVK
-512 PAEAY
+512 PTEAY
-517 GTLTPVEA
+517 GTLPTVAA
-525 PESIMPTS
+525 PESVMPTS

-597 VNAVPGVVYD
+597 VNAIPGIVYD
-607 YQIKGQVM
+607 YRIRGQVM
-615 CSGNLLE
+615 CSGKLIE
-622 SDEVLTD
+622 SDEKLTD

-659 PTDGSGVP
+659 PTEGSGVP
-667 GKSYVFSGASNL
+667 GKSYVFTGASNL

-691 QAATL
+691 QAVTL
-696 QAWVRAANEG
+696 QAWVRAAKEG

-717 AYKDKKIEFSA
+717 AYNDKKIEFSV
-728 GSQTLKTPKKLSEY
+728 GSQTLKTPKKLSDY
-742 VSSDQFVHLSA
+742 ASSAQFVHLSA
-753 VASATHLY
+753 VANDTHLY
-761 IYVNGLAVAEAER
+761 IYVNGLVVAEAER

-797 VRLWNKALSA
+797 VRLWNKALNA

-814 SRYLVGNEDGLQA
+814 NRYLVGNEDGLQA

-850 MNHGVATGVKISS
+850 MNHGVATNVTTSS
-863 KDIPTSAQLGHSSY
+863 KDIPTSAQLGYSSY
-877 TSVDGSYQI
+877 TATDGSYQI

-922 QSHTVNFTDKSAF
+922 QSHTVNFTDKSSF
-935 NISGKVMYKGG
+935 KISGKVMYKGG

-1010 DRNYQDDESGF
+1010 DRNYQDDDNGF
-1021 ELFDVTTVR
+1021 EIFDVTTVR
-1030 YIGRIAGGTKQEAL
+1030 YIGRVAGGTKQEAF

-1060 IELTYQNEAYK
+1060 IELTYQNDAYQ
-1071 MTTEARDTTLNH
+1071 MTATKHEETLNH
-1083 FKGAYVSKQHKN
+1083 FKGVYAKKQYDN
-1095 RVAYDGNKI
+1095 RVVYEGNKI
-1104 TIYPDAETGEFYAD
+1104 TIYPNAETGEFFAD

-1142 LNLSNEFVQQNE
+1142 LNLSNEFAKQSE
-1154 VNEYVDSVSTQ
+1154 VNAYVDSISTQ
-1165 GVFVNC
+1165 GKYINC

-1177 NKKQQFIKR
+1177 NKKQLFIKR
-1186 YTPSILVKEKV
+1186 YTPSIIVKEKV
-1197 KGKLQDFFGKEELN
+1197 KGKLQDFFGKKELSI
-1211 VATLDQTKTIK
+1211 ATLDQTKTIK

-1268 EGVKEDIVPT
+1268 DGVKEDIVPT
-1278 PEATLSFSRGDL
+1278 PEAKLSFSRGDI
-1290 AYGTQENITTDEN
+1290 AYGTQEDITTDEK

-1319 AMRSA
+1319 ALRSA
-1324 AMDMTYTE
+1324 AMDMTYSE
-1332 NSQSSSSTT
+1332 NSESTSSTT
-1341 INWKEGFDG
+1341 INWKGGFDG
-1350 KGNTKAIIVGAKT
+1350 KGNTKAIVIGAKT
-1363 MGSDFVT
+1363 LGSDFVT

-1384 GSNSYSYLEKG
+1384 GSNSYAYLEKG
-1395 VTVTSTSSY
+1395 VTVTSTSTY
-1404 EGSVANEGVLNSEA
+1404 EGNVTNEGVLNNEA
-1418 KINTELVTFVGA
+1418 KVGA
-1430 GAGVINK
+1430 KVITFTGLGAGVVNE
-1437 NDIKNEYSFG
+1437 NDVKNEFSFG
-1447 VSHSEM
+1447 ASHSET
-1453 IGGTDTDTKTM
+1453 IGGTDSDTKTM

-1478 VGPDGDLFVGF
+1478 VGSDGDLFVGY

-1494 VGKTQNIAVVSREMY
+1494 VGKTENIAVTTREMY
-1509 QSAPDKYELFGD
+1509 LANPTEYELFGS
-1521 VTPAANDYLLVKA
+1521 VTPESNEYLLVKT

-1553 IEKVLLPKLE
+1553 IEQVLLPKLE
-1563 EVRNSMLH
+1563 DVRNKLLH
-1571 QQSEALDFQA
+1571 QSAEGVDFQA

-1588 PVYVSKLGVDDA
+1588 PVYVSKLAVDDP
-1600 NYGKSNND
+1600 NFGKSNND

-1613 ANANDPLDGPSYKI
+1613 ANANTPTDGPSYKI

-1646 IDNWKKQLRNNEEQ
+1646 IDNWKMQLRNNEEQ

-1687 RSETTRFSLLI
+1687 RSETQRFSILI
-1698 GAQFSTNFGWEL
+1698 GAQFTNNFGWTL
-1710 NGTGMI
+1710 NGTGMV
-1716 LNIDEKFTTEHGG
+1716 LTVDESFTTEHGG
-1729 EFTNEETARHC
+1729 EFSTEETARHC
-1740 KGYVLAEEGSDYIS
+1740 KGYVLAEEGSDYLS

-1766 DQYINYKDMKDE
+1766 DQYIKYKDMKNE
-1778 EGQTFSTFIF
+1778 EGGTFSTFIF

-1798 FEGEYKTKYY
+1798 YEGEYKTKYY
-1808 EPGQHVINEATVQME
+1808 EPGQHVIDEATVQME

-1828 VEKDFIEN
+1828 VEKDFVEN

-1857 DNWYNLVIDDSSNPN
+1857 DNWYNLVIDDGSNPN
-1872 GAQLLIDGAPIGN
+1872 GAQLLMDGAPIGN

-1928 FQDEIY
+1928 FQGDIY

-1941 HFTPSATDVNLKKPT
+1941 HFTPSATDVKLKKPT

-2014 YYNNQALYDQ
+2014 YYDDETLYDQ
-2024 AVKNGMNAE
+2024 AVKKGMNAE

-2043 KYSWFMDDLQDQRY
+2043 KYRWFMDDQQDQRY
-2057 DLRTVGTSMINNAEV
+2057 DLRTVGTSMINNEEV
-2072 YNYSAVHSGIKDM
+2072 YNYSAVHTGIKDM

-2098 GVLTVNDEVKLTFN
+2098 GVLTVNDEVMLRFN

-2122 NNFSVTGIRNGA
+2122 NNFSVTGVRNGA

-2148 DELVS
+2148 DVLVS
-2153 EFQRNWSGKNLTV
+2153 EFQRNWSGKNLTI

-2197 NRLKVKVAD
+2197 NRLKVKVAE

-2273 KMHGARI
+2273 RMHGARI
-2280 WDKVLTPA
+2280 WDKVMTPA

-2315 GDVLADKAHGANL
+2315 GSVLADKAHGANL
-2328 EMRGA
+2328 EMRGG

-2344 FNGKDQYLKLSAGSS
+2344 FNGKDQYLKLSSGSS
-2359 CVVDNTMDY
+2359 CVVDSSMDY

-2392 GEDMGGSLNLFALN
+2392 GEEMGGSLNLFALN

-2419 RVACDGSYAD
+2419 RVACDGSFAD

-2442 SGRAQI
+2442 SGRGQI

-2484 QQEKADNFFKGEID
+2484 QQERADNFFKGEID

-2518 RLDGAEKGLLA
+2518 RLDGTEKGLLA

-2543 ELQFSLKDQ
+2543 ELQFSLMDQ

-2566 VVGGDVET
+2566 AVGGDVET
-2574 KTSAPVK
+2574 KASAPVK

-2636 WSAFIDRNQLKWSD
+2636 WSAYIDRNQLKWSD
-2650 NALTVVKKLNEEKT
+2650 RALTVVKKLNEEKT
-2664 IRVKALNNGGSIEHF
+2664 LKVKALNKGGSIEHF

-2687 LEAEPASGTIDPTAS
+2687 LEAEPASGTIDPTSSA
-2702 QDIVL
+2702 DILL

-2742 EKPDWTVNAADFKYN
+2742 EKPEWTVNPADFKYN

-2812 SSDNLEF
+2812 NGSDLEF

-2831 AESEKP
+2831 AQSEKP

-2857 KDYRVQNISL
+2857 KDYRVQNITL

-2895 TSDDQVKNE
+2895 TSDDQVKSE

-2917 MGQLTAIDNDQM
+2917 VGQLTEIDNDQM
-2929 YLVHSSQPQSLHI
+2929 YLVHSSAPQNLHI
-2942 SGPVVD
+2942 SGPAVD
-2948 PTSHKLTIRGAKA
+2948 PTSHKLTIRGAKE
-2961 DGTARWN
+2961 DGTPRWN

-3042 VGRKTKAAMAAAKSA
+3042 VGRKAKAAMAAAKNA

-3075 VEGVELQQGDR
+3075 VEGVSLQQGDR
-3086 LVSYVAG
+3086 LVSYVGG
-3093 ELRGY
+3093 EPRGY
-3098 AEAIALPDGRTVF
+3098 AEGITLPDGRTIF
-3111 MLTIGGDKPEGVDV
+3111 MLAVGGDKPEAVDV
-3125 TIERDGDVVAK
+3125 TIERGGDVVAK
-3136 APSAV
+3136 APSV
-3141 SYAANSNVGTLSE
+3141 ISYAANSNVGTINE
-3154 PMRISFLGTEGGLYI
+3154 PMHISFLGTEGGLYV
-3169 YPSPFYSQLKIRATV
+3169 YPSPFYSQLKIRAMV
-3184 DRDAYTDV
+3184 DRDAYADV
-3192 YVSDMSGKRIVAWND
+3192 YVTDMSGKRVVAWND

-3221 NSVPAGVYI
+3221 NTVPSGVYI

>member
-1 MKRRREKQPPP
+1 MKRRRLQQPPP
-12 YLDGRVAGNAVSMRR
+12 YLDGRLADNSVSMQR
-27 SMRTPAGRFMQ
+27 SMRTSAGRFMQ

-46 MAFSVQKASAY
+46 MAFSVQKASAT
-57 DDWDNKWISQ
+57 DDWNNDWIRQ
-67 WYDPINAT
+67 RFNPVNAT
-75 IVLDIRVYQ
+75 LELDIRVYQ
-84 SWGGGSPGGHCG
+84 DWGGIGNGHCG
-96 FIGDNGYLTVN
+96 FCREDGYLTVN
-107 VAGYGIK
+107 VAGKEIKLRGPENQWTSLRVGSDQVTGI
-114 INGPSGTW
+114 
-122 NNSDDLEKYVKNDDD
+122 DYKYVQ
-137 ETLNKDVSVEWLD
+137 WLGKLTD
-150 SRVVTSNGKSA
+150 PTNGKKA
-161 YFLKI
+161 YYLRLIIPLKQVNSSESV
-166 TVPLTQDRIGTDQEV
+166 TYT
-181 EYKGKWWRKALAA
+181 GKWWREGKTK
-194 EDQKVNF
+194 DNNITHTVNI
-201 KEKVDTRYG
+201 KTNYG
-210 CTPTIITNAYYGVKQ
+210 CTKTVITGGRYDVVN
-225 NKPGYVIAW
+225 NTPGYIIFF
-234 KKDGKAGKNSIDDKG
+234 KKDGKASDYSIDSYGSFVLCNSAGEEINGIGSVSASNTSGSFFVPTDKM
-249 DFILYSNDKPVDGIS
+249 S
-264 TISANLGSTGEFFIP
+264 
-279 AESLNLDNPSEYKII
+279 LDNFSDYKVKQKYTPS
-294 QRYEP
+294 
-299 TYNKNVTYETSSSAN
+299 YNKQVTYSTLSDSH
-314 KTRPAYPQVKEIS
+314 TRPAYPQVKEIS

-336 IKVNWNLSAA
+336 AKVNWNLSAA
-346 PTQNCI
+346 QTQNFI
-352 EDNMVLTI
+352 DDDMVLTI
-360 KSTNGATNAV
+360 KSTDRATNAV
-370 KTTTQNIKYM
+370 ETTTQNIKYM

-393 LGESLNYEFSIKR
+393 LGKSLNYEFSIKR

-411 YAVWN
+411 SDVWN
-416 NAFIKHT
+416 NAFSKHT
-423 SLSASAKHCNV
+423 SLSASAKHSNV

-451 ITWQTDGDIWSSGTK
+451 ITWQTEGDIWSSGTK
-466 AVLTRLNVT
+466 AVITRINVT
-475 NNTTDNIELS
+475 TNTTDNIELS
-485 KENFQSGKYVDKMIM
+485 KEEFLSGKYVDNMIM
-500 VCNEYSYRLTVK
+500 ICNEYRYRLTVK
-512 PAEAY
+512 PTEAY
-517 GTLTPVEA
+517 GTLPTVAA

-597 VNAVPGVVYD
+597 VNAIPGIVYD
-607 YQIKGQVM
+607 YRIRGQVM
-615 CSGNLLE
+615 CSGKLIE
-622 SDEVLTD
+622 SDEKLTD

-659 PTDGSGVP
+659 PTEGSGVP
-667 GKSYVFSGASNL
+667 GKSYVFTGASNL

-696 QAWVRAANEG
+696 QAWVRAAKEG
-706 TIIEKPGMYKL
+706 TIIEKSGMYKL

-850 MNHGVATGVKISS
+850 MNHGVATNVTTSS
-863 KDIPTSAQLGHSSY
+863 KDIPTSAQLGYSSY
-877 TSVDGSYQI
+877 TAKDGSYQI

-922 QSHTVNFTDKSAF
+922 QSHTVNFTDKSSF
-935 NISGKVMYKGG
+935 KISGKVMYKGG

-1010 DRNYQDDESGF
+1010 DRNYQDDDNGF
-1021 ELFDVTTVR
+1021 EIFDVTTIR
-1030 YIGRIAGGTKQEAL
+1030 YIGRVAGGTKQEAF

-1053 NLADDVR
+1053 NLADSVR

-1071 MTTEARDTTLNH
+1071 MTAAPRDTTLNH
-1083 FKGAYVSKQHKN
+1083 FKGVYVSKQHKN

-1137 GSGED
+1137 GNGED

-1186 YTPSILVKEKV
+1186 YTPSIIVKEKV
-1197 KGKLQDFFGKEELN
+1197 NGKLQDFFGKKELT

-1222 VKTYNPDNAAQPYT
+1222 VKTYNPDNAAQPYA

-1268 EGVKEDIVPT
+1268 DGVKEDIVPT
-1278 PEATLSFSRGDL
+1278 PEAKLSFSRGDI
-1290 AYGTQENITTDEN
+1290 AYGTQEDITTDKK

-1319 AMRSA
+1319 ALRSA
-1324 AMDMTYTE
+1324 AMDMTYSE
-1332 NSQSSSSTT
+1332 NSESTSSTT
-1341 INWKEGFDG
+1341 INWKGGFDG
-1350 KGNTKAIIVGAKT
+1350 KGNTKAIVIGAKT
-1363 MGSDFVT
+1363 LGSDFVT

-1384 GSNSYSYLEKG
+1384 GSNSYAYLEKG
-1395 VTVTSTSSY
+1395 VTVTSTSTY
-1404 EGSVANEGVLNSEA
+1404 EGNVTNEGVLNNEA
-1418 KINTELVTFVGA
+1418 KVGA
-1430 GAGVINK
+1430 KVITFTGLGAGVVNE
-1437 NDIKNEYSFG
+1437 NDVKNEFSFG
-1447 VSHSEM
+1447 ASHSET
-1453 IGGTDTDTKTM
+1453 IGGTDSDTKTM

-1478 VGPDGDLFVGF
+1478 VGSDGDLFVGY

-1494 VGKTQNIAVVSREMY
+1494 VGKTENIAVTTREMY
-1509 QSAPDKYELFGD
+1509 QANPSEYELFGN
-1521 VTPAANDYLLVKA
+1521 VTPENSEYLLVKT

-1553 IEKVLLPKLE
+1553 IEQVLLPKLE
-1563 EVRNSMLH
+1563 DVRNKLLH
-1571 QQSEALDFQA
+1571 QQAEGVDFQA
-1581 MANNTKK
+1581 MANNTKV
-1588 PVYVSKLGVDDA
+1588 PVYVSKLAADDP
-1600 NYGKSNND
+1600 NFGKSNND

-1613 ANANDPLDGPSYKI
+1613 ANANNPLDGPSYKI

-1646 IDNWKKQLRNNEEQ
+1646 IDNWKMQLRNNEEQ

-1687 RSETTRFSLLI
+1687 RSETQRFSILI
-1698 GAQFSTNFGWEL
+1698 GAQFTNNFGWTL
-1710 NGTGMI
+1710 NGTGMV
-1716 LNIDEKFTTEHGG
+1716 LTVDESLTTEHGG
-1729 EFTNEETARHC
+1729 EFSTEETARHC

-1766 DQYINYKDMKDE
+1766 DQYIKYKDMKNE

-2014 YYNNQALYDQ
+2014 YYNDQALYDQ

-2315 GDVLADKAHGANL
+2315 GSVLADKAHGANL

-2344 FNGKDQYLKLSAGSS
+2344 FNGKDQYLKLSSGSS

-2566 VVGGDVET
+2566 AVGGDVET

-2650 NALTVVKKLNEEKT
+2650 RALTVVKKLNEEKI

-2807 YSNDV
+2807 YSNEV

-2857 KDYRVQNISL
+2857 KDYRVQNITL

-2929 YLVHSSQPQSLHI
+2929 YIVHSSQPQSLHI

-3042 VGRKTKAAMAAAKSA
+3042 VGRKAKAVKSA
-3057 DGTNAYFPY
+3057 DEPTAYFPY

-3093 ELRGY
+3093 EPRGY

-3111 MLTIGGDKPEGVDV
+3111 MLTIGGDKPEAVDV

-3169 YPSPFYSQLKIRATV
+3169 YPSPFYSQLKIRAIV

-3207 CNAGG
+3207 CNTGG

-3221 NSVPAGVYI
+3221 NTVPAGVYI
-3230 VSISVDGNVYSMK
+3230 VSIAVDGNVYSMK

>member
-12 YLDGRVAGNAVSMRR
+12 YLDGRVAGYSVSMRR

-38 FFLCVMML
+38 FFLCVVML
-46 MAFSVQKASAY
+46 MAFSVQKASAQTNWKNEWNWVNFNPA
-57 DDWDNKWISQ
+57 DG
-67 WYDPINAT
+67 T
-75 IVLDIRVYQ
+75 LDLYIRIFQ
-84 SWGGGSPGGHCG
+84 HWGGNNAGHCG
-96 FIGDNGYLTVN
+96 FCTSSGNLTVD
-107 VAGYGIK
+107 VAGYKLEIGGEDNFTDDSK
-114 INGPSGTW
+114 GYVKSNPELPSGCVSW
-122 NNSDDLEKYVKNDDD
+122 PGKIKDDAYYVLVKIPLKQAHLNS
-137 ETLNKDVSVEWLD
+137 SV
-150 SRVVTSNGKSA
+150 
-161 YFLKI
+161 
-166 TVPLTQDRIGTDQEV
+166 TVNYR
-181 EYKGKWWRKALAA
+181 GKWWREGIAGDNTVKDDKTISTAYTCA
-194 EDQKVNF
+194 ETK
-201 KEKVDTRYG
+201 
-210 CTPTIITNAYYGVKQ
+210 ITQGYYGVQ
-225 NKPGYVIAW
+225 DNTPGYFLNIEKGNSSGNISVDNYGHYILCNS
-234 KKDGKAGKNSIDDKG
+234 AGTAIDDVAK
-249 DFILYSNDKPVDGIS
+249 IEASNTAG
-264 TISANLGSTGEFFIP
+264 TFFVP
-279 AESLNLDNPSEYKII
+279 TNKLNLDNSLDYIVKQVFTPDFNKGVTFTTEGPSH
-294 QRYEP
+294 
-299 TYNKNVTYETSSSAN
+299 
-314 KTRPAYPQVKEIS
+314 TRPAYPQVKEIS
-327 ADYNQVTRK
+327 ANYDQVTRK

-346 PTQNCI
+346 PTQNYI
-352 EDNMVLTI
+352 QDQMELTI
-360 KSTNGATNAV
+360 KSTEVGTSTE
-370 KTTTQNIKYM
+370 KTTTQNISYL
-380 AGKTAYSYEFDVP
+380 AGRTAYSYEFDVP
-393 LGESLNYEFSIKR
+393 LGKSYNYEFTIR
-406 SHTGN
+406 RLHTKN
-411 YAVWN
+411 YAAWN
-416 NAFIKHT
+416 NMYSKRT
-423 SLSASAKHCNV
+423 SLSASAKHSNV

-441 VLDEEAKTAT
+441 TLSEDDQTAT
-451 ITWQTDGDIWSSGTK
+451 ITWQTNGDIWSSGTK
-466 AVLTRLNVT
+466 AVLTRINVT
-475 NNTTDNIELS
+475 TNTTDDIELS
-485 KENFQSGKYVDKMIM
+485 KEEFLSGKYVDDMIM
-500 VCNEYSYRLTVK
+500 VCNEYRYRLTVK

-517 GTLTPVEA
+517 GTLPTVAA

-667 GKSYVFSGASNL
+667 GKSYVFTGASNL

-691 QAATL
+691 QAVTL
-696 QAWVRAANEG
+696 QAWVRAAKEG
-706 TIIEKPGMYKL
+706 TIIEKAGMYKL
-717 AYKDKKIEFSA
+717 AYNDKKIEFTA

-753 VASATHLY
+753 VASATHLIIY
-761 IYVNGLAVAEAER
+761 INGEAVAEAER

-787 GEGFEGAIDE
+787 GEGLEGAIDE

-807 DTIASDY
+807 DTIANDY
-814 SRYLVGNEDGLQA
+814 DRYLVGNEDGLQA

-850 MNHGVATGVKISS
+850 MNHGVATNVTTSS

-1010 DRNYQDDESGF
+1010 DRNYQDDDNGF
-1021 ELFDVTTVR
+1021 EIFDVTTVR
-1030 YIGRIAGGTKQEAL
+1030 YIGRVAGGTKQEAF

-1053 NLADDVR
+1053 NLADSVR

-1071 MTTEARDTTLNH
+1071 MTAAPRETTLNH
-1083 FKGAYVSKQHKN
+1083 VKGVYVSKQHQN
-1095 RVAYDGNKI
+1095 RVAYNGNKI

-1137 GSGED
+1137 GNGED

-1197 KGKLQDFFGKEELN
+1197 KGKLQDFFGKAELT

-1222 VKTYNPDNAAQPYT
+1222 VKTYNPDNAVQPYT

-1268 EGVKEDIVPT
+1268 DGVKEDIVPT

-1324 AMDMTYTE
+1324 AMDMTYSE
-1332 NSQSSSSTT
+1332 DSQSTSSTT

-1350 KGNTKAIIVGAKT
+1350 KGNTKAVVVGAKI

-1384 GSNSYSYLEKG
+1384 GSNSYAYLEKG

-1404 EGSVANEGVLNSEA
+1404 EGNVTNEGVLNNEA
-1418 KINTELVTFVGA
+1418 KIGLELMTFAGVGA
-1430 GAGVINK
+1430 GKITN
-1437 NDIKNEYSFG
+1437 NEIKDEYSFG
-1447 VSHSEM
+1447 VSHSET

-1478 VGPDGDLFVGF
+1478 VGADGDLFVGF

-1509 QSAPDKYELFGD
+1509 LSAPNKYELFGD

-1547 TYPQVH
+1547 IYPQVH

-1581 MANNTKK
+1581 MADNTKL
-1588 PVYVSKLGVDDA
+1588 PVYVSKLATDDP

-1608 KVFKG
+1608 KVFGG
-1613 ANANDPLDGPSYKI
+1613 ANADDPCDGPSYKI
-1627 YAPAGQPLKEDTIM
+1627 YAPKGVVMKEDTIM
-1641 FLNQS
+1641 YLNQS
-1646 IDNWKKQLRNNEEQ
+1646 IENWKTQLRNNEEQ

-1680 SEEYEVG
+1680 SEEYGVG
-1687 RSETTRFSLLI
+1687 RSETARFSLLV
-1698 GAQFSTNFGWEL
+1698 GAQYSANVGWGL
-1710 NGTGMI
+1710 DGTGFV

-1740 KGYVLAEEGSDYIS
+1740 KGFVLAEEGSDYIS
-1754 VDVCREAGYKDG
+1754 VDVCREAGYKNG
-1766 DQYINYKDMKDE
+1766 DQYIKYKDMKDE
-1778 EGQTFSTFIF
+1778 EKQTFSTFIF

-1798 FEGEYKTKYY
+1798 YEGEYKTKYY

-1828 VEKDFIEN
+1828 VEMDFIEN

-2008 WTTLMS
+2008 CTTLMS
-2014 YYNNQALYDQ
+2014 YYNDQALYDQ

-2153 EFQRNWSGKNLTV
+2153 EFQRNWSGKNLTI

-2186 NSAIELATTSD
+2186 NSSIELATTSD

-2344 FNGKDQYLKLSAGSS
+2344 FNGKDQYLKLSSGSS

-2378 AQQTATIISNGRGD
+2378 AQPTATIISNGRGD

-2518 RLDGAEKGLLA
+2518 RLDGTEKGLLA

-2650 NALTVVKKLNEEKT
+2650 RALTVVKKLNEDKT

-2837 ISFEN
+2837 INFEN

-2857 KDYRVQNISL
+2857 KDYRVQNITL

-2948 PTSHKLTIRGAKA
+2948 PISHKLTIRGAKA

-3042 VGRKTKAAMAAAKSA
+3042 VGRKAKVVKSA
-3057 DGTNAYFPY
+3057 DEPTAYFPY

-3093 ELRGY
+3093 EPRGY

-3111 MLTIGGDKPEGVDV
+3111 MLTIGGDKPEAVDV
-3125 TIERDGDVVAK
+3125 TVERDGDVVAK

-3184 DRDAYTDV
+3184 DSDAYTDV

-3207 CNAGG
+3207 CNTGG

-3230 VSISVDGNVYSMK
+3230 VSIAVDGNVYSMK

>member
-1 MKRRREKQPPP
+1 MKRRRLQQPPP
-12 YLDGRVAGNAVSMRR
+12 YLDRRFAGNSVSTRR
-27 SMRTPAGRFMQ
+27 SMRTSAGRFMQ
-38 FFLCVMML
+38 FFLCVVML
-46 MAFSVQKASAY
+46 MAFSVQKASA
-57 DDWDNKWISQ
+57 DDWNNAWIKQ
-67 WYDPINAT
+67 RFNPVNAT
-75 IVLDIRVYQ
+75 LELDIRVYQ
-84 SWGGGSPGGHCG
+84 DWGGSGNGHCG
-96 FIGDNGYLTVN
+96 FCRDDGYLTVN
-107 VAGYGIK
+107 VAGKEIKLRGPKNEWTSLEVGSDQVTGI
-114 INGPSGTW
+114 
-122 NNSDDLEKYVKNDDD
+122 DYKYVQ
-137 ETLNKDVSVEWLD
+137 WLGKLTD
-150 SRVVTSNGKSA
+150 PTNGKKA
-161 YFLKI
+161 YYLRLIIPLKQVNSSESV
-166 TVPLTQDRIGTDQEV
+166 TYT
-181 EYKGKWWRKALAA
+181 GKWWRRGSSDDNNLTHT
-194 EDQKVNF
+194 VNI
-201 KEKVDTRYG
+201 KTNYG
-210 CTPTIITNAYYGVKQ
+210 CTKTVITGGRYYVL
-225 NKPGYVIAW
+225 NRTPGYIIFF
-234 KKDGKAGKNSIDDKG
+234 KKDGKASDYSIDSYGSFVLCNSAGEEISGIGSVSASNTSGSFFVPTDKM
-249 DFILYSNDKPVDGIS
+249 S
-264 TISANLGSTGEFFIP
+264 
-279 AESLNLDNPSEYKII
+279 LDNFSDYKVKQKYTPS
-294 QRYEP
+294 
-299 TYNKNVTYETSSSAN
+299 YNKQVTYSTLSDSH
-314 KTRPAYPQVKEIS
+314 TRPAYPQVKEIS

-336 IKVNWNLSAA
+336 AKVNWNLSAA

-360 KSTNGATNAV
+360 KSTDKATNAV
-370 KTTTQNIKYM
+370 ETTTQNIQYM

-393 LGESLNYEFSIKR
+393 LGKSLNYEFSIKR

-411 YAVWN
+411 SDVWN
-416 NAFIKHT
+416 NAFSKHT
-423 SLSASAKHCNV
+423 SLSASAKHSNV

-451 ITWQTDGDIWSSGTK
+451 ITWQTEGDIWSSGTK
-466 AVLTRLNVT
+466 AVITRINVT
-475 NNTTDNIELS
+475 TNTTDNIELS
-485 KENFQSGKYVDKMIM
+485 KEEFLSGKYVDDMIM
-500 VCNEYSYRLTVK
+500 VCNEYRYRLTVK
-512 PAEAY
+512 PTEAY
-517 GTLTPVEA
+517 GTLPTVAA

-571 GAPDTDY
+571 GAPDADY

-597 VNAVPGVVYD
+597 VNAIPGIVYD
-607 YQIKGQVM
+607 YRIRGQVM
-615 CSGNLLE
+615 CSGKLIE
-622 SDEVLTD
+622 SDEKLTD

-659 PTDGSGVP
+659 PTEGSGVP
-667 GKSYVFSGASNL
+667 GKSYVFTGASNL

-691 QAATL
+691 QAVTL
-696 QAWVRAANEG
+696 QAWVRAAKEG

-717 AYKDKKIEFSA
+717 AYNGKKIEFTA
-728 GSQTLKTPKKLSEY
+728 GTQTLKTPKKLSDY
-742 VSSDQFVHLSA
+742 ASSAQFVHLSA
-753 VASATHLY
+753 VANDTHLY

-797 VRLWNKALSA
+797 VRLWNKALNA

-814 SRYLVGNEDGLQA
+814 NRYLVGNEDGLQA

-850 MNHGVATGVKISS
+850 MNHGVATNVTTSS
-863 KDIPTSAQLGHSSY
+863 KDIPTSAQLGYSSY
-877 TSVDGSYQI
+877 TATDGSYQI

-922 QSHTVNFTDKSAF
+922 QSHTVNFTDKSSF
-935 NISGKVMYKGG
+935 KISGKVMYKGG

-1010 DRNYQDDESGF
+1010 DRNYQDDDNGF
-1021 ELFDVTTVR
+1021 EIFDVTTVR
-1030 YIGRIAGGTKQEAL
+1030 YIGRVAGGTKQEAF

-1060 IELTYQNEAYK
+1060 IELTYQNDVYQ
-1071 MTTEARDTTLNH
+1071 MTATKHEETLNH
-1083 FKGAYVSKQHKN
+1083 FKGVYAKKQYDN
-1095 RVAYDGNKI
+1095 RVVYEGNKI
-1104 TIYPDAETGEFYAD
+1104 TIYPNAETGEFFAD

-1142 LNLSNEFVQQNE
+1142 LNLSNEFAKQSE
-1154 VNEYVDSVSTQ
+1154 VNAYVDSISTQ
-1165 GVFVNC
+1165 GKFVNC

-1186 YTPSILVKEKV
+1186 YTPSIIVKEKV
-1197 KGKLQDFFGKEELN
+1197 KGKLQDFFGKEELSI
-1211 VATLDQTKTIK
+1211 ATLDQTKTIK
-1222 VKTYNPDNAAQPYT
+1222 VKTYDPDNAAQPYT

-1262 KDGRRK
+1262 EDGRRK
-1268 EGVKEDIVPT
+1268 DGVKEDIVPT
-1278 PEATLSFSRGDL
+1278 PEAKLSFSRGDI
-1290 AYGTQENITTDEN
+1290 AYGTQEDITTDEK

-1319 AMRSA
+1319 ALRSA
-1324 AMDMTYTE
+1324 AMDMTYSE
-1332 NSQSSSSTT
+1332 NTSSTT
-1341 INWKEGFDG
+1341 INWKGGFDG
-1350 KGNTKAIIVGAKT
+1350 KGNTKAIVIGAKT
-1363 MGSDFVT
+1363 LGSDFVT

-1384 GSNSYSYLEKG
+1384 GSNSYAYLEKG
-1395 VTVTSTSSY
+1395 VTVTSTSTY
-1404 EGSVANEGVLNSEA
+1404 EGNVTNEGVLNNEA
-1418 KINTELVTFVGA
+1418 KVGA
-1430 GAGVINK
+1430 KVITFTGLGAGVVNE
-1437 NDIKNEYSFG
+1437 NDVKNEFSFG
-1447 VSHSEM
+1447 ASHSET
-1453 IGGTDTDTKTM
+1453 IGGTDSDTKTM

-1478 VGPDGDLFVGF
+1478 VGSDGDLFVGY

-1494 VGKTQNIAVVSREMY
+1494 VGKTENIAVTTREMY
-1509 QSAPDKYELFGD
+1509 LANPTEYELFGS
-1521 VTPAANDYLLVKA
+1521 VTPESNEYLLVKT

-1553 IEKVLLPKLE
+1553 IEQVLLPKLE
-1563 EVRNSMLH
+1563 DVRNKLLH
-1571 QQSEALDFQA
+1571 QQAEGVDFQA

-1588 PVYVSKLGVDDA
+1588 PVYVSKLAVDDP
-1600 NYGKSNND
+1600 NFGKSNND

-1613 ANANDPLDGPSYKI
+1613 ANANTPTDGPSYKI

-1646 IDNWKKQLRNNEEQ
+1646 IDNWKMQLRNNEEQ

-1687 RSETTRFSLLI
+1687 RSETQRFSILI
-1698 GAQFSTNFGWEL
+1698 GAQFTNNFGWTL
-1710 NGTGMI
+1710 NGTGMV
-1716 LNIDEKFTTEHGG
+1716 LTVDESFTTEHGG
-1729 EFTNEETARHC
+1729 EFSTEETARHC
-1740 KGYVLAEEGSDYIS
+1740 KGYVLAEEGSDYLS

-1766 DQYINYKDMKDE
+1766 DQYIKYKDMKNE
-1778 EGQTFSTFIF
+1778 EGGTFSTFIF

-1798 FEGEYKTKYY
+1798 YEGEYKTKYY
-1808 EPGQHVINEATVQME
+1808 EPGQHVIDEATVQME

-1828 VEKDFIEN
+1828 VEKDFVEN

-1850 NNSESQD
+1850 NDSESQD
-1857 DNWYNLVIDDSSNPN
+1857 DNWYNLVIDDGSNPN
-1872 GAQLLIDGAPIGN
+1872 GAQLLMDGAPIGN

-1928 FQDEIY
+1928 FQGDIY

-1941 HFTPSATDVNLKKPT
+1941 HFTPSATDVKLKKPT

-1964 LPTAEVNGVQ
+1964 LPTTEVNGVQ

-2014 YYNNQALYDQ
+2014 YYDDETLYDQ

-2043 KYSWFMDDLQDQRY
+2043 KYRWFMDDQQDQRY
-2057 DLRTVGTSMINNAEV
+2057 DLRTVGTSMINNEEV

-2098 GVLTVNDEVKLTFN
+2098 GVLTVNDEVMLTFN

-2122 NNFSVTGIRNGA
+2122 NNFSVTGVRNGA

-2148 DELVS
+2148 DVLVS
-2153 EFQRNWSGKNLTV
+2153 EFQRNWSGKNLTI

-2197 NRLKVKVAD
+2197 NRLKVKVAE

-2280 WDKVLTPA
+2280 WDKVMTPA

-2315 GDVLADKAHGANL
+2315 GSVLADKAHGANL
-2328 EMRGA
+2328 EMRGG
-2333 EWANPEGRAAA
+2333 EWANPEGRAVA
-2344 FNGKDQYLKLSAGSS
+2344 FNGKDQYLKLSSGSS
-2359 CVVDNTMDY
+2359 CVVDKSMDY

-2392 GEDMGGSLNLFALN
+2392 GEEMGGSLNLFALN

-2419 RVACDGSYAD
+2419 RVACDGSFAD

-2442 SGRAQI
+2442 SGRGQI

-2505 YKSETLVENGNSN
+2505 YKSEALVENGNSN

-2535 YIEWQGVK
+2535 YTEWQGVK
-2543 ELQFSLKDQ
+2543 ELQFSLMDQ

-2574 KTSAPVK
+2574 KASAPVK

-2604 KEPYERIEKTIV
+2604 KEPYERIEKAIV

-2636 WSAFIDRNQLKWSD
+2636 WSAYIDRNQLKWSD

-2664 IRVKALNNGGSIEHF
+2664 IKVKALNKGGSIEHF

-2702 QDIVL
+2702 ADIVL

-2742 EKPDWTVNAADFKYN
+2742 EKPEWTVNAADFKYN

-2812 SSDNLEF
+2812 NGSDLEF

-2831 AESEKP
+2831 AQSEKP

-2842 NAVVGSPSQPVLFTA
+2842 NAVVGSPAQPVLFTA
-2857 KDYRVQNISL
+2857 KDYRVQNITL

-2895 TSDDQVKNE
+2895 TSDDQVKSE

-2917 MGQLTAIDNDQM
+2917 VGQLTAIDNDQM
-2929 YLVHSSQPQSLHI
+2929 YLVHSSAPQNLHI
-2942 SGPVVD
+2942 SGTAVD
-2948 PTSHKLTIRGAKA
+2948 PTSHKLTIRGAKE
-2961 DGTARWN
+2961 DGTPRWN

-3042 VGRKTKAAMAAAKSA
+3042 VGRKAKAAMAAAKNA

-3075 VEGVELQQGDR
+3075 VEGVSLQQGDR
-3086 LVSYVAG
+3086 LVSYVGG
-3093 ELRGY
+3093 EPRGY
-3098 AEAIALPDGRTVF
+3098 AEGITLPDGRTIF
-3111 MLTIGGDKPEGVDV
+3111 MLAVGGDKPEAVDV
-3125 TIERDGDVVAK
+3125 TIERGGNIIAK
-3136 APSAV
+3136 APSAI
-3141 SYAANSNVGTLSE
+3141 SYAANSNVGTINE
-3154 PMRISFLGTEGGLYI
+3154 PMHISFLGTEGGLYV
-3169 YPSPFYSQLKIRATV
+3169 YPSPFYSQLKIRAMV
-3184 DRDAYTDV
+3184 DRDAYADV
-3192 YVSDMSGKRIVAWND
+3192 YVTDMSGKRVVAWND

-3221 NSVPAGVYI
+3221 NTVPSGVYI

>member
-1 MKRRREKQPPP
+1 MKRRRLQQPPP
-12 YLDGRVAGNAVSMRR
+12 YLDRRVAGNSVSTRR
-27 SMRTPAGRFMQ
+27 SMRTSAGRFMQ
-38 FFLCVMML
+38 FFLCVVML
-46 MAFSVQKASAY
+46 MAFSVQKASA
-57 DDWDNKWISQ
+57 DDWNNAWIKQ
-67 WYDPINAT
+67 RFNPVNAT
-75 IVLDIRVYQ
+75 LELDIRVYQ
-84 SWGGGSPGGHCG
+84 DWGASGDGHCG
-96 FIGDNGYLTVN
+96 FCRKNGYLTVN
-107 VAGYGIK
+107 VAGKEIK
-114 INGPSGTW
+114 IRGPKDEWTSLEVG
-122 NNSDDLEKYVKNDDD
+122 SDQVTGIDYKYVQ
-137 ETLNKDVSVEWLD
+137 WL
-150 SRVVTSNGKSA
+150 GKSTDPTNDKKA
-161 YFLKI
+161 YYLRLIIPLKQVNSSESV
-166 TVPLTQDRIGTDQEV
+166 TYT
-181 EYKGKWWRKALAA
+181 GKWWRRGR
-194 EDQKVNF
+194 DDNNVTHTVNI
-201 KEKVDTRYG
+201 KTNYG
-210 CTPTIITNAYYGVKQ
+210 CTKTVITGGRYYVL
-225 NKPGYVIAW
+225 NRTPGYIIFF
-234 KKDGKAGKNSIDDKG
+234 KKDGKASDYSIDSYGSFVLCNSAGEEISGIGSVSASNTSGSFFVPTDKM
-249 DFILYSNDKPVDGIS
+249 S
-264 TISANLGSTGEFFIP
+264 
-279 AESLNLDNPSEYKII
+279 LDNFSDYNVKQKYTPS
-294 QRYEP
+294 
-299 TYNKNVTYETSSSAN
+299 YNKQVTYSTLSDSH
-314 KTRPAYPQVKEIS
+314 TRPAYPQVKEIS

-336 IKVNWNLSAA
+336 AKVNWNLSAA

-360 KSTNGATNAV
+360 KSTDKATNAV
-370 KTTTQNIKYM
+370 ETTTQNIQYM

-393 LGESLNYEFSIKR
+393 LGKSLNYEFSIKR

-411 YAVWN
+411 SDVWN
-416 NAFIKHT
+416 NAFSKHT
-423 SLSASAKHCNV
+423 SLSASAKHSNV

-451 ITWQTDGDIWSSGTK
+451 ITWQTEGDIWSSGTK
-466 AVLTRLNVT
+466 AVITRINVT
-475 NNTTDNIELS
+475 TNTTDNIELS
-485 KENFQSGKYVDKMIM
+485 KEEFLSGKYVDDMIM
-500 VCNEYSYRLTVK
+500 VCNEYRYRLTVK
-512 PAEAY
+512 PTEAY
-517 GTLTPVEA
+517 GTLPTVAA

-571 GAPDTDY
+571 GAPDADY

-597 VNAVPGVVYD
+597 VNAIPGIVYD
-607 YQIKGQVM
+607 YRIRGQVM
-615 CSGNLLE
+615 CSGKLIE
-622 SDEVLTD
+622 SDEKLTD

-659 PTDGSGVP
+659 PTEGSGVP

-691 QAATL
+691 QAVTL
-696 QAWVRAANEG
+696 QAWVRAAKEG

-717 AYKDKKIEFSA
+717 AYNDKKIEFTA

-761 IYVNGLAVAEAER
+761 IYVNGLVVAEAER

-797 VRLWNKALSA
+797 VRLWNKALNA

-814 SRYLVGNEDGLQA
+814 NRYLVGNEDGLQA

-850 MNHGVATGVKISS
+850 MNHGVATNVTTSS
-863 KDIPTSAQLGHSSY
+863 KDIPTFAQLGYSSY
-877 TSVDGSYQI
+877 TATDGSYQI

-922 QSHTVNFTDKSAF
+922 QSHTVNFTDKSSF
-935 NISGKVMYKGG
+935 KISGKVMYKGG

-1010 DRNYQDDESGF
+1010 DRNYQDDDNGF
-1021 ELFDVTTVR
+1021 EIFDVTTVR
-1030 YIGRIAGGTKQEAL
+1030 YIGRVAGGTKQEAF

-1060 IELTYQNEAYK
+1060 IELTYQNDAYQ
-1071 MTTEARDTTLNH
+1071 MTATKHEETLNH
-1083 FKGAYVSKQHKN
+1083 FKGVYAKKQYDN
-1095 RVAYDGNKI
+1095 RVVYEGNKI
-1104 TIYPDAETGEFYAD
+1104 TIYPNAETGEFFAD

-1142 LNLSNEFVQQNE
+1142 LNLSNEFAKQSE
-1154 VNEYVDSVSTQ
+1154 VNAYVDSISTQ
-1165 GVFVNC
+1165 GKFVNC

-1186 YTPSILVKEKV
+1186 YTPSIIVKEKV
-1197 KGKLQDFFGKEELN
+1197 NGKLQDFFGKEELGIS
-1211 VATLDQTKTIK
+1211 TLDQTKTIK
-1222 VKTYNPDNAAQPYT
+1222 VKTYDPDNAAQPYT

-1268 EGVKEDIVPT
+1268 DGVKEDIVPT
-1278 PEATLSFSRGDL
+1278 PEAKLSFSRGDI
-1290 AYGTQENITTDEN
+1290 AYGTQEDITTDEK

-1319 AMRSA
+1319 ALRSA
-1324 AMDMTYTE
+1324 AMDMTYSE
-1332 NSQSSSSTT
+1332 NSESTSSTT
-1341 INWKEGFDG
+1341 INWKGGFDG
-1350 KGNTKAIIVGAKT
+1350 KGNTKAIVIGAKT
-1363 MGSDFVT
+1363 LGSDFVT

-1384 GSNSYSYLEKG
+1384 GSNSYAYLEKG
-1395 VTVTSTSSY
+1395 VTVTSTSTY
-1404 EGSVANEGVLNSEA
+1404 EGNVTNEGVLNNEA
-1418 KINTELVTFVGA
+1418 KVGA
-1430 GAGVINK
+1430 KVITFTGLGAGVVNE
-1437 NDIKNEYSFG
+1437 NDVKNEFSFG
-1447 VSHSEM
+1447 ASHSET
-1453 IGGTDTDTKTM
+1453 IGGTDSDTKTM

-1478 VGPDGDLFVGF
+1478 VGSDGDLFVGY

-1494 VGKTQNIAVVSREMY
+1494 VGKTENIAVTTREMY
-1509 QSAPDKYELFGD
+1509 LANPSEYELFGS
-1521 VTPAANDYLLVKA
+1521 VTPESNEYLLVKT

-1553 IEKVLLPKLE
+1553 IEQVLLPKLE
-1563 EVRNSMLH
+1563 DVRNKLLH
-1571 QQSEALDFQA
+1571 QQAEGVDFQA

-1588 PVYVSKLGVDDA
+1588 PVYVSKLAVDDP
-1600 NYGKSNND
+1600 NFGKSNND

-1613 ANANDPLDGPSYKI
+1613 ANANTPTDGPSYKI

-1646 IDNWKKQLRNNEEQ
+1646 IDNWKMQLRNNEEQ

-1687 RSETTRFSLLI
+1687 RSETQRFSILI
-1698 GAQFSTNFGWEL
+1698 GAQFTNNFGWTL
-1710 NGTGMI
+1710 NGTGMV
-1716 LNIDEKFTTEHGG
+1716 LTVDESFTTEHGG
-1729 EFTNEETARHC
+1729 EFSTEETARHC
-1740 KGYVLAEEGSDYIS
+1740 KGYVLAEEGSDYLS

-1766 DQYINYKDMKDE
+1766 DQYIKYKDMKNE

-1798 FEGEYKTKYY
+1798 YEGEYKTKYY

-1828 VEKDFIEN
+1828 VEKDFVEN

-1928 FQDEIY
+1928 FQGDIY

-1941 HFTPSATDVNLKKPT
+1941 HFTPSATDVKLKKPT

-1964 LPTAEVNGVQ
+1964 LPTTEVNGVQ

-2014 YYNNQALYDQ
+2014 YYNDETLYDQ

-2043 KYSWFMDDLQDQRY
+2043 KYRWFMDDQQDQRY
-2057 DLRTVGTSMINNAEV
+2057 DLRTVGTSMINNEEV

-2098 GVLTVNDEVKLTFN
+2098 GVLTVNDEVMLTFN

-2153 EFQRNWSGKNLTV
+2153 EFQRNWSGKNLTI
-2166 EMWTLADKAQDAVLF
+2166 EMWTLADKPQDAVLF

-2186 NSAIELATTSD
+2186 NSSIELATTSD

-2273 KMHGARI
+2273 RMHGARI
-2280 WDKVLTPA
+2280 WDKVMTPA

-2301 ESNLIAYYPMSEAK
+2301 ESNLIAYYPMAEAK
-2315 GDVLADKAHGANL
+2315 GNVLADKAHGANL
-2328 EMRGA
+2328 EMRGG

-2344 FNGKDQYLKLSAGSS
+2344 FNGKDQYVKLSSGSS
-2359 CVVDNTMDY
+2359 CVVDNSMDY

-2419 RVACDGSYAD
+2419 RVACDGSFAD

-2442 SGRAQI
+2442 SGRGQI

-2518 RLDGAEKGLLA
+2518 RLDGTEKGLLA

-2543 ELQFSLKDQ
+2543 ELQFSLMDQ

-2566 VVGGDVET
+2566 AVGGDVET
-2574 KTSAPVK
+2574 KASAPVK

-2636 WSAFIDRNQLKWSD
+2636 WSAYIDRNQLKWSD

-2664 IRVKALNNGGSIEHF
+2664 IKVKALNKGGSIEHF

-2687 LEAEPASGTIDPTAS
+2687 LEAEPASGTIDPTSSA
-2702 QDIVL
+2702 DIVL

-2742 EKPDWTVNAADFKYN
+2742 EKPEWTVNPADFKYN

-2812 SSDNLEF
+2812 NGSDLEF

-2831 AESEKP
+2831 AQSEKP

-2857 KDYRVQNISL
+2857 KDYRVQNITL

-2884 DLNKLL
+2884 DLNRLL

-2895 TSDDQVKNE
+2895 TSDDQVKSE

-2917 MGQLTAIDNDQM
+2917 VGQLTEIDNDQM
-2929 YLVHSSQPQSLHI
+2929 YLVHSSAPQSLHI
-2942 SGPVVD
+2942 SGPAVD
-2948 PTSHKLTIRGAKA
+2948 PTSHKLTIRGAKE
-2961 DGTARWN
+2961 DGTPRWN

-3024 LQRQSQDDAQLQY
+3024 LQRQSQDDAVLQY

-3042 VGRKTKAAMAAAKSA
+3042 VGRKAKAAMAAAKNA

-3093 ELRGY
+3093 EPRGY
-3098 AEAIALPDGRTVF
+3098 AEGITLPDGRTIF
-3111 MLTIGGDKPEGVDV
+3111 MLAVGGDKPEAVDV
-3125 TIERDGDVVAK
+3125 TIERGGNIIAK
-3136 APSAV
+3136 APSV
-3141 SYAANSNVGTLSE
+3141 ISYAANSNVGTINE
-3154 PMRISFLGTEGGLYI
+3154 PMHISFLGTEGGLYV
-3169 YPSPFYSQLKIRATV
+3169 YPSPFYSQLKIRAMV
-3184 DRDAYTDV
+3184 DRDAYADV
-3192 YVSDMSGKRIVAWND
+3192 YVTDMSGKRVVAWND

-3221 NSVPAGVYI
+3221 NTVPSGVYI

>member
-12 YLDGRVAGNAVSMRR
+12 YLDRRVAGNSVSTRR
-27 SMRTPAGRFMQ
+27 SMRTSAGRFMQ
-38 FFLCVMML
+38 FFLCVVML
-46 MAFSVQKASAY
+46 MAFSVQKASAG
-57 DDWDNKWISQ
+57 DDWNNSWLKQ
-67 WYDPINAT
+67 RFNPVNAT
-75 IVLDIRVYQ
+75 LELDIRVYQ
-84 SWGGGSPGGHCG
+84 DWGGSNKGHCG
-96 FIGDNGYLTVN
+96 FCDKGYLDVD
-107 VAGYGIK
+107 VAGMKIK
-114 INGPSGTW
+114 IDGSGNKW
-122 NNSDDLEKYVKNDDD
+122 EKLDDGKITGIDKSNI
-137 ETLNKDVSVEWLD
+137 EWL
-150 SRVVTSNGKSA
+150 GKL
-161 YFLKI
+161 YDENNNNKPVFYVRLHI
-166 TVPLTQDRIGTDQEV
+166 PLTQKKINSSESVT
-181 EYKGKWWRKALAA
+181 YTGKWWREGKSS
-194 EDQKVNF
+194 EQTVSHTVPIKTD
-201 KEKVDTRYG
+201 YG
-210 CTPTIITNAYYGVKQ
+210 CTKTVITGGRYDVVN
-225 NKPGYVIAW
+225 NTPGYIINF
-234 KKDGKAGKNSIDDKG
+234 KKDGKASDYSIDSYGSFVLCNSAGQEISGIGSVSASKTSGSFFVPTDKM
-249 DFILYSNDKPVDGIS
+249 S
-264 TISANLGSTGEFFIP
+264 
-279 AESLNLDNPSEYKII
+279 LDNFSDYKVKQKYTPS
-294 QRYEP
+294 
-299 TYNKNVTYETSSSAN
+299 YNKQVTYSTLGDSH
-314 KTRPAYPQVKEIS
+314 TRPAYPQVKEIS
-327 ADYNQVTRK
+327 ADYDQVTRK
-336 IKVNWNLSAA
+336 IKVDWNLSEA
-346 PTQNCI
+346 PTQNFI
-352 EDNMVLTI
+352 DDDMVLTI
-360 KSTNGATNAV
+360 KSTDRATNAV
-370 KTTTQNIKYM
+370 ETTTQNIKYM

-411 YAVWN
+411 SDVWN
-416 NAFIKHT
+416 NAFSKHT
-423 SLSASAKHCNV
+423 SLSASAKHSNV

-451 ITWQTDGDIWSSGTK
+451 ITWQTEGDIWSSGTK
-466 AVLTRLNVT
+466 AVLTRVNVT
-475 NNTTDNIELS
+475 TNTTDNIELS
-485 KENFQSGKYVDKMIM
+485 KEEFLSGKYVDDMIM
-500 VCNEYSYRLTVK
+500 ICNEYRYRLTVK
-512 PAEAY
+512 PTEAY
-517 GTLTPVEA
+517 GTLPTVAA

-659 PTDGSGVP
+659 PTEGSGVP
-667 GKSYVFSGASNL
+667 GKSYVFTGASNL

-691 QAATL
+691 QAVTL
-696 QAWVRAANEG
+696 QAWVRAAKEG

-717 AYKDKKIEFSA
+717 AYNGKKIEFTA
-728 GSQTLKTPKKLSEY
+728 GSQTLKTPKKLSDY
-742 VSSDQFVHLSA
+742 ASSAQFVHLSA
-753 VASATHLY
+753 VANATHLY

-797 VRLWNKALSA
+797 VRIWNKALNA
-807 DTIASDY
+807 DTLANDY
-814 SRYLVGNEDGLQA
+814 DRYIVGNEDGLQA

-836 DAFYDISYKGTKYN
+836 NAFYDISYKGTKYN
-850 MNHGVATGVKISS
+850 MNHGVATGVTISS
-863 KDIPTSAQLGHSSY
+863 KDIPTSAQLGYSSY
-877 TSVDGSYQI
+877 TAKDGSYQI

-922 QSHTVNFTDKSAF
+922 QSHTVNFTDKSSF

-1010 DRNYQDDESGF
+1010 DRNYQDDDNGF
-1021 ELFDVTTVR
+1021 EIFDVTTVR
-1030 YIGRIAGGTKQEAL
+1030 YIGRVAGGTKQEAF

-1060 IELTYQNEAYK
+1060 IELTYQNDAYK
-1071 MTTEARDTTLNH
+1071 MTAEARETTLNH
-1083 FKGAYVSKQHKN
+1083 VKGVYVSKQHQN

-1142 LNLSNEFVQQNE
+1142 LNLSNEFAKQSE
-1154 VNEYVDSVSTQ
+1154 VNAYVDSISTQ
-1165 GVFVNC
+1165 GKFVNC

-1186 YTPSILVKEKV
+1186 YTPSIIVKE
-1197 KGKLQDFFGKEELN
+1197 KGKLQDFFGKEELSIS
-1211 VATLDQTKTIK
+1211 TLDQTKTIK
-1222 VKTYNPDNAAQPYT
+1222 VKTYDPDNAAQPYT

-1268 EGVKEDIVPT
+1268 DGVKEDIVPT
-1278 PEATLSFSRGDL
+1278 PEAKLSFSRGDI
-1290 AYGTQENITTDEN
+1290 AYGTQEDITTDEK

-1319 AMRSA
+1319 ALRSA

-1332 NSQSSSSTT
+1332 NSESTSSTT
-1341 INWKEGFDG
+1341 INWKGGFDG
-1350 KGNTKAIIVGAKT
+1350 KGNTKAIVIGAKT
-1363 MGSDFVT
+1363 LGSDFVT

-1384 GSNSYSYLEKG
+1384 GSNSYAYLEKG
-1395 VTVTSTSSY
+1395 VTVTSTSTY
-1404 EGSVANEGVLNSEA
+1404 EGNVTNEGVLNNEA
-1418 KINTELVTFVGA
+1418 KVGA
-1430 GAGVINK
+1430 KVITFTGLGAGVVNE
-1437 NDIKNEYSFG
+1437 NDVKNEFSFG
-1447 VSHSEM
+1447 ASHSET
-1453 IGGTDTDTKTM
+1453 IGGTDSDTKTM

-1478 VGPDGDLFVGF
+1478 VGSDGDLFVGY

-1494 VGKTQNIAVVSREMY
+1494 VGKTENIAVTTREMY
-1509 QSAPDKYELFGD
+1509 QANPSEYELFGD
-1521 VTPAANDYLLVKA
+1521 VTPENSEYLLVKT

-1553 IEKVLLPKLE
+1553 IEQVLLPKLE
-1563 EVRNSMLH
+1563 DVRNKLLH
-1571 QQSEALDFQA
+1571 QQAEGVDFQA
-1581 MANNTKK
+1581 MANNTKL
-1588 PVYVSKLGVDDA
+1588 PVYVSKLAADDP
-1600 NYGKSNND
+1600 NFGKSNND

-1646 IDNWKKQLRNNEEQ
+1646 IDNWKMQLRNNEEQ

-1687 RSETTRFSLLI
+1687 RSETQRFSILI
-1698 GAQFSTNFGWEL
+1698 GAQFTNNFGWTL
-1710 NGTGMI
+1710 NGTGMV
-1716 LNIDEKFTTEHGG
+1716 LTVDESLTTEHGG
-1729 EFTNEETARHC
+1729 EFSTEETARHC

-1754 VDVCREAGYKDG
+1754 VDVCREAGYKNG
-1766 DQYINYKDMKDE
+1766 DQYIKYKDMKDE

-1798 FEGEYKTKYY
+1798 YEGEYKTKYY

-1928 FQDEIY
+1928 FQGDIY

-2014 YYNNQALYDQ
+2014 YYNDKTLYDQ
-2024 AVKNGMNAE
+2024 ALTNGMNAE
-2033 MIKAADAGTI
+2033 MIKAADAGNI
-2043 KYSWFMDDLQDQRY
+2043 KYRWFLDDLQDQRY
-2057 DLRTVGTSMINNAEV
+2057 DLRTVGTSMINNEEV

-2098 GVLTVNDEVKLTFN
+2098 GVLTVNDEVMLTFN

-2134 QTDHSVSVRLDGKN
+2134 QTDHSVSVRLDGQN

-2153 EFQRNWSGKNLTV
+2153 EFQRNWSGKNLTI
-2166 EMWTLADKAQDAVLF
+2166 EMWTLADKPQDAVLF

-2186 NSAIELATTSD
+2186 NSSIELATTSD

-2315 GDVLADKAHGANL
+2315 GSVLADKAHGANL
-2328 EMRGA
+2328 EMRGG

-2344 FNGKDQYLKLSAGSS
+2344 FNGKDQYLKLSSGSS

-2368 TIETWFKADE
+2368 TIETWFKADD

-2392 GEDMGGSLNLFALN
+2392 GEEMGGSLNLFALN

-2419 RVACDGSYAD
+2419 RVACDGSFAD

-2442 SGRAQI
+2442 SGRGQI

-2484 QQEKADNFFKGEID
+2484 QQETADNFFKGEID

-2518 RLDGAEKGLLA
+2518 RLDGTEKGLLA

-2543 ELQFSLKDQ
+2543 ELQFSLMDQ

-2566 VVGGDVET
+2566 AVGGDVET
-2574 KTSAPVK
+2574 KASAPVK

-2636 WSAFIDRNQLKWSD
+2636 WSAYIDRNQLKWSD

-2664 IRVKALNNGGSIEHF
+2664 IKVKALNKGGSIEHF
-2679 TVENLPSW
+2679 TIENLPSW
-2687 LEAEPASGTIDPTAS
+2687 LEAEPASGTIDPTSFA
-2702 QDIVL
+2702 DIVL

-2742 EKPDWTVNAADFKYN
+2742 EKPEWTVNPADFKYN

-2812 SSDNLEF
+2812 NNSDLEF

-2831 AESEKP
+2831 AQSEKP

-2895 TSDDQVKNE
+2895 TSDDQVKSE

-2917 MGQLTAIDNDQM
+2917 VGQLTGIDNDQM
-2929 YLVHSSQPQSLHI
+2929 YLVHSSAPQNLNI

-2948 PTSHKLTIRGAKA
+2948 PTSHKLTIRGAKE
-2961 DGTARWN
+2961 DGTPRWN

-3024 LQRQSQDDAQLQY
+3024 LQRQSQDDAVLQY

-3042 VGRKTKAAMAAAKSA
+3042 VGRKAKAAMAAAKNA
-3057 DGTNAYFPY
+3057 DDTNAYFPY

-3075 VEGVELQQGDR
+3075 VEGVSLQQGDR

-3093 ELRGY
+3093 EPRGY
-3098 AEAIALPDGRTVF
+3098 AEAIELPDGRTIF
-3111 MLTIGGDKPEGVDV
+3111 MLTVGGDKPEAVDV
-3125 TIERDGDVVAK
+3125 TIERGGDVIAK
-3136 APSAV
+3136 APSV
-3141 SYAANSNVGTLSE
+3141 ISYAANSNVGTINE
-3154 PMRISFLGTEGGLYI
+3154 PMHISFLGTEGGLYV
-3169 YPSPFYSQLKIRATV
+3169 YPSPFHSQLKIRANV
-3184 DRDAYTDV
+3184 DRNAQTYV
-3192 YVSDMSGKRIVAWND
+3192 FVSDMSGKRVVAWDNCND
-3207 CNAGG
+3207 NG

-3221 NSVPAGVYI
+3221 NTVPSGVYI

>member
-1 MKRRREKQPPP
+1 MQ
-12 YLDGRVAGNAVSMRR
+12 DN
-27 SMRTPAGRFMQ
+27 TPG
-38 FFLCVMML
+38 
-46 MAFSVQKASAY
+46 
-57 DDWDNKWISQ
+57 
-67 WYDPINAT
+67 
-75 IVLDIRVYQ
+75 
-84 SWGGGSPGGHCG
+84 
-96 FIGDNGYLTVN
+96 
-107 VAGYGIK
+107 
-114 INGPSGTW
+114 
-122 NNSDDLEKYVKNDDD
+122 
-137 ETLNKDVSVEWLD
+137 
-150 SRVVTSNGKSA
+150 
-161 YFLKI
+161 YFLNIEKGNSSGNI
-166 TVPLTQDRIGTDQEV
+166 SVDNYGHYILCNSAGT
-181 EYKGKWWRKALAA
+181 A
-194 EDQKVNF
+194 
-201 KEKVDTRYG
+201 
-210 CTPTIITNAYYGVKQ
+210 
-225 NKPGYVIAW
+225 
-234 KKDGKAGKNSIDDKG
+234 IDDVAK
-249 DFILYSNDKPVDGIS
+249 IEASNTAG
-264 TISANLGSTGEFFIP
+264 TFFVP
-279 AESLNLDNPSEYKII
+279 TNKLNLDNSLDYIVKQVFTPDFNKGVTFTTEGPSH
-294 QRYEP
+294 
-299 TYNKNVTYETSSSAN
+299 
-314 KTRPAYPQVKEIS
+314 TRPAYPQVKEIS
-327 ADYNQVTRK
+327 ANYDQVTRK

-346 PTQNCI
+346 PTQNYI
-352 EDNMVLTI
+352 QDQMELTI
-360 KSTNGATNAV
+360 KSTEVGTSTE
-370 KTTTQNIKYM
+370 KTTTQNISYL
-380 AGKTAYSYEFDVP
+380 AGRTAYSYEFDVP
-393 LGESLNYEFSIKR
+393 LGKSYNYEFTIR
-406 SHTGN
+406 RLHTKN
-411 YAVWN
+411 YAAWN
-416 NAFIKHT
+416 NMYSKRT
-423 SLSASAKHCNV
+423 SLSASAKHSNV

-451 ITWQTDGDIWSSGTK
+451 ITWQTNGDIWSSGTK
-466 AVLTRLNVT
+466 AVLTRINVT
-475 NNTTDNIELS
+475 TNTTDDIELS
-485 KENFQSGKYVDKMIM
+485 KEEFLSGRYVDDMIM
-500 VCNEYSYRLTVK
+500 VCNEYRYRLTVK

-517 GTLTPVEA
+517 GTLPTVAA

-597 VNAVPGVVYD
+597 VNAVPGIVYD

-637 DIYGR
+637 DVYGR

-659 PTDGSGVP
+659 ATEGSGVP
-667 GKSYVFSGASNL
+667 GKSYVFTGASKL
-679 TVDNDQLLNDAT
+679 TVDNDSLLKDAT

-696 QAWVRAANEG
+696 QAWVRPVKEG

-717 AYKDKKIEFSA
+717 AFNDKKIEFSA
-728 GSQTLKTPKKLSEY
+728 GTQTLKTPKKLSEY

-774 TAQITGNNNKVVM
+774 TAQIAGNNNKVVM

-850 MNHGVATGVKISS
+850 MNHGVATNVTISS

-1010 DRNYQDDESGF
+1010 DRNYQDDDNGF
-1021 ELFDVTTVR
+1021 EIFDVTTVR
-1030 YIGRIAGGTKQEAL
+1030 YIGRVAGGTKQEAF

-1053 NLADDVR
+1053 NLADSVR

-1071 MTTEARDTTLNH
+1071 MTAAPRETTLNH
-1083 FKGAYVSKQHKN
+1083 FKGAYVSKQHQN

-1137 GSGED
+1137 GNGED

-1186 YTPSILVKEKV
+1186 YTPSIIVKEKV
-1197 KGKLQDFFGKEELN
+1197 NGKLQDFFGKKELT

-1324 AMDMTYTE
+1324 AMDMTYSE
-1332 NSQSSSSTT
+1332 DSQSTSSTK

-1350 KGNTKAIIVGAKT
+1350 KGNTKAVVVGAKI

-1384 GSNSYSYLEKG
+1384 GSNSYAYLEKG
-1395 VTVTSTSSY
+1395 VTVTSTSTY
-1404 EGSVANEGVLNSEA
+1404 EGNVTNEGVLNNEA
-1418 KINTELVTFVGA
+1418 KIGLELMTFAGVGA
-1430 GAGVINK
+1430 GKITN
-1437 NDIKNEYSFG
+1437 NEIKDEYSFG
-1447 VSHSEM
+1447 VSHSET

-1478 VGPDGDLFVGF
+1478 VGADGDLFVGF

-1509 QSAPDKYELFGD
+1509 LSVPDKYELFGD

-1547 TYPQVH
+1547 IYPQVH

-1581 MANNTKK
+1581 MADNTKL
-1588 PVYVSKLGVDDA
+1588 PVYVSKLATDDP

-1608 KVFKG
+1608 KVFGG
-1613 ANANDPLDGPSYKI
+1613 ANADDPCDGPSYKI
-1627 YAPAGQPLKEDTIM
+1627 YAPKGVVMKEDTIM
-1641 FLNQS
+1641 YLNQS
-1646 IDNWKKQLRNNEEQ
+1646 IENWKTQLRNNEEQ

-1680 SEEYEVG
+1680 SEEYGVG
-1687 RSETTRFSLLI
+1687 RSETTRFSLLV
-1698 GAQFSTNFGWEL
+1698 GAQYSTNIGWAL
-1710 NGTGMI
+1710 DGTGFV
-1716 LNIDEKFTTEHGG
+1716 LNIDEKVTTEHGG
-1729 EFTNEETARHC
+1729 EFTNEETARHS
-1740 KGYVLAEEGSDYIS
+1740 KGFVLAEEGSDYIS
-1754 VDVCREAGYKDG
+1754 VDVCREAGYKNG

-1798 FEGEYKTKYY
+1798 YEGEYKTKYY
-1808 EPGQHVINEATVQME
+1808 EPGQHVINEATVQVE

-1928 FQDEIY
+1928 FLDEIY

-1964 LPTAEVNGVQ
+1964 LATAEVNGVQ

-2014 YYNNQALYDQ
+2014 YYNDQALYDQ
-2024 AVKNGMNAE
+2024 AVMNGMNAE

-2267 SGHFAG
+2267 DGHFAG

-2344 FNGKDQYLKLSAGSS
+2344 FNGKDQYLKLSSGSS

-2378 AQQTATIISNGRGD
+2378 AQPTATIISNGRGD

-2650 NALTVVKKLNEEKT
+2650 RALTIVKKLNEEKT
-2664 IRVKALNNGGSIEHF
+2664 IRVKALNKGGSIEHF

-2791 NRYYKQNDM
+2791 NRYYKLNDM

-2812 SSDNLEF
+2812 SSDKLEF

-2842 NAVVGSPSQPVLFTA
+2842 NAVVGSPSQPVIFTA
-2857 KDYRVQNISL
+2857 KDYRVQNIAL

-2942 SGPVVD
+2942 SGPAVD

-3042 VGRKTKAAMAAAKSA
+3042 VGRKAKAMKSA
-3057 DGTNAYFPY
+3057 DEATAYFPY

-3075 VEGVELQQGDR
+3075 VEGVDLQQGDR

-3093 ELRGY
+3093 EQRGY

-3111 MLTIGGDKPEGVDV
+3111 MLTIGGDKPEAVDV
-3125 TIERDGDVVAK
+3125 TVERDGNVVAK
-3136 APSAV
+3136 APSAIG
-3141 SYAANSNVGTLSE
+3141 YAANSNVGTVSE
-3154 PMRISFLGTEGGLYI
+3154 PMHISFLGTEGGLYI

-3192 YVSDMSGKRIVAWND
+3192 YVTDMSGKRIVAWND

-3221 NSVPAGVYI
+3221 NTVPAGVYI
-3230 VSISVDGNVYSMK
+3230 VSIAVDGNVYSMK
-3243 AIKK
+3243 AFKK

>member
-1 MKRRREKQPPP
+1 MKRRRLQQPPP
-12 YLDGRVAGNAVSMRR
+12 YLDRRFAGNSVSTRR
-27 SMRTPAGRFMQ
+27 SMRTSAGRFMQ
-38 FFLCVMML
+38 FFLCVVML
-46 MAFSVQKASAY
+46 MAFSVQKASA
-57 DDWDNKWISQ
+57 DDWNNAWIKQ
-67 WYDPINAT
+67 RFNPVNAT
-75 IVLDIRVYQ
+75 LELDIRVYQ
-84 SWGGGSPGGHCG
+84 DWGARGDGHCG
-96 FIGDNGYLTVN
+96 FCRKNGYLTVN
-107 VAGYGIK
+107 VAGKEIKLRGPEDKWTSLEVGSDQVTGI
-114 INGPSGTW
+114 
-122 NNSDDLEKYVKNDDD
+122 DYKYVQ
-137 ETLNKDVSVEWLD
+137 WLGKSTD
-150 SRVVTSNGKSA
+150 PTNGKKA
-161 YFLKI
+161 YYLRLIIPLKQVNSSESV
-166 TVPLTQDRIGTDQEV
+166 TYT
-181 EYKGKWWRKALAA
+181 GKWWRRGR
-194 EDQKVNF
+194 DDNNVTHTVNI
-201 KEKVDTRYG
+201 KTNYG
-210 CTPTIITNAYYGVKQ
+210 CTKTVITGGRYYVL
-225 NKPGYVIAW
+225 NRTPGYIIFF
-234 KKDGKAGKNSIDDKG
+234 KKDGKASDYSIDSYGSFVLCNSAGEEISGIGSVSASNTSGSFFVPTDKM
-249 DFILYSNDKPVDGIS
+249 S
-264 TISANLGSTGEFFIP
+264 
-279 AESLNLDNPSEYKII
+279 LDNFSDYNVKQKYTPS
-294 QRYEP
+294 
-299 TYNKNVTYETSSSAN
+299 YNKQVTYSTLSDSH
-314 KTRPAYPQVKEIS
+314 TRPAYPQVKEIS

-336 IKVNWNLSAA
+336 AKVNWNLSAA

-360 KSTNGATNAV
+360 KSTDKATNAV
-370 KTTTQNIKYM
+370 ETTTQNIQYM

-393 LGESLNYEFSIKR
+393 LGKSLNYEFSIKR

-411 YAVWN
+411 SDVWN
-416 NAFIKHT
+416 NAFSKHT
-423 SLSASAKHCNV
+423 SLSASAKHSNV

-451 ITWQTDGDIWSSGTK
+451 ITWQTEGDIWSSGTK
-466 AVLTRLNVT
+466 AVITRINVT
-475 NNTTDNIELS
+475 TNTTDNIELS
-485 KENFQSGKYVDKMIM
+485 KEEFLSGKYVDDMIM
-500 VCNEYSYRLTVK
+500 VCNEYRYRLTVK
-512 PAEAY
+512 PTEAY
-517 GTLTPVEA
+517 GTLPTVAA

-571 GAPDTDY
+571 GAPDADY

-597 VNAVPGVVYD
+597 VNAIPGIVYD
-607 YQIKGQVM
+607 YRIRGQVM
-615 CSGNLLE
+615 CSGKLIE
-622 SDEVLTD
+622 SDEKLTD

-659 PTDGSGVP
+659 PTEGSGVP
-667 GKSYVFSGASNL
+667 GKSYVFTGASNL
-679 TVDNDQLLNDAT
+679 TVDNDLLLNDAT
-691 QAATL
+691 QAVTL
-696 QAWVRAANEG
+696 QAWVRAAKEG

-717 AYKDKKIEFSA
+717 AYNGKKIEFTA

-753 VASATHLY
+753 VANDTHLY

-797 VRLWNKALSA
+797 VRLWNKALNA

-814 SRYLVGNEDGLQA
+814 NRYLVGNEDGLQA

-850 MNHGVATGVKISS
+850 MNHGVATNVTTSS
-863 KDIPTSAQLGHSSY
+863 KDIPTSAQLGYSSY
-877 TSVDGSYQI
+877 TATDGSYQI

-922 QSHTVNFTDKSAF
+922 QSHTVNFTDKSSF
-935 NISGKVMYKGG
+935 KISGKVMYKGG

-1010 DRNYQDDESGF
+1010 DRNYQDDDNGF
-1021 ELFDVTTVR
+1021 EIFDVTTVR
-1030 YIGRIAGGTKQEAL
+1030 YIGRVAGGTKQEAF

-1060 IELTYQNEAYK
+1060 IELTYQNDAYQ
-1071 MTTEARDTTLNH
+1071 MTATKHEETLNH
-1083 FKGAYVSKQHKN
+1083 FKGIYAKKQYDN
-1095 RVAYDGNKI
+1095 RVVYEGNKI
-1104 TIYPDAETGEFYAD
+1104 TIYPNAETGEFFAD

-1142 LNLSNEFVQQNE
+1142 LNLSNEFAKQSE
-1154 VNEYVDSVSTQ
+1154 VNAYVDSISTQ
-1165 GVFVNC
+1165 GKFVNC

-1186 YTPSILVKEKV
+1186 YTPSIIVKEKV
-1197 KGKLQDFFGKEELN
+1197 KGKLQDFFGKEELSIS
-1211 VATLDQTKTIK
+1211 TLDQTKTIK
-1222 VKTYNPDNAAQPYT
+1222 VKTYDPDNAAQPYT

-1268 EGVKEDIVPT
+1268 DGVKEDIVPT
-1278 PEATLSFSRGDL
+1278 PEAKLSFSRGDI
-1290 AYGTQENITTDEN
+1290 AYGTQEDITTDEK

-1319 AMRSA
+1319 ALRSA
-1324 AMDMTYTE
+1324 AMDMTYSE
-1332 NSQSSSSTT
+1332 NSESTSSTT
-1341 INWKEGFDG
+1341 INWKGGFDG
-1350 KGNTKAIIVGAKT
+1350 KGNTKAIVIGAKT
-1363 MGSDFVT
+1363 LGSDFVT

-1384 GSNSYSYLEKG
+1384 GSNSYAYLEKG
-1395 VTVTSTSSY
+1395 VTVTSTSTY
-1404 EGSVANEGVLNSEA
+1404 EGNVTNEGVLNNEA
-1418 KINTELVTFVGA
+1418 KVGA
-1430 GAGVINK
+1430 KVITFTGLGAGVVNE
-1437 NDIKNEYSFG
+1437 NDVKNEFSFG
-1447 VSHSEM
+1447 ASHSET
-1453 IGGTDTDTKTM
+1453 IGGTDSDTKTM

-1478 VGPDGDLFVGF
+1478 VGSDGDLFVGY

-1494 VGKTQNIAVVSREMY
+1494 VGKTENIAVTTREMY
-1509 QSAPDKYELFGD
+1509 LANPTEYELFGS
-1521 VTPAANDYLLVKA
+1521 VTPESNEYLLVKT

-1553 IEKVLLPKLE
+1553 IEQVLLPKLE
-1563 EVRNSMLH
+1563 DVRNKLLH
-1571 QQSEALDFQA
+1571 QQTEGVDFQA

-1588 PVYVSKLGVDDA
+1588 PVYVSKLAVDDP
-1600 NYGKSNND
+1600 NFGKSNND

-1613 ANANDPLDGPSYKI
+1613 ANANTPTDGPSYKI

-1646 IDNWKKQLRNNEEQ
+1646 IDNWKMQLRNNEEQ

-1687 RSETTRFSLLI
+1687 RSETQRFSILI
-1698 GAQFSTNFGWEL
+1698 GAQFTNNFGWTL
-1710 NGTGMI
+1710 NGTGMV
-1716 LNIDEKFTTEHGG
+1716 LTVDESFTTEHGG
-1729 EFTNEETARHC
+1729 EFSTEETARHC
-1740 KGYVLAEEGSDYIS
+1740 KGYVLAEEGSDYLS

-1766 DQYINYKDMKDE
+1766 DQYIKYKDMKNE

-1798 FEGEYKTKYY
+1798 YEGEYKTKYY

-1828 VEKDFIEN
+1828 VEKDFVEN

-1928 FQDEIY
+1928 FQGDIY

-1941 HFTPSATDVNLKKPT
+1941 HFTPSATDVSLKKPT

-1964 LPTAEVNGVQ
+1964 LPTTEVNGVQ

-2014 YYNNQALYDQ
+2014 YYNDETLYDQ

-2033 MIKAADAGTI
+2033 MIKAADAGCI
-2043 KYSWFMDDLQDQRY
+2043 KYRWFMDDQQDQRY
-2057 DLRTVGTSMINNAEV
+2057 DLRTVGTSMINNEEV

-2098 GVLTVNDEVKLTFN
+2098 GVLTVNDEVMLTFN

-2153 EFQRNWSGKNLTV
+2153 EFQRNWSGKNLTI
-2166 EMWTLADKAQDAVLF
+2166 EMWTLADKPQDAVLF

-2186 NSAIELATTSD
+2186 NSSIELATTSD

-2280 WDKVLTPA
+2280 WDKVMTPA

-2315 GDVLADKAHGANL
+2315 GSVLADKAHGANL
-2328 EMRGA
+2328 EMRGG
-2333 EWANPEGRAAA
+2333 EWANPEGRAVA
-2344 FNGKDQYLKLSAGSS
+2344 FNGKDQYLKLSSGSS
-2359 CVVDNTMDY
+2359 CVVDSSMDY

-2392 GEDMGGSLNLFALN
+2392 GEEMGGSLNLFALN

-2419 RVACDGSYAD
+2419 RVACDGSFAD

-2442 SGRAQI
+2442 SGRGQI

-2484 QQEKADNFFKGEID
+2484 QQERADNFFKGEID

-2518 RLDGAEKGLLA
+2518 RLDGTEKGLLA

-2543 ELQFSLKDQ
+2543 ELQFSLMDQ

-2566 VVGGDVET
+2566 AVGGDVET
-2574 KTSAPVK
+2574 KASAPVK

-2636 WSAFIDRNQLKWSD
+2636 WSAYIDRNQLKWSD
-2650 NALTVVKKLNEEKT
+2650 NALTIVKKLNEEKT
-2664 IRVKALNNGGSIEHF
+2664 IKVKALNKGGSIEHF
-2679 TVENLPSW
+2679 TIENLPSW

-2702 QDIVL
+2702 ADILL

-2742 EKPDWTVNAADFKYN
+2742 EKPEWTVNPADFKYN

-2812 SSDNLEF
+2812 NGSDLEF

-2831 AESEKP
+2831 AQSEKP

-2857 KDYRVQNISL
+2857 KDYRVQNITL

-2895 TSDDQVKNE
+2895 TSDDQVKSE

-2917 MGQLTAIDNDQM
+2917 VGQLTEIDNDQM
-2929 YLVHSSQPQSLHI
+2929 YLVHSSAPQNLHI
-2942 SGPVVD
+2942 SGPAVD
-2948 PTSHKLTIRGAKA
+2948 PTSHKLTIRGAKE
-2961 DGTARWN
+2961 DGTPRWN

-3024 LQRQSQDDAQLQY
+3024 LQRQSQDDAVLQY

-3042 VGRKTKAAMAAAKSA
+3042 VGRKAKAAMAAAKNA

-3093 ELRGY
+3093 EPRGY
-3098 AEAIALPDGRTVF
+3098 AEGITLPDGRTIF
-3111 MLTIGGDKPEGVDV
+3111 MLAVGGDKPEAVDV
-3125 TIERDGDVVAK
+3125 TIERGGNIIAK
-3136 APSAV
+3136 APSV
-3141 SYAANSNVGTLSE
+3141 ISYAANSNVGTINE
-3154 PMRISFLGTEGGLYI
+3154 PMHISFLGTEGGLYV
-3169 YPSPFYSQLKIRATV
+3169 YPSPFYSQLKIRAMV
-3184 DRDAYTDV
+3184 DRDAYADV
-3192 YVSDMSGKRIVAWND
+3192 YVTDMSGKRVVAWND

-3221 NSVPAGVYI
+3221 NTVPSGVYI

>member
-1 MKRRREKQPPP
+1 
-12 YLDGRVAGNAVSMRR
+12 
-27 SMRTPAGRFMQ
+27 MQ

-57 DDWDNKWISQ
+57 DDWNNKWISQ

-84 SWGGGSPGGHCG
+84 SWGGGDDGHCG
-96 FIGDNGYLTVN
+96 FIGDDGYLTVT

-122 NNSDDLEKYVKNDDD
+122 NNSKDFKKYVKNDDGK
-137 ETLNKDVSVEWLD
+137 TLNKDVSVEWLGD
-150 SRVVTSNGKSA
+150 RVVTSNGKSA
-161 YFLKI
+161 YYLKI
-166 TVPLTQDRIGTDQEV
+166 TVPLTQDRIGKDQEV
-181 EYKGKWWRKALAA
+181 YYNGKWWRRTKTAT
-194 EDQKVNF
+194 DQKVDF
-201 KEKVDTRYG
+201 TEIVDTRYG

-225 NKPGYVIAW
+225 NKPGYFIVW
-234 KKDGKAGKNSIDDKG
+234 KKDGKADKNSIDRYG
-249 DFILYSNDKPVDGIS
+249 YYFICDSEGKEINGTDSLV
-264 TISANLGSTGEFFIP
+264 GSQTSGSLFIP
-279 AESLNLDNPSEYKII
+279 TERMSLDNFSDYKVKQKYTPSNN
-294 QRYEP
+294 
-299 TYNKNVTYETSSSAN
+299 NKVTYSTLSDSY
-314 KTRPAYPQVKEIS
+314 TRPAYPQVNEIS
-327 ADYNQVTRK
+327 ANYDQVTRK
-336 IKVNWNLSAA
+336 MKVNWNLSAA

-360 KSTNGATNAV
+360 KSTDKATNAV
-370 KTTTQNIKYM
+370 NTTTQNIKYM

-393 LGESLNYEFSIKR
+393 LGKSLNYEFSIKR

-411 YAVWN
+411 SDVWN
-416 NAFIKHT
+416 NAFSKHT
-423 SLSASAKHCNV
+423 SLSASTKHSNV

-451 ITWQTDGDIWSSGTK
+451 ITWQTNGDTWSSGTK

-475 NNTTDNIELS
+475 SNTTDNIELS
-485 KENFQSGKYVDKMIM
+485 KEEFLSGKYVDDMIM
-500 VCNEYSYRLTVK
+500 VCNEYRYRLTVK

-517 GTLTPVEA
+517 GTLPTVAA

-659 PTDGSGVP
+659 ATDGSGVP
-667 GKSYVFSGASNL
+667 GKSYVFTGASNL
-679 TVDNDQLLNDAT
+679 TVDNDLLLNDAT

-696 QAWVRAANEG
+696 QAWVRAAKEG
-706 TIIEKPGMYKL
+706 TIIEKAGMYKL
-717 AYKDKKIEFSA
+717 AYNGKKIEFTA
-728 GSQTLKTPKKLSEY
+728 GSQTLKTPKKLSDY

-753 VASATHLY
+753 VASATHLIIY
-761 IYVNGLAVAEAER
+761 INGEAVAEAER

-797 VRLWNKALSA
+797 VRLWNKVLSA

-814 SRYLVGNEDGLQA
+814 NRYLVGNEDGLQA

-850 MNHGVATGVKISS
+850 MNHGVATNVTTSS
-863 KDIPTSAQLGHSSY
+863 KDIPTSAQLGYSSY
-877 TSVDGSYQI
+877 TAKDGSYQI

-922 QSHTVNFTDKSAF
+922 QSHTVNFTDKSSF

-1010 DRNYQDDESGF
+1010 DRNYQDDDNGF
-1021 ELFDVTTVR
+1021 EIFDVTTVR
-1030 YIGRIAGGTKQEAL
+1030 YIGRVAGGTKQEAF

-1053 NLADDVR
+1053 NLADSVR

-1071 MTTEARDTTLNH
+1071 MTAAPRETTLNH
-1083 FKGAYVSKQHKN
+1083 FKGAYVSKQHQN

-1104 TIYPDAETGEFYAD
+1104 TIYPDAETGEFFAD

-1137 GSGED
+1137 GNGED

-1197 KGKLQDFFGKEELN
+1197 KGKLQDFFGKAELT

-1324 AMDMTYTE
+1324 AMDMTYSE
-1332 NSQSSSSTT
+1332 DSQSTSSTT
-1341 INWKEGFDG
+1341 INWKGGFDG
-1350 KGNTKAIIVGAKT
+1350 KGNTKAVVVGAKI

-1384 GSNSYSYLEKG
+1384 GSNSYAYLEKG

-1404 EGSVANEGVLNSEA
+1404 EGNVTNEGVLNNEA
-1418 KINTELVTFVGA
+1418 KIGLELMTFAGVGA
-1430 GAGVINK
+1430 GKITN
-1437 NDIKNEYSFG
+1437 NEIKDEYSFG
-1447 VSHSEM
+1447 VSHSET

-1478 VGPDGDLFVGF
+1478 VGADGDLFVGF

-1509 QSAPDKYELFGD
+1509 LSAPDKYELFGD

-1547 TYPQVH
+1547 IYPQVH

-1581 MANNTKK
+1581 MADNTKL
-1588 PVYVSKLGVDDA
+1588 PVYVSKLATDDP

-1608 KVFKG
+1608 KVFGG
-1613 ANANDPLDGPSYKI
+1613 ANADDPCDGPSYKI
-1627 YAPAGQPLKEDTIM
+1627 YAPKGVVMKEDTIM
-1641 FLNQS
+1641 YLNQS
-1646 IDNWKKQLRNNEEQ
+1646 IENWKTQLRNNEEQ

-1680 SEEYEVG
+1680 SEEYGVG
-1687 RSETTRFSLLI
+1687 RSETTRFSLLV
-1698 GAQFSTNFGWEL
+1698 GAQYSANVGWGL
-1710 NGTGMI
+1710 DGTGFV

-1729 EFTNEETARHC
+1729 EFSTEETARHC

-1928 FQDEIY
+1928 FQGDIY

-1941 HFTPSATDVNLKKPT
+1941 HFTPSATDVSLKKPT

-1964 LPTAEVNGVQ
+1964 LPTTEVNGVQ

-2014 YYNNQALYDQ
+2014 YYNDQALYDQ

-2098 GVLTVNDEVKLTFN
+2098 GVLIVNDEVKLTFN

-2315 GDVLADKAHGANL
+2315 GSILADKAHGANL
-2328 EMRGA
+2328 EMRGG

-2344 FNGKDQYLKLSAGSS
+2344 FNGKDQYLKLSSGSS
-2359 CVVDNTMDY
+2359 CVVDN

-2518 RLDGAEKGLLA
+2518 RLDGTEKGLLA

-2650 NALTVVKKLNEEKT
+2650 RALTVVKKLNEEKT

-2702 QDIVL
+2702 EDIVL

-2757 MSVFGKLYINKV
+2757 MTVFGKLYINKV

-2857 KDYRVQNISL
+2857 KDYRVQNITL

-2877 IASDKLS
+2877 ISSDKLS

-2961 DGTARWN
+2961 DGTARWS

-3042 VGRKTKAAMAAAKSA
+3042 VGRKAKAVKSA
-3057 DGTNAYFPY
+3057 DEPTSYFPY

-3093 ELRGY
+3093 EPRGY

-3111 MLTIGGDKPEGVDV
+3111 MLTIGGDKPEAVDV

-3207 CNAGG
+3207 CNTGG

-3230 VSISVDGNVYSMK
+3230 VSIAVDGNVYSMK

>member
-1 MKRRREKQPPP
+1 MKRRRLQQPPP
-12 YLDGRVAGNAVSMRR
+12 YLDRRVAGNSVSTRR
-27 SMRTPAGRFMQ
+27 SMRTSAGRFMQ
-38 FFLCVMML
+38 FFLCVVML
-46 MAFSVQKASAY
+46 MAFSVQKASA
-57 DDWDNKWISQ
+57 DDWNNAWIKQ
-67 WYDPINAT
+67 RFNPVNAT
-75 IVLDIRVYQ
+75 LELDIRVYQ
-84 SWGGGSPGGHCG
+84 DWGGSGNGHCG
-96 FIGDNGYLTVN
+96 FCRDDGYLTVN
-107 VAGYGIK
+107 VAGKEIKLRGPKNEWTSLSVGSDEVTGI
-114 INGPSGTW
+114 
-122 NNSDDLEKYVKNDDD
+122 DYKYVY
-137 ETLNKDVSVEWLD
+137 WLGKSTD
-150 SRVVTSNGKSA
+150 PTNGKKA
-161 YFLKI
+161 YYLRLIIPLKQVNSSESV
-166 TVPLTQDRIGTDQEV
+166 TYT
-181 EYKGKWWRKALAA
+181 GKWWRRGR
-194 EDQKVNF
+194 DDNNVTHTVNI
-201 KEKVDTRYG
+201 KTNYG
-210 CTPTIITNAYYGVKQ
+210 CTKTVITGGRYYVL
-225 NKPGYVIAW
+225 NRTPGYIIFF
-234 KKDGKAGKNSIDDKG
+234 KKDGKASDYSIDSYGSFVLCNSAGEEISGIGSVSASNTSGSFFVPTDKM
-249 DFILYSNDKPVDGIS
+249 S
-264 TISANLGSTGEFFIP
+264 
-279 AESLNLDNPSEYKII
+279 LDNFSDYKVKQKYTPS
-294 QRYEP
+294 
-299 TYNKNVTYETSSSAN
+299 YNKQVTYSTLSDSH
-314 KTRPAYPQVKEIS
+314 TRPAYPQVKEIS

-336 IKVNWNLSAA
+336 AKVNWNLSAA

-360 KSTNGATNAV
+360 KSTDKATNAV
-370 KTTTQNIKYM
+370 ETTTQNIQYM

-393 LGESLNYEFSIKR
+393 LGKSLNYEFSIKR

-411 YAVWN
+411 SDVWN
-416 NAFIKHT
+416 NAFSKHT
-423 SLSASAKHCNV
+423 SLSASAKHSNV

-451 ITWQTDGDIWSSGTK
+451 ITWQTEGDIWSSGTK
-466 AVLTRLNVT
+466 AVITRINVT
-475 NNTTDNIELS
+475 TNTTDNIELS
-485 KENFQSGKYVDKMIM
+485 KEEFLSGKYVDNMIM
-500 VCNEYSYRLTVK
+500 ICNEYRYRLTVK
-512 PAEAY
+512 PTEAY
-517 GTLTPVEA
+517 GTLPTVAA

-597 VNAVPGVVYD
+597 VNAIPGVVYD
-607 YQIKGQVM
+607 YRIKGQVM
-615 CSGNLLE
+615 CSGKLLE
-622 SDEVLTD
+622 SDEALTD

-659 PTDGSGVP
+659 PTEGSGVP
-667 GKSYVFSGASNL
+667 GKSYVFTGASNL

-691 QAATL
+691 QAVTL
-696 QAWVRAANEG
+696 QAWVRAAKEG

-717 AYKDKKIEFSA
+717 AYNGKKIEFTA
-728 GSQTLKTPKKLSEY
+728 GTQTLKTPKKLSEY

-753 VASATHLY
+753 VASATHLIIY
-761 IYVNGLAVAEAER
+761 INGEAVAEAER
-774 TAQITGNNNKVVM
+774 TAQITGNNNNVVM

-814 SRYLVGNEDGLQA
+814 NRYLVGNEDGLQA

-836 DAFYDISYKGTKYN
+836 NAFYDISYKGTKYN
-850 MNHGVATGVKISS
+850 MNHGVATNVTTSS
-863 KDIPTSAQLGHSSY
+863 KDIPTSAQLGYSSY
-877 TSVDGSYQI
+877 TAKDGSYQI

-922 QSHTVNFTDKSAF
+922 QSHTVNFTDKSSF
-935 NISGKVMYKGG
+935 KISGKVMYKGG

-1010 DRNYQDDESGF
+1010 DRNYQDDDNGF
-1021 ELFDVTTVR
+1021 EIFDVTTVR
-1030 YIGRIAGGTKQEAL
+1030 YIGRVAGGTKQEAF

-1060 IELTYQNEAYK
+1060 IELTYQNDAYQ
-1071 MTTEARDTTLNH
+1071 MTATKHEETLNH
-1083 FKGAYVSKQHKN
+1083 FKGVYAKKQYDN
-1095 RVAYDGNKI
+1095 RVVYEGNKI
-1104 TIYPDAETGEFYAD
+1104 TIYPNAETGEFFAD

-1142 LNLSNEFVQQNE
+1142 LNLSNEFAKQSE
-1154 VNEYVDSVSTQ
+1154 VNAYVDSISTQ
-1165 GVFVNC
+1165 GKFVNC

-1186 YTPSILVKEKV
+1186 YTPSIIVKEKV
-1197 KGKLQDFFGKEELN
+1197 NGKLQDFFGKEELGIS
-1211 VATLDQTKTIK
+1211 TLDQTKTIK
-1222 VKTYNPDNAAQPYT
+1222 VKTYDPDNAAQPYT

-1268 EGVKEDIVPT
+1268 DGVKEDIVPT
-1278 PEATLSFSRGDL
+1278 PEAKLSFSRGDI
-1290 AYGTQENITTDEN
+1290 AYGTQEDITTDEK

-1319 AMRSA
+1319 ALRSA
-1324 AMDMTYTE
+1324 AMDMTYSE
-1332 NSQSSSSTT
+1332 NSESTSSTT
-1341 INWKEGFDG
+1341 INWKGGFDG
-1350 KGNTKAIIVGAKT
+1350 KGNTKAIVIGAKT
-1363 MGSDFVT
+1363 LGSDFVT

-1384 GSNSYSYLEKG
+1384 GSNSYAYLEKG
-1395 VTVTSTSSY
+1395 VTVTSTSTY
-1404 EGSVANEGVLNSEA
+1404 EGNVTNEGVLNNEA
-1418 KINTELVTFVGA
+1418 KVGA
-1430 GAGVINK
+1430 KVITFTGLGAGVVNE
-1437 NDIKNEYSFG
+1437 NDVKNEFSFG
-1447 VSHSEM
+1447 ASHSET
-1453 IGGTDTDTKTM
+1453 IGGTDSDTKTM

-1478 VGPDGDLFVGF
+1478 VGSDGDLFVGY

-1494 VGKTQNIAVVSREMY
+1494 VGKTENIAVTTREMY
-1509 QSAPDKYELFGD
+1509 LANPSEYELFGS
-1521 VTPAANDYLLVKA
+1521 VTPESNEYLLVKT

-1553 IEKVLLPKLE
+1553 IEQVLLPKLE
-1563 EVRNSMLH
+1563 DVRNKLLH
-1571 QQSEALDFQA
+1571 QQAEGVDFQA

-1588 PVYVSKLGVDDA
+1588 PVYVSKLAVDDP
-1600 NYGKSNND
+1600 NFGKSNND

-1613 ANANDPLDGPSYKI
+1613 ANANTPTDGPSYKI

-1646 IDNWKKQLRNNEEQ
+1646 IDNWKMQLRNNEEQ

-1687 RSETTRFSLLI
+1687 RSETQRFSILI
-1698 GAQFSTNFGWEL
+1698 GAQFTNNFGWTL
-1710 NGTGMI
+1710 NGTGMV
-1716 LNIDEKFTTEHGG
+1716 LTVDESFTTEHGG
-1729 EFTNEETARHC
+1729 EFSTEETARHC
-1740 KGYVLAEEGSDYIS
+1740 KGYVLAEEGSDYLS

-1766 DQYINYKDMKDE
+1766 DQYIKYKDMKNE

-1798 FEGEYKTKYY
+1798 YEGEYKTKYY

-1828 VEKDFIEN
+1828 VEKDFVEN

-1928 FQDEIY
+1928 FQGDIY

-1941 HFTPSATDVNLKKPT
+1941 HFTPSATDVSLKKPT

-1964 LPTAEVNGVQ
+1964 LPTTEVNGVQ

-2014 YYNNQALYDQ
+2014 YYNDQTLYDQ

-2043 KYSWFMDDLQDQRY
+2043 KYRWFMDDQQDQRY
-2057 DLRTVGTSMINNAEV
+2057 DLRTVGTSMINNEEV

-2098 GVLTVNDEVKLTFN
+2098 GVLTVNDEVMLTFN

-2148 DELVS
+2148 DVLVS
-2153 EFQRNWSGKNLTV
+2153 EFQRNWSGKNLTI
-2166 EMWTLADKAQDAVLF
+2166 EMWTLADKPQDAVLF

-2186 NSAIELATTSD
+2186 NSSIELATTSD

-2280 WDKVLTPA
+2280 WDKVMTPA

-2315 GDVLADKAHGANL
+2315 GSVLADKAHGANL
-2328 EMRGA
+2328 EMRGG

-2344 FNGKDQYLKLSAGSS
+2344 FNGKDQYLKLSSGSS
-2359 CVVDNTMDY
+2359 CVVDSSMDY

-2392 GEDMGGSLNLFALN
+2392 GEEMGGSLNLFALN

-2419 RVACDGSYAD
+2419 RVACDGSFAD

-2442 SGRAQI
+2442 SGRGQI

-2484 QQEKADNFFKGEID
+2484 QQERADNFFKGEID

-2518 RLDGAEKGLLA
+2518 RLDGTEKGLLA

-2543 ELQFSLKDQ
+2543 ELQFSLMDQ

-2566 VVGGDVET
+2566 AVGGDVET
-2574 KTSAPVK
+2574 KASAPVK

-2636 WSAFIDRNQLKWSD
+2636 WSAYIDRNQLKWSD

-2664 IRVKALNNGGSIEHF
+2664 IKVKALNKGGSIEHF
-2679 TVENLPSW
+2679 TIENLPSW
-2687 LEAEPASGTIDPTAS
+2687 LEAEPASGTIDPTSSA
-2702 QDIVL
+2702 DIVL

-2742 EKPDWTVNAADFKYN
+2742 EKPEWTVNPADFKYN

-2812 SSDNLEF
+2812 NGSDLEF

-2831 AESEKP
+2831 AQSEKP

-2842 NAVVGSPSQPVLFTA
+2842 NAVVGSPSQPVLFTS
-2857 KDYRVQNISL
+2857 KDYRVQNITL

-2895 TSDDQVKNE
+2895 TSDDQVKSE

-2917 MGQLTAIDNDQM
+2917 VGQLTEIDNDQM
-2929 YLVHSSQPQSLHI
+2929 YLVHSSAPQNLHI
-2942 SGPVVD
+2942 SGPAVD
-2948 PTSHKLTIRGAKA
+2948 PTSHKLTIRGAKE
-2961 DGTARWN
+2961 DGTPRWN

-3042 VGRKTKAAMAAAKSA
+3042 VGRKAKAAMAAAKNA

-3066 SANMTAVVE
+3066 AANMTAVVE
-3075 VEGVELQQGDR
+3075 VEGVSLQQGDR

-3093 ELRGY
+3093 EPRGY
-3098 AEAIALPDGRTVF
+3098 AEGITLPDGRTIF
-3111 MLTIGGDKPEGVDV
+3111 MLAVGGDKPEAVDV
-3125 TIERDGDVVAK
+3125 TIERGGNIIAK
-3136 APSAV
+3136 APSV
-3141 SYAANSNVGTLSE
+3141 ISYAANSNVGTINE
-3154 PMRISFLGTEGGLYI
+3154 PMHISFLGTDGGLYV
-3169 YPSPFYSQLKIRATV
+3169 YPSPFYSQLKIRAMV
-3184 DRDAYTDV
+3184 DRDAYADV
-3192 YVSDMSGKRIVAWND
+3192 YVTDMSGKRVVAWND

-3221 NSVPAGVYI
+3221 NTVPSGVYI

>member
-1 MKRRREKQPPP
+1 
-12 YLDGRVAGNAVSMRR
+12 
-27 SMRTPAGRFMQ
+27 MRTPAGRFMQ
-38 FFLCVMML
+38 FFLCVVML

-57 DDWDNKWISQ
+57 DSWQNSWISQ
-67 WYDPINAT
+67 WYDPVNAT

-84 SWGGGSPGGHCG
+84 SWGGGDDGHCG
-96 FIGDNGYLTVN
+96 FIGDDGYLTIT

-114 INGPSGTW
+114 INGRSGTW
-122 NNSDDLEKYVKNDDD
+122 NTDDDLEKYVKNDDG
-137 ETLNKDVSVEWLD
+137 ETLNKDVSVEWLGA
-150 SRVVTSNGKSA
+150 RVVTSNGKSA
-161 YFLKI
+161 YYLKI
-166 TVPLTQDRIGTDQEV
+166 TVPLTQDRIGKDQEV
-181 EYKGKWWRKALAA
+181 YYNGKWWRRTKTAT
-194 EDQKVNF
+194 DQKVEF
-201 KEKVDTRYG
+201 TEIVDTRYG

-225 NKPGYVIAW
+225 NKPGYFIVW
-234 KKDGKAGKNSIDDKG
+234 KKDGKADKNSIDRYG
-249 DFILYSNDKPVDGIS
+249 YYFICDSEGKEINGTDSLV
-264 TISANLGSTGEFFIP
+264 GSQTSG
-279 AESLNLDNPSEYKII
+279 SLFVPTERMSLDNFSDYKVKQKYTPSNN
-294 QRYEP
+294 
-299 TYNKNVTYETSSSAN
+299 NKVTYSTLSDSY
-314 KTRPAYPQVKEIS
+314 TRPAYPQVKEIS
-327 ADYNQVTRK
+327 ADYNQTTRK
-336 IKVNWNLSAA
+336 VKVNWNLSAA

-360 KSTNGATNAV
+360 KSTDKATNTAN
-370 KTTTQNIKYM
+370 TTTQNIKYM

-393 LGESLNYEFSIKR
+393 LGRSMNYEFRVKR

-411 YAVWN
+411 SDVWN
-416 NAFIKHT
+416 NAFSKST
-423 SLSASAKHCNV
+423 SLDVSTKHSNV
-434 TAGSVHA
+434 MAGSVHA

-451 ITWQTDGDIWSSGTK
+451 ITWQTEGDTWSSGTK

-475 NNTTDNIELS
+475 TNTTDNIELS
-485 KENFQSGKYVDKMIM
+485 KEEFLSGRYVDDMIM
-500 VCNEYSYRLTVK
+500 VCNEYRYRLTVK

-517 GTLTPVEA
+517 GTLPTVAA

-696 QAWVRAANEG
+696 QAWVRAAKEG
-706 TIIEKPGMYKL
+706 TIIEKSGMYKL
-717 AYKDKKIEFSA
+717 AYNDKKIEFSA

-814 SRYLVGNEDGLQA
+814 NRYLVGNEDGLQA

-850 MNHGVATGVKISS
+850 MNHGVATNVTTSS
-863 KDIPTSAQLGHSSY
+863 KDIPTSAQLGYSSY
-877 TSVDGSYQI
+877 TATDGSYQI

-922 QSHTVNFTDKSAF
+922 QSHTVNFTDKSSF

-1010 DRNYQDDESGF
+1010 DRNYQDDDNGF
-1021 ELFDVTTVR
+1021 EIFDVTTVR
-1030 YIGRIAGGTKQEAL
+1030 YIGRVAGGTKQEAF

-1071 MTTEARDTTLNH
+1071 MTTEARETTLNH
-1083 FKGAYVSKQHKN
+1083 FKGAYVSKQHQN

-1137 GSGED
+1137 GNGED

-1197 KGKLQDFFGKEELN
+1197 KGKLQDFFGKAELT

-1222 VKTYNPDNAAQPYT
+1222 VKTYNPDNAVQPYT

-1278 PEATLSFSRGDL
+1278 PEATLSFSRGDI

-1324 AMDMTYTE
+1324 AMDMTYSE
-1332 NSQSSSSTT
+1332 DSQSTSSTT

-1350 KGNTKAIIVGAKT
+1350 KGNTKAVVVGAKI

-1384 GSNSYSYLEKG
+1384 GSNSYAYLEKG

-1404 EGSVANEGVLNSEA
+1404 EGNVTNEGVLNNEA
-1418 KINTELVTFVGA
+1418 KIGLELMTFAGVGA
-1430 GAGVINK
+1430 GKITN
-1437 NDIKNEYSFG
+1437 NEIKDEYSFG
-1447 VSHSEM
+1447 VSHSET

-1478 VGPDGDLFVGF
+1478 VGADGDLFVGF

-1509 QSAPDKYELFGD
+1509 RSAPDKYELFGD

-1547 TYPQVH
+1547 IYPQVH

-1581 MANNTKK
+1581 MADNTKL
-1588 PVYVSKLGVDDA
+1588 PVYVSKLATDDP

-1608 KVFKG
+1608 KVFGG
-1613 ANANDPLDGPSYKI
+1613 ANADDPCDGPSYKI
-1627 YAPAGQPLKEDTIM
+1627 YAPKGVVMKEDTIM
-1641 FLNQS
+1641 YLNQS
-1646 IDNWKKQLRNNEEQ
+1646 IENWKTQLRNNEEQ

-1680 SEEYEVG
+1680 SEEYGVE
-1687 RSETTRFSLLI
+1687 RSETTRFSLLV
-1698 GAQFSTNFGWEL
+1698 GAQYSANVGWGL
-1710 NGTGMI
+1710 DGTGFV

-1729 EFTNEETARHC
+1729 EFSTEETARHC

-2014 YYNNQALYDQ
+2014 YYNDQALYDQ

-2344 FNGKDQYLKLSAGSS
+2344 FNGKDQYLKLSSGSS

-2543 ELQFSLKDQ
+2543 ELQFSLNDQ
-2552 KQQADPTQKVPDAV
+2552 KQQADPTQQVPDAV

-2650 NALTVVKKLNEEKT
+2650 RALTVVKKLNEEKT
-2664 IRVKALNNGGSIEHF
+2664 IMVKALNNGGSIEHF

-2702 QDIVL
+2702 EDIVL

-2807 YSNDV
+2807 YSNEV

-3042 VGRKTKAAMAAAKSA
+3042 VGRKTKAAMAAAKNA

-3093 ELRGY
+3093 EPRGY

-3111 MLTIGGDKPEGVDV
+3111 MLTIGGDKPEAVDV
-3125 TIERDGDVVAK
+3125 TVERDGDVVAK

-3221 NSVPAGVYI
+3221 NTVPAGVYI
-3230 VSISVDGNVYSMK
+3230 VSIAVDGNVYSMK

>member
-1 MKRRREKQPPP
+1 MKKRRQQQPPP
-12 YLDGRVAGNAVSMRR
+12 YLDGWVASNSVSTRR
-27 SMRTPAGRFMQ
+27 SMRTSAGRFMQ
-38 FFLCVMML
+38 FFLCVVML
-46 MAFSVQKASAY
+46 MAFSVQKASAG
-57 DDWDNKWISQ
+57 DDWNNSWLKQ
-67 WYDPINAT
+67 RFNPVNAT
-75 IVLDIRVYQ
+75 LELDIRVYQ
-84 SWGGGSPGGHCG
+84 DWGGSNQGHCG
-96 FIGDNGYLTVN
+96 FCDKGYLDVD
-107 VAGYGIK
+107 VAGMKIK
-114 INGPSGTW
+114 IDGSGNKW
-122 NNSDDLEKYVKNDDD
+122 EKLDDGKITGIDKSNI
-137 ETLNKDVSVEWLD
+137 EWL
-150 SRVVTSNGKSA
+150 GKL
-161 YFLKI
+161 YDENNNNKPVFYVRLHI
-166 TVPLTQDRIGTDQEV
+166 PLTQKKINSSESVT
-181 EYKGKWWRKALAA
+181 YTGKWWRQGGSSEQTVSHTVPIKT
-194 EDQKVNF
+194 D
-201 KEKVDTRYG
+201 YG
-210 CTPTIITNAYYGVKQ
+210 CTKTIITGGKYEVVN
-225 NKPGYVIAW
+225 NTPGYIINF
-234 KKDGKAGKNSIDDKG
+234 KKDGKASDYSIDSYGSFVLCNSAGQEISGIGSVSASKTSGSFFVPTDKMSLD
-249 DFILYSNDKPVDGIS
+249 DFSDYKVKQKY
-264 TISANLGSTGEFFIP
+264 T
-279 AESLNLDNPSEYKII
+279 PS
-294 QRYEP
+294 
-299 TYNKNVTYETSSSAN
+299 YNNKVTYSTLGDSH
-314 KTRPAYPQVKEIS
+314 TRPAYPQVKEIS
-327 ADYNQVTRK
+327 ADYNQATRK
-336 IKVNWNLSAA
+336 AKVNWNLSAA

-360 KSTNGATNAV
+360 KSTDKATNAV
-370 KTTTQNIKYM
+370 ETTTQNIKYM

-393 LGESLNYEFSIKR
+393 LGKSMNYEFSIKR

-416 NAFIKHT
+416 NTFSKHT
-423 SLSASAKHCNV
+423 SLLASAKHSNV

-451 ITWQTDGDIWSSGTK
+451 ITWQTEGDIWSSGTK
-466 AVLTRLNVT
+466 AVITRINVT
-475 NNTTDNIELS
+475 TNTTDNIELS
-485 KENFQSGKYVDKMIM
+485 KEEFLGGKYVDNMIM
-500 VCNEYSYRLTVK
+500 VCNEYRYRLTVK

-517 GTLTPVEA
+517 GTLPTVAA

-533 IGNLVAFTAGKG
+533 IGNLVTFTAGKG

-597 VNAVPGVVYD
+597 VNAVPGIVYD
-607 YQIKGQVM
+607 YRIKGQVM

-659 PTDGSGVP
+659 ATEGSGVP
-667 GKSYVFSGASNL
+667 GKSYVLSGASKL
-679 TVDNDQLLNDAT
+679 TVDNDSLLKDAT

-696 QAWVRAANEG
+696 QAWVRAAKEG

-717 AYKDKKIEFSA
+717 AYNDKKIEFSA
-728 GSQTLKTPKKLSEY
+728 GTQTLKTPKKLSEY

-753 VASATHLY
+753 VASATHLIIY
-761 IYVNGLAVAEAER
+761 INGEAVAEAER
-774 TAQITGNNNKVVM
+774 TAQIMGNNNKVVM

-797 VRLWNKALSA
+797 VRLWNKALNA
-807 DTIASDY
+807 DTLANDY

-850 MNHGVATGVKISS
+850 MNHGVATGVTTSS
-863 KDIPTSAQLGHSSY
+863 KDVPTSAQLGHSSY

-922 QSHTVNFTDKSAF
+922 QSHTVNFTDKSSF

-968 IVKTDAHGQF
+968 IVKTDSHGQF

-1010 DRNYQDDESGF
+1010 DRNYQDDDNGF
-1021 ELFDVTTVR
+1021 EIFDVTTVR
-1030 YIGRIAGGTKQEAL
+1030 YIGRVAGGTKQEAL
-1044 PVGHSLSKN
+1044 AVGHSLSKN
-1053 NLADDVR
+1053 NLADSVR
-1060 IELTYQNEAYK
+1060 IELTYQNDAYK
-1071 MTTEARDTTLNH
+1071 MTVAPRETTLNH

-1104 TIYPDAETGEFYAD
+1104 TIYPDAETGEFFAD

-1142 LNLSNEFVQQNE
+1142 LNLSNEFVQQSE
-1154 VNEYVDSVSTQ
+1154 LNEYVDSVSTQ
-1165 GVFVNC
+1165 GKFVNC
-1171 SDTVYY
+1171 SDTIYY

-1197 KGKLQDFFGKEELN
+1197 KGKLQDFFGKEELT

-1262 KDGRRK
+1262 KDGKRK
-1268 EGVKEDIVPT
+1268 EGIKEDIVPT
-1278 PEATLSFSRGDL
+1278 PEAKLSFSRGDL

-1319 AMRSA
+1319 ALRSA
-1324 AMDMTYTE
+1324 AMDMTYSE
-1332 NSQSSSSTT
+1332 DSQSASSTT

-1350 KGNTKAIIVGAKT
+1350 KGNTKAVVVGAKI

-1384 GSNSYSYLEKG
+1384 GSNSYAYLEKG

-1404 EGSVANEGVLNSEA
+1404 EGNVTNEGVLNNEA
-1418 KINTELVTFVGA
+1418 KLGLELMTFAGVGA
-1430 GAGVINK
+1430 GKVTN
-1437 NDIKNEYSFG
+1437 NEIKDEYSFG
-1447 VSHSEM
+1447 VSHSET

-1478 VGPDGDLFVGF
+1478 VGADGDLFVGF

-1547 TYPQVH
+1547 IYPQVH

-1581 MANNTKK
+1581 MADNTKL
-1588 PVYVSKLGVDDA
+1588 PVYVSKLATDDP

-1608 KVFKG
+1608 KVFGG
-1613 ANANDPLDGPSYKI
+1613 ANADNPCDGPSYKI
-1627 YAPAGQPLKEDTIM
+1627 YAPKGVVMKEDTIM
-1641 FLNQS
+1641 YLNQS
-1646 IDNWKKQLRNNEEQ
+1646 IENWKTQLRNNEEQ

-1673 GGASYEY
+1673 GGASYEN

-1698 GAQFSTNFGWEL
+1698 GAQYSTNVGWAL
-1710 NGTGMI
+1710 DGTGFV
-1716 LNIDEKFTTEHGG
+1716 LNIDEKVNTEHGG
-1729 EFTNEETARHC
+1729 EFTNEETARHS
-1740 KGYVLAEEGSDYIS
+1740 KGFVLAEEGSDYIS

-1798 FEGEYKTKYY
+1798 YEGEYKTKYY

-2014 YYNNQALYDQ
+2014 YYNDQALYDQ
-2024 AVKNGMNAE
+2024 AVMNGMNAE

-2057 DLRTVGTSMINNAEV
+2057 DLRTVGTSMINNEEV

-2267 SGHFAG
+2267 DGHFAG

-2378 AQQTATIISNGRGD
+2378 AQPTATIISNGRGD

-2552 KQQADPTQKVPDAV
+2552 KQPADPTQKVPDAV

-2650 NALTVVKKLNEEKT
+2650 RALTVVKKLNEEKT

-2687 LEAEPASGTIDPTAS
+2687 LAAEPASGTIDPTAS

-2812 SSDNLEF
+2812 NSDKLEF

-2842 NAVVGSPSQPVLFTA
+2842 NAVVGSPSQPVIFTA
-2857 KDYRVQNISL
+2857 KDYRVQNIAL

-2942 SGPVVD
+2942 SGPAVD
-2948 PTSHKLTIRGAKA
+2948 PTSRKLTIRGAKA

-3042 VGRKTKAAMAAAKSA
+3042 VGRKAKAAKSA
-3057 DGTNAYFPY
+3057 DESTAYFPY

-3093 ELRGY
+3093 EPRGY

-3111 MLTIGGDKPEGVDV
+3111 MLTIGGDKPEAVDV
-3125 TIERDGDVVAK
+3125 TVERDGNVVAK

-3169 YPSPFYSQLKIRATV
+3169 YPSPFYSQLKIRAIV

-3221 NSVPAGVYI
+3221 NTVPAGVYI
-3230 VSISVDGNVYSMK
+3230 VSIAVDGNVYSMK

>member
-1 MKRRREKQPPP
+1 MKRRRLQQPPP
-12 YLDGRVAGNAVSMRR
+12 YLDRRFAGNSVSTRR
-27 SMRTPAGRFMQ
+27 SMRTSAGRFMQ
-38 FFLCVMML
+38 FFLCVVML
-46 MAFSVQKASAY
+46 MAFSVQKASAG
-57 DDWDNKWISQ
+57 DDWKNEWNWEVFNPADG
-67 WYDPINAT
+67 T
-75 IVLDIRVYQ
+75 LDLYIRIFQY
-84 SWGGGSPGGHCG
+84 WGGSNAGHCG
-96 FIGDNGYLTVN
+96 FCTKKGNLEVD
-107 VAGYGIK
+107 VAGYK
-114 INGPSGTW
+114 
-122 NNSDDLEKYVKNDDD
+122 LEIDGEDPFTDGSKGYVKSDPELPDGCVKWLGKYSGNAYYVRVKIPLKQAD
-137 ETLNKDVSVEWLD
+137 LNSN
-150 SRVVTSNGKSA
+150 VTVNYS
-161 YFLKI
+161 
-166 TVPLTQDRIGTDQEV
+166 
-181 EYKGKWWRKALAA
+181 GKWWR
-194 EDQKVNF
+194 EGTSSEQKVSYP
-201 KEKVDTRYG
+201 K
-210 CTPTIITNAYYGVKQ
+210 IISTAYTCAKTKITKGYYGVQ
-225 NKPGYVIAW
+225 DATPGYFLDIEKGNSSGNNSVDNYGHYILCNSAGTAI
-234 KKDGKAGKNSIDDKG
+234 DGVAKINASNTAGTFFVPTN
-249 DFILYSNDKPVDGIS
+249 
-264 TISANLGSTGEFFIP
+264 NLS
-279 AESLNLDNPSEYKII
+279 LDNSLDYIVKQVFTPNFNNEVTFTTDGPSH
-294 QRYEP
+294 
-299 TYNKNVTYETSSSAN
+299 
-314 KTRPAYPQVKEIS
+314 TRPAYPQVKEIS
-327 ADYNQVTRK
+327 ANYDQVTRK

-346 PTQNCI
+346 PTQNYI
-352 EDNMVLTI
+352 QDQMELTI
-360 KSTNGATNAV
+360 KSTEVGTSTE
-370 KTTTQNIKYM
+370 KTTTKNISYL
-380 AGKTAYSYEFDVP
+380 AGRTAYNYEFDVP
-393 LGESLNYEFSIKR
+393 LGKSYNYEFTIR
-406 SHTGN
+406 RLHTKN
-411 YAVWN
+411 YAAWN
-416 NAFIKHT
+416 NMYSKST
-423 SLSASAKHCNV
+423 SLSASAKHSNV

-451 ITWQTDGDIWSSGTK
+451 ITWQTNGDIWSSGTK

-475 NNTTDNIELS
+475 TNTTDNIELS
-485 KENFQSGKYVDKMIM
+485 KEDFLSGKYVDDMIM
-500 VCNEYSYRLTVK
+500 VCNEYRYRLTVK

-517 GTLTPVEA
+517 GTLTPVAA

-659 PTDGSGVP
+659 PTEGSGVP
-667 GKSYVFSGASNL
+667 GKSYVFTGASNL

-691 QAATL
+691 QTVTL
-696 QAWVRAANEG
+696 QAWVRAAKEG

-717 AYKDKKIEFSA
+717 AYNNKKIEFTA
-728 GSQTLKTPKKLSEY
+728 GTQTLKTPKKLSEY

-753 VASATHLY
+753 VANATHLIIY
-761 IYVNGLAVAEAER
+761 INGEAVAEAER
-774 TAQITGNNNKVVM
+774 TAQITGNNNNVVM

-797 VRLWNKALSA
+797 VRLWNKALNA

-814 SRYLVGNEDGLQA
+814 NRYLVGNEDGLQA

-850 MNHGVATGVKISS
+850 MNHGVATNVTTSS
-863 KDIPTSAQLGHSSY
+863 KDIPTSAQLGYSSY
-877 TSVDGSYQI
+877 TATDGSYQI

-922 QSHTVNFTDKSAF
+922 QSHTVNFTDKSSF

-968 IVKTDAHGQF
+968 IVKTDSHGQF

-1010 DRNYQDDESGF
+1010 DRNYQDDDNGF
-1021 ELFDVTTVR
+1021 EIFDVTTVR
-1030 YIGRIAGGTKQEAL
+1030 YIGRVAGGTKQEAF

-1060 IELTYQNEAYK
+1060 IELTYQNDAYQ
-1071 MTTEARDTTLNH
+1071 MTATKHEETLNH
-1083 FKGAYVSKQHKN
+1083 FKGVYAKKQYDN
-1095 RVAYDGNKI
+1095 RVVYEGNKI
-1104 TIYPDAETGEFYAD
+1104 TIYPNAETGEFFAD

-1142 LNLSNEFVQQNE
+1142 LNLSNEFAKQSE
-1154 VNEYVDSVSTQ
+1154 VNAYVDSISTQ
-1165 GVFVNC
+1165 GKFVNC

-1186 YTPSILVKEKV
+1186 YTPSIIVKEKV
-1197 KGKLQDFFGKEELN
+1197 KGKLQNFFGKEELGIS
-1211 VATLDQTKTIK
+1211 TLDQTKTIK

-1268 EGVKEDIVPT
+1268 DGVKEDIVPT
-1278 PEATLSFSRGDL
+1278 PEAKLSFSRGDI
-1290 AYGTQENITTDEN
+1290 AYGTQEDITTDEK

-1319 AMRSA
+1319 ALRSA
-1324 AMDMTYTE
+1324 AMDMTYSE
-1332 NSQSSSSTT
+1332 NSESTSSTT
-1341 INWKEGFDG
+1341 INWKGGFDG
-1350 KGNTKAIIVGAKT
+1350 KGNTKAIVIGAKT
-1363 MGSDFVT
+1363 LGSDFVT

-1384 GSNSYSYLEKG
+1384 GSNSYAYLEKG
-1395 VTVTSTSSY
+1395 VTVTSTSTY
-1404 EGSVANEGVLNSEA
+1404 EGNVTNEGVLNNEA
-1418 KINTELVTFVGA
+1418 KVGA
-1430 GAGVINK
+1430 KVITFTGLGAGVVNE
-1437 NDIKNEYSFG
+1437 NDVKNEFSFG
-1447 VSHSEM
+1447 ASHSET
-1453 IGGTDTDTKTM
+1453 IGGTDSDTKTM

-1478 VGPDGDLFVGF
+1478 VGSDGDLFVGY

-1494 VGKTQNIAVVSREMY
+1494 VGKTENIAVTTREMY
-1509 QSAPDKYELFGD
+1509 LANPSEYELFGS
-1521 VTPAANDYLLVKA
+1521 VTPESNEYLLVKT

-1553 IEKVLLPKLE
+1553 IEQVLLPKLE
-1563 EVRNSMLH
+1563 DVRNKLLH
-1571 QQSEALDFQA
+1571 QQAEGVDFQA

-1588 PVYVSKLGVDDA
+1588 PVYVSKLAVDDP
-1600 NYGKSNND
+1600 NFGKSNND

-1613 ANANDPLDGPSYKI
+1613 ANANTPTDGPSYKI

-1646 IDNWKKQLRNNEEQ
+1646 IDNWKMQLRNNEEQ

-1687 RSETTRFSLLI
+1687 RSETQRFSILI
-1698 GAQFSTNFGWEL
+1698 GAQFTNNFGWTL
-1710 NGTGMI
+1710 NGTGMV
-1716 LNIDEKFTTEHGG
+1716 LTVDESFTTEHGG
-1729 EFTNEETARHC
+1729 EFSTEETARHC
-1740 KGYVLAEEGSDYIS
+1740 KGYVLAEEGSDYLS

-1766 DQYINYKDMKDE
+1766 DQYIKYKDMKNE

-1798 FEGEYKTKYY
+1798 YEGEYKTKYY

-1828 VEKDFIEN
+1828 VEKDFVEN

-1928 FQDEIY
+1928 FQGDIY

-1941 HFTPSATDVNLKKPT
+1941 HFTPSATDVSLKKPT

-1964 LPTAEVNGVQ
+1964 LPTTEVNGVQ

-2014 YYNNQALYDQ
+2014 YYNDQTLYDQ
-2024 AVKNGMNAE
+2024 AVQNGMNAE

-2043 KYSWFMDDLQDQRY
+2043 KYRWFMDDQQDQRY
-2057 DLRTVGTSMINNAEV
+2057 DLRTVGTSMINNDEV

-2098 GVLTVNDEVKLTFN
+2098 GVLTVNDEVMLTFN

-2153 EFQRNWSGKNLTV
+2153 EFQRNWSGKSLTI
-2166 EMWTLADKAQDAVLF
+2166 EMWTLADKPQDAVLF

-2186 NSAIELATTSD
+2186 NSSIELATTSD

-2280 WDKVLTPA
+2280 WDKVMTPA

-2315 GDVLADKAHGANL
+2315 GSVLADKAHGANL
-2328 EMRGA
+2328 EMRGG

-2344 FNGKDQYLKLSAGSS
+2344 FNGKDQYLKLSSGSS
-2359 CVVDNTMDY
+2359 CVVDSSMDY

-2392 GEDMGGSLNLFALN
+2392 GEEMGGSLNLFALN

-2419 RVACDGSYAD
+2419 RVACDGSFAD

-2442 SGRAQI
+2442 SGRGQI

-2484 QQEKADNFFKGEID
+2484 QQERADNFFKGEID

-2505 YKSETLVENGNSN
+2505 YKSEALVENGNSN
-2518 RLDGAEKGLLA
+2518 RLDGTEKGLLA

-2543 ELQFSLKDQ
+2543 ELQFSLMDQ

-2566 VVGGDVET
+2566 AVGGDVET
-2574 KTSAPVK
+2574 KASAPVK

-2636 WSAFIDRNQLKWSD
+2636 WSAYIDRNQLKWSD

-2664 IRVKALNNGGSIEHF
+2664 IKVKALNKGGSIEHF
-2679 TVENLPSW
+2679 TIENLPSW
-2687 LEAEPASGTIDPTAS
+2687 LEAEPASGTIDPTSSA
-2702 QDIVL
+2702 DIVL

-2742 EKPDWTVNAADFKYN
+2742 EKPEWTVNPADFKYN

-2812 SSDNLEF
+2812 NGSDLEF

-2831 AESEKP
+2831 AQSEKP

-2857 KDYRVQNISL
+2857 KDYRVQNITL

-2895 TSDDQVKNE
+2895 TSDDQVKSE

-2917 MGQLTAIDNDQM
+2917 VGQLIEIDNDQM
-2929 YLVHSSQPQSLHI
+2929 YLVHSSAPQNLHI
-2942 SGPVVD
+2942 SGPAVD
-2948 PTSHKLTIRGAKA
+2948 PTSHKLTIRGAKE
-2961 DGTARWN
+2961 DGTPRWN

-3042 VGRKTKAAMAAAKSA
+3042 VGRKAKAAMAAAKNA

-3075 VEGVELQQGDR
+3075 VEGVSLQQGDR
-3086 LVSYVAG
+3086 LVSYVGG
-3093 ELRGY
+3093 EPRGY
-3098 AEAIALPDGRTVF
+3098 AEGIELPDGRTIF
-3111 MLTIGGDKPEGVDV
+3111 MLAVGGDKPEAVDV
-3125 TIERDGDVVAK
+3125 TIERGGNIIAK
-3136 APSAV
+3136 APSV
-3141 SYAANSNVGTLSE
+3141 ISYAANSNVGTINE
-3154 PMRISFLGTEGGLYI
+3154 PMHISFLGTEGGLYV
-3169 YPSPFYSQLKIRATV
+3169 YPSPFYSQLKIRAMV

-3192 YVSDMSGKRIVAWND
+3192 YVTDMSGKRVVAWND

-3221 NSVPAGVYI
+3221 NTVPAGVYI
-3230 VSISVDGNVYSMK
+3230 VSITVDGNVYSMK

>member
-1 MKRRREKQPPP
+1 MKRRRLQQPPP
-12 YLDGRVAGNAVSMRR
+12 YLDRRFAGNSVSTRR
-27 SMRTPAGRFMQ
+27 SMRTSAGRFMQ
-38 FFLCVMML
+38 FFLCVVML
-46 MAFSVQKASAY
+46 MAFSVQKASA
-57 DDWDNKWISQ
+57 DDWNNAWIKQ
-67 WYDPINAT
+67 RFNPVNAT
-75 IVLDIRVYQ
+75 LELDIRVYQ
-84 SWGGGSPGGHCG
+84 DWGASGDGHCG
-96 FIGDNGYLTVN
+96 FCREDGYLTVN
-107 VAGYGIK
+107 VAGKEIKLRGSKDEWTSLDVGGDQVTGI
-114 INGPSGTW
+114 
-122 NNSDDLEKYVKNDDD
+122 DYKYVQ
-137 ETLNKDVSVEWLD
+137 WLGKSTD
-150 SRVVTSNGKSA
+150 PTNGKKA
-161 YFLKI
+161 YYLRLIIPLKQVNSSESV
-166 TVPLTQDRIGTDQEV
+166 TYT
-181 EYKGKWWRKALAA
+181 GKWWRRGRS
-194 EDQKVNF
+194 DNNVTHTVNI
-201 KEKVDTRYG
+201 KTDYG
-210 CTPTIITNAYYGVKQ
+210 CTKTVITGGRYYVL
-225 NKPGYVIAW
+225 NSTPGYIIFF
-234 KKDGKAGKNSIDDKG
+234 KKDGKASDYSIDSYGSFVLCNSAGEEISGIGSVSASNTSGSFFVPTDKM
-249 DFILYSNDKPVDGIS
+249 S
-264 TISANLGSTGEFFIP
+264 
-279 AESLNLDNPSEYKII
+279 LDNFSDYKVKQKYTPS
-294 QRYEP
+294 
-299 TYNKNVTYETSSSAN
+299 YNKQVTYSTLSDSH
-314 KTRPAYPQVKEIS
+314 TRPAYPQVKEIS

-336 IKVNWNLSAA
+336 AKVNWNLSAA

-360 KSTNGATNAV
+360 KSTDKATNAV
-370 KTTTQNIKYM
+370 ETTTQNIQYM

-393 LGESLNYEFSIKR
+393 LGKSLKYEFSIKR

-411 YAVWN
+411 SDVWN
-416 NAFIKHT
+416 NAFSKHT
-423 SLSASAKHCNV
+423 SLSASAKHSNV

-451 ITWQTDGDIWSSGTK
+451 ITWQTEGDIWSSGTK
-466 AVLTRLNVT
+466 AVITRINVT
-475 NNTTDNIELS
+475 TNTTDNIELS
-485 KENFQSGKYVDKMIM
+485 KEEFLSGKYVDNMIM
-500 VCNEYSYRLTVK
+500 ICNEYRYRLTVK
-512 PAEAY
+512 PTEAY
-517 GTLTPVEA
+517 GTLPTVAA

-597 VNAVPGVVYD
+597 VNAIPGIVYD
-607 YQIKGQVM
+607 YSIRGQVM
-615 CSGNLLE
+615 CSGKLIE
-622 SDEVLTD
+622 SDEKLTD

-659 PTDGSGVP
+659 PTEGSGVP
-667 GKSYVFSGASNL
+667 GKSYVFTGASNL

-691 QAATL
+691 QAVTL
-696 QAWVRAANEG
+696 QAWVRAAKEG

-717 AYKDKKIEFSA
+717 AYNGKKIEFTA
-728 GSQTLKTPKKLSEY
+728 GTQTLKTPKKLSEY

-753 VASATHLY
+753 VASATHLIIY
-761 IYVNGLAVAEAER
+761 INGEAVAEAER
-774 TAQITGNNNKVVM
+774 TAQITGNNNNVVM

-797 VRLWNKALSA
+797 VRLWNKALNA

-814 SRYLVGNEDGLQA
+814 NRYLVGNEDGLQA

-850 MNHGVATGVKISS
+850 MNHGVATNVTTSS
-863 KDIPTSAQLGHSSY
+863 KDIPTSAQLGYSSY
-877 TSVDGSYQI
+877 TAKDGSYQI

-922 QSHTVNFTDKSAF
+922 QSHTMNFTDKSSF
-935 NISGKVMYKGG
+935 KISGKVMYKGG

-1010 DRNYQDDESGF
+1010 DRNYQDDDNGF
-1021 ELFDVTTVR
+1021 EIFDVTTVR
-1030 YIGRIAGGTKQEAL
+1030 YIGRVAGGTKQEAF

-1060 IELTYQNEAYK
+1060 IELTYQNDAYQ
-1071 MTTEARDTTLNH
+1071 MTATKHEETLNH
-1083 FKGAYVSKQHKN
+1083 FKGVYAKKQYDN
-1095 RVAYDGNKI
+1095 RVVYEGNKI
-1104 TIYPDAETGEFYAD
+1104 TIYPNAETGEFFAD

-1142 LNLSNEFVQQNE
+1142 LNLSNEFAKQSE
-1154 VNEYVDSVSTQ
+1154 VNAYVDSISTQ
-1165 GVFVNC
+1165 GKFVNC

-1186 YTPSILVKEKV
+1186 YTPSIIVKEKV
-1197 KGKLQDFFGKEELN
+1197 NGKLQDFFGKEELGIS
-1211 VATLDQTKTIK
+1211 TLDQTKTIK

-1268 EGVKEDIVPT
+1268 DGVKEDIVPT
-1278 PEATLSFSRGDL
+1278 PEAKLSFSRGDI
-1290 AYGTQENITTDEN
+1290 AYGTQEDITTDEK

-1319 AMRSA
+1319 ALRSA
-1324 AMDMTYTE
+1324 AMDMTYSE
-1332 NSQSSSSTT
+1332 NSESTSSTT
-1341 INWKEGFDG
+1341 INWKGGFDG
-1350 KGNTKAIIVGAKT
+1350 KGNTKAIVIGAKT
-1363 MGSDFVT
+1363 LGSDFVT

-1384 GSNSYSYLEKG
+1384 GSNSYAYLEKG
-1395 VTVTSTSSY
+1395 VTVTSTSTY
-1404 EGSVANEGVLNSEA
+1404 EGNVTNEGVLNNEA
-1418 KINTELVTFVGA
+1418 KVGA
-1430 GAGVINK
+1430 KVITFTGLGAGVVNE
-1437 NDIKNEYSFG
+1437 NDVKNEFSFG
-1447 VSHSEM
+1447 ASHSET
-1453 IGGTDTDTKTM
+1453 IGGTDSDTKTM

-1478 VGPDGDLFVGF
+1478 VGSDGDLFVGY

-1494 VGKTQNIAVVSREMY
+1494 VGKTENIAVTTREMY
-1509 QSAPDKYELFGD
+1509 LANPSEYELFGS
-1521 VTPAANDYLLVKA
+1521 VTPESNEYLLVKT

-1553 IEKVLLPKLE
+1553 IEQVLLPKLE
-1563 EVRNSMLH
+1563 DVRNKLLH
-1571 QQSEALDFQA
+1571 QQAEGVDFQA

-1588 PVYVSKLGVDDA
+1588 PVYVSKLAVDDP
-1600 NYGKSNND
+1600 NFGKSNND

-1613 ANANDPLDGPSYKI
+1613 ANANTPTDGPSYKI

-1646 IDNWKKQLRNNEEQ
+1646 IENWKMQLRNNEEQ

-1687 RSETTRFSLLI
+1687 RSETQRFSILI
-1698 GAQFSTNFGWEL
+1698 GAQFTNNFGWTL
-1710 NGTGMI
+1710 NGTGMV
-1716 LNIDEKFTTEHGG
+1716 LTVDESFTTEHGG
-1729 EFTNEETARHC
+1729 EFSTEETARHC
-1740 KGYVLAEEGSDYIS
+1740 KGYVLAEEGSDYLS

-1766 DQYINYKDMKDE
+1766 DQYIKYKDMKNE

-1798 FEGEYKTKYY
+1798 YEGEYRTKYY

-1823 VPEIT
+1823 VPEVT
-1828 VEKDFIEN
+1828 VEKDFVEN

-1857 DNWYNLVIDDSSNPN
+1857 DNWYNLVIDDGSNPN
-1872 GAQLLIDGAPIGN
+1872 GAQLLMDGAPIGN

-1928 FQDEIY
+1928 FQGDIY

-1941 HFTPSATDVNLKKPT
+1941 HFTPSATDVSLKKPT

-1964 LPTAEVNGVQ
+1964 LPTTEVNGVQ

-2014 YYNNQALYDQ
+2014 YYNDETLYDQ

-2043 KYSWFMDDLQDQRY
+2043 KYRWFMDDQQDQRY
-2057 DLRTVGTSMINNAEV
+2057 DLRTVGTSMINNEEV

-2098 GVLTVNDEVKLTFN
+2098 GVLTVNDEVMLTFN

-2153 EFQRNWSGKNLTV
+2153 EFQRNWSGKNLTI
-2166 EMWTLADKAQDAVLF
+2166 EMWTLADKPQDAVLF

-2186 NSAIELATTSD
+2186 NSSIELATTSD

-2315 GDVLADKAHGANL
+2315 GSVLADKAHGANL
-2328 EMRGA
+2328 EMRGG

-2344 FNGKDQYLKLSAGSS
+2344 FNGKDQYLKLSSGSS
-2359 CVVDNTMDY
+2359 CVVDSSMDY

-2392 GEDMGGSLNLFALN
+2392 GEEMGGSLNLFALN
-2406 LEEGRLVFHNNGV
+2406 LEKGRLVFHNNGV
-2419 RVACDGSYAD
+2419 RVACDGSFAD

-2442 SGRAQI
+2442 SGRGQI

-2518 RLDGAEKGLLA
+2518 RLDGTEKGLLA

-2543 ELQFSLKDQ
+2543 ELQFSLMDQ

-2566 VVGGDVET
+2566 AVGGDVET
-2574 KTSAPVK
+2574 KASAPVK

-2636 WSAFIDRNQLKWSD
+2636 WSAYIDRNQLKWSD

-2664 IRVKALNNGGSIEHF
+2664 IKVKALNKGGSIEHF

-2687 LEAEPASGTIDPTAS
+2687 LEAEPASGTIDPTSSA
-2702 QDIVL
+2702 DIVL

-2742 EKPDWTVNAADFKYN
+2742 EKPEWTVNPADFKYN

-2812 SSDNLEF
+2812 NGSDLEF

-2831 AESEKP
+2831 AQSEKP

-2857 KDYRVQNISL
+2857 KDYRVQNITL

-2895 TSDDQVKNE
+2895 TSDDQVKSE

-2917 MGQLTAIDNDQM
+2917 VGQLTEIDNDQM
-2929 YLVHSSQPQSLHI
+2929 YLVHSSAPQNLHI
-2942 SGPVVD
+2942 SGPAVD
-2948 PTSHKLTIRGAKA
+2948 PTSHKLTIRGAKE
-2961 DGTARWN
+2961 DGTPRWN

-3042 VGRKTKAAMAAAKSA
+3042 VGRKAKAAMAAAKNA

-3066 SANMTAVVE
+3066 AANMTAVVE
-3075 VEGVELQQGDR
+3075 VEGVCLQQGDR

-3093 ELRGY
+3093 EPRGY
-3098 AEAIALPDGRTVF
+3098 AEGITLPDGRTIF
-3111 MLTIGGDKPEGVDV
+3111 MLAVGGDKPEAVDV
-3125 TIERDGDVVAK
+3125 TIERGGNIIAK
-3136 APSAV
+3136 APSV
-3141 SYAANSNVGTLSE
+3141 ISYAANSNVGTINE
-3154 PMRISFLGTEGGLYI
+3154 PMHISFLGTEGGLYV
-3169 YPSPFYSQLKIRATV
+3169 YPSPFYSQLKIRAMV
-3184 DRDAYTDV
+3184 DRDAYADV
-3192 YVSDMSGKRIVAWND
+3192 YVTDMSGKRVVAWND

-3221 NSVPAGVYI
+3221 NTVPSGVYI

>member
-12 YLDGRVAGNAVSMRR
+12 YLDGRVAGNSVSARR

-57 DDWDNKWISQ
+57 DDWNNKWISQ

-84 SWGGGSPGGHCG
+84 SWGGGDDGHCG
-96 FIGDNGYLTVN
+96 FIGDDGYLTVT

-122 NNSDDLEKYVKNDDD
+122 NNSKDFKKYVKNDDGK
-137 ETLNKDVSVEWLD
+137 TLNKDVSVEWLGD
-150 SRVVTSNGKSA
+150 RVVTSNGKSA
-161 YFLKI
+161 YYLKI
-166 TVPLTQDRIGTDQEV
+166 TVPLTQDRIGKDQEV
-181 EYKGKWWRKALAA
+181 YYNGKWWRRTKTAT
-194 EDQKVNF
+194 DQKVDF
-201 KEKVDTRYG
+201 TEIVDTRYG

-225 NKPGYVIAW
+225 NKPGYFIDW
-234 KKDGKAGKNSIDDKG
+234 KKNGTATNKSIDRYG
-249 DFILYSNDKPVDGIS
+249 YYFICDSEGKEINGTDSLV
-264 TISANLGSTGEFFIP
+264 GSQTSGSLFIP
-279 AESLNLDNPSEYKII
+279 TERMSLDNFSDYKVKQKYTPSNN
-294 QRYEP
+294 
-299 TYNKNVTYETSSSAN
+299 NKVTYSTLSDSY
-314 KTRPAYPQVKEIS
+314 TRPAYPQVNEIS
-327 ADYNQVTRK
+327 ANYDQVTRK
-336 IKVNWNLSAA
+336 MKVNWNLSAA

-360 KSTNGATNAV
+360 KSTDRATNAV
-370 KTTTQNIKYM
+370 ETTTQNIKYM

-393 LGESLNYEFSIKR
+393 LGRSMNYEFRVKR

-411 YAVWN
+411 SDVWN
-416 NAFIKHT
+416 NAFSKQT
-423 SLSASAKHCNV
+423 SLDVSTKHSNV

-451 ITWQTDGDIWSSGTK
+451 ITWQTEGDTLSSGTK

-475 NNTTDNIELS
+475 TNTTDNIELS
-485 KENFQSGKYVDKMIM
+485 KEEFLSGKYVDDMIM
-500 VCNEYSYRLTVK
+500 VCNEYRYRLTVK

-517 GTLTPVEA
+517 GTLPTVAA

-659 PTDGSGVP
+659 ATDGSGVP
-667 GKSYVFSGASNL
+667 GKSYVFTGASNL

-696 QAWVRAANEG
+696 QAWVRAAKEG
-706 TIIEKPGMYKL
+706 TIIEKSGMYKL

-728 GSQTLKTPKKLSEY
+728 GTQTLKTPKKLSEF

-753 VASATHLY
+753 VASATHLIIY
-761 IYVNGLAVAEAER
+761 INGEAVAEAER

-814 SRYLVGNEDGLQA
+814 DRYLVGNEDGLQA

-850 MNHGVATGVKISS
+850 MNHGVATGVTISA

-922 QSHTVNFTDKSAF
+922 QSHTVNFTDKSSF

-1010 DRNYQDDESGF
+1010 DRNYQDDDNGF
-1021 ELFDVTTVR
+1021 EIFDVTTVR
-1030 YIGRIAGGTKQEAL
+1030 YIGRVAGGTKQEAF

-1071 MTTEARDTTLNH
+1071 MTTEARETTLNH
-1083 FKGAYVSKQHKN
+1083 VKGVYVSKQHQN

-1142 LNLSNEFVQQNE
+1142 LNLSNEFAKQSE
-1154 VNEYVDSVSTQ
+1154 VNEYVDSISTQ
-1165 GVFVNC
+1165 GKFVNC

-1197 KGKLQDFFGKEELN
+1197 KGKLQDFFGKEELT

-1268 EGVKEDIVPT
+1268 DGVKEDIVPT
-1278 PEATLSFSRGDL
+1278 PEAKLSFSRGDI
-1290 AYGTQENITTDEN
+1290 AYGTQEDITTDKN

-1319 AMRSA
+1319 ALRSA
-1324 AMDMTYTE
+1324 AMDMTYSE
-1332 NSQSSSSTT
+1332 NSQSTSSTT
-1341 INWKEGFDG
+1341 INWKGGFDG
-1350 KGNTKAIIVGAKT
+1350 KGNTKAIVIGAKT
-1363 MGSDFVT
+1363 LGSDFVT

-1384 GSNSYSYLEKG
+1384 GSNSYAYLEKG

-1404 EGSVANEGVLNSEA
+1404 EGNVTNEGVLNNEA
-1418 KINTELVTFVGA
+1418 KIGLELMTFAGVGA
-1430 GAGVINK
+1430 GKITN
-1437 NDIKNEYSFG
+1437 NEIKDEYSFG
-1447 VSHSEM
+1447 VSHSET

-1478 VGPDGDLFVGF
+1478 VGADGDLFVGF

-1509 QSAPDKYELFGD
+1509 QSAPNKYELFGD

-1547 TYPQVH
+1547 IYPQVH

-1581 MANNTKK
+1581 MADNTKL
-1588 PVYVSKLGVDDA
+1588 PVYVSKLATDDP

-1608 KVFKG
+1608 KVFGG
-1613 ANANDPLDGPSYKI
+1613 ANADDPCDGPSYKI
-1627 YAPAGQPLKEDTIM
+1627 YAPKGVVMKEDTIM
-1641 FLNQS
+1641 YLNQS
-1646 IDNWKKQLRNNEEQ
+1646 IENWKTQLRNNEEQ

-1680 SEEYEVG
+1680 SEEYGVG
-1687 RSETTRFSLLI
+1687 RSETTRFSLLV
-1698 GAQFSTNFGWEL
+1698 GAQYSTNVGWGFD
-1710 NGTGMI
+1710 GTGFV
-1716 LNIDEKFTTEHGG
+1716 LNIDEKVTTEHGG

-1754 VDVCREAGYKDG
+1754 VDVCREAGYKNG
-1766 DQYINYKDMKDE
+1766 DQYIKYKDMKNE

-1798 FEGEYKTKYY
+1798 YEGEYKTKYY
-1808 EPGQHVINEATVQME
+1808 ESGQHVINEATVQME

-2014 YYNNQALYDQ
+2014 YYNDQALYDQ

-2333 EWANPEGRAAA
+2333 EWANPEGRAVA
-2344 FNGKDQYLKLSAGSS
+2344 FNGKDQYLKLSSGSS

-2518 RLDGAEKGLLA
+2518 RLDGTEKGLLA

-2650 NALTVVKKLNEEKT
+2650 RALTVVKKLNEEKT

-2807 YSNDV
+2807 YSNEV

-2857 KDYRVQNISL
+2857 KDYRVQNITL

-3042 VGRKTKAAMAAAKSA
+3042 VGRKAKAVKSA
-3057 DGTNAYFPY
+3057 DEPTAYFPY

-3093 ELRGY
+3093 EPRGY

-3111 MLTIGGDKPEGVDV
+3111 MLTIGGDKPEAVDV
-3125 TIERDGDVVAK
+3125 TVERDGDVVAK

-3169 YPSPFYSQLKIRATV
+3169 YPSPFYSQLKIRAIV

-3221 NSVPAGVYI
+3221 NTVPAGVYI
-3230 VSISVDGNVYSMK
+3230 VSIAVDGNVYSMK

>member
-1 MKRRREKQPPP
+1 MKRRRLQQPPP
-12 YLDGRVAGNAVSMRR
+12 YLDRRFAGNSVSTRR
-27 SMRTPAGRFMQ
+27 SMRTSAGRFMQ
-38 FFLCVMML
+38 FFLCVVML
-46 MAFSVQKASAY
+46 MAFSVQKASAT
-57 DDWDNKWISQ
+57 DDWNNSWIHHR
-67 WYDPINAT
+67 YNPVNAT
-75 IVLDIRVYQ
+75 LELDIRVFQ
-84 SWGGGSPGGHCG
+84 TWGGIGNGHCG
-96 FIGDNGYLTVN
+96 FCRNAGYLN
-107 VAGYGIK
+107 VKVGGYDIK
-114 INGPSGTW
+114 ISGPDDNWKNFDVG
-122 NNSDDLEKYVKNDDD
+122 SDQVTGIDHKYVK
-137 ETLNKDVSVEWLD
+137 WLGY
-150 SRVVTSNGKSA
+150 TSDKA
-161 YFLKI
+161 YYLRLVI
-166 TVPLTQDRIGTDQEV
+166 PLTQSQIGTDV
-181 EYKGKWWRKALAA
+181 AVSYSGMWWRKGKTESS
-194 EDQKVNF
+194 EDNPVSHN
-201 KEKVDTRYG
+201 TSINTSYG
-210 CTPTIITNAYYGVKQ
+210 CTKTVITGGRYGVQ
-225 NKPGYVIAW
+225 RNTTGYYIDW
-234 KKDGKAGKNSIDDKG
+234 KKDGTTPNYSIDHYGSFVLCNSAGKEISGIGSVSASNTSGSFFVPTDKM
-249 DFILYSNDKPVDGIS
+249 S
-264 TISANLGSTGEFFIP
+264 
-279 AESLNLDNPSEYKII
+279 LDNFSDYKVKQKYTPS
-294 QRYEP
+294 
-299 TYNKNVTYETSSSAN
+299 YNKQVTYSTLSDSH
-314 KTRPAYPQVKEIS
+314 TRPAYPQVKELS

-336 IKVNWNLSAA
+336 AKVNWNLSAA

-360 KSTNGATNAV
+360 KSTDKATNAV
-370 KTTTQNIKYM
+370 ETTTQNFKYM
-380 AGKTAYSYEFDVP
+380 AGKTVYSYEFDVP
-393 LGESLNYEFSIKR
+393 LGKSMNYEFSVRR

-416 NAFIKHT
+416 NTFSKQT
-423 SLSASAKHCNV
+423 SLSASAKHSNV

-451 ITWQTDGDIWSSGTK
+451 ITWQTNGDIWSSGTK
-466 AVLTRLNVT
+466 AVITRINVT
-475 NNTTDNIELS
+475 TNTTDNIELS
-485 KENFQSGKYVDKMIM
+485 KEDFLSGKYVDDMIM
-500 VCNEYSYRLTVK
+500 VCNEYRYRLTVK

-517 GTLTPVEA
+517 GTLTPVAA

-659 PTDGSGVP
+659 PTEGSGVP

-691 QAATL
+691 QAVTL
-696 QAWVRAANEG
+696 QAWVRAAKEG

-717 AYKDKKIEFSA
+717 AYNGKKIEFTA
-728 GSQTLKTPKKLSEY
+728 GTQTLKTPKKLSDY
-742 VSSDQFVHLSA
+742 ASSAQFVHLSA
-753 VASATHLY
+753 VANDTHLY
-761 IYVNGLAVAEAER
+761 IYVNGLVVAEAER

-797 VRLWNKALSA
+797 VRLWNKALNA

-814 SRYLVGNEDGLQA
+814 NRYLVGNEDGLQA

-863 KDIPTSAQLGHSSY
+863 KDIPTSAQLGYSSY
-877 TSVDGSYQI
+877 TATDGSYQI

-922 QSHTVNFTDKSAF
+922 QSHTVNFTDKSSF

-985 QHEVKAVLANHT
+985 QHEVKAVLANHE

-1010 DRNYQDDESGF
+1010 DRNYQDDDNGF
-1021 ELFDVTTVR
+1021 EIFDVTTVR
-1030 YIGRIAGGTKQEAL
+1030 YIGRVAGGTKQEAF

-1060 IELTYQNEAYK
+1060 IELTYQNDAYQ
-1071 MTTEARDTTLNH
+1071 MTATKHEETLNH
-1083 FKGAYVSKQHKN
+1083 FKGVYAKKQYDN
-1095 RVAYDGNKI
+1095 RVVYEDNKI
-1104 TIYPDAETGEFYAD
+1104 TIYPNAETGEFFAD

-1142 LNLSNEFVQQNE
+1142 LNLSNEFAKQSE
-1154 VNEYVDSVSTQ
+1154 VNAYVDSISTQ
-1165 GVFVNC
+1165 GKFVNC

-1186 YTPSILVKEKV
+1186 YTPSIIVKEKV
-1197 KGKLQDFFGKEELN
+1197 KGKLQDFFGKEELSI
-1211 VATLDQTKTIK
+1211 ATLDQTKTIK
-1222 VKTYNPDNAAQPYT
+1222 VKTYDPDNAAQPYK

-1268 EGVKEDIVPT
+1268 DGVKEDIVPT
-1278 PEATLSFSRGDL
+1278 PEAKLSFSRGDI
-1290 AYGTQENITTDEN
+1290 AYGTQEDITTDEK

-1319 AMRSA
+1319 ALRSA
-1324 AMDMTYTE
+1324 AMDMTYSE
-1332 NSQSSSSTT
+1332 NSESTSSTT
-1341 INWKEGFDG
+1341 INWKGGFDG
-1350 KGNTKAIIVGAKT
+1350 KGNTKAIVIGAKT
-1363 MGSDFVT
+1363 LGSDFVT

-1384 GSNSYSYLEKG
+1384 GSNSYAYLEKG
-1395 VTVTSTSSY
+1395 VTVTSTSTY
-1404 EGSVANEGVLNSEA
+1404 EGNVTNEGVLNNEA
-1418 KINTELVTFVGA
+1418 KVGA
-1430 GAGVINK
+1430 KVITFTGLGAGVVNE
-1437 NDIKNEYSFG
+1437 NDVKNEFSFG
-1447 VSHSEM
+1447 ASHSET
-1453 IGGTDTDTKTM
+1453 IGGTDSDTKTM

-1478 VGPDGDLFVGF
+1478 VGSDGDLFVGY

-1494 VGKTQNIAVVSREMY
+1494 VGKTENIAVTTREMY
-1509 QSAPDKYELFGD
+1509 LANPTEYELFGS
-1521 VTPAANDYLLVKA
+1521 VTPESNEYLLVKT

-1553 IEKVLLPKLE
+1553 IEQVLLPKLE
-1563 EVRNSMLH
+1563 DVRNKLLH
-1571 QQSEALDFQA
+1571 QQAEGVDFQA

-1588 PVYVSKLGVDDA
+1588 PVYVSKLAVDDP
-1600 NYGKSNND
+1600 NFGKSNND

-1613 ANANDPLDGPSYKI
+1613 ANANTPTDGPSYKI

-1646 IDNWKKQLRNNEEQ
+1646 IDNWKMQLRNNEEQ

-1687 RSETTRFSLLI
+1687 RSETQRFSILI
-1698 GAQFSTNFGWEL
+1698 GAQFTNNFGWTL
-1710 NGTGMI
+1710 NGTGMV
-1716 LNIDEKFTTEHGG
+1716 LTVDESFTTEHGG
-1729 EFTNEETARHC
+1729 EFSTEETARHC
-1740 KGYVLAEEGSDYIS
+1740 KGYVLAEEGSDYLS

-1766 DQYINYKDMKDE
+1766 DQYIKYKDMKNE

-1798 FEGEYKTKYY
+1798 YEGEYKTKYY

-1828 VEKDFIEN
+1828 VEKDFVEN

-1928 FQDEIY
+1928 FQGDIY

-1941 HFTPSATDVNLKKPT
+1941 HFTPSATDVSLKKPT

-1964 LPTAEVNGVQ
+1964 LPTTEVNGVQ

-2008 WTTLMS
+2008 RTTLMS
-2014 YYNNQALYDQ
+2014 YYNDQTLYDQ

-2033 MIKAADAGTI
+2033 MIKAADAGCI
-2043 KYSWFMDDLQDQRY
+2043 KYRWFMDDQQDQRY
-2057 DLRTVGTSMINNAEV
+2057 DLRTVGTSMINNEEV
-2072 YNYSAVHSGIKDM
+2072 YNYSAVHTGIKDM

-2098 GVLTVNDEVKLTFN
+2098 GVLTVNDEVLLTFN

-2148 DELVS
+2148 DVLVS
-2153 EFQRNWSGKNLTV
+2153 EFQRNWSGKNLTI

-2315 GDVLADKAHGANL
+2315 GSVLADKAHGANL
-2328 EMRGA
+2328 EMRGG

-2344 FNGKDQYLKLSAGSS
+2344 FNGKDQYVKLSSGSS
-2359 CVVDNTMDY
+2359 CVVDSSMDY

-2392 GEDMGGSLNLFALN
+2392 GEEMGGSLNLFALN

-2419 RVACDGSYAD
+2419 RVACDGSFAD

-2442 SGRAQI
+2442 SGRGQI

-2484 QQEKADNFFKGEID
+2484 QQERADNFFKGEID

-2535 YIEWQGVK
+2535 YTEWQGVK
-2543 ELQFSLKDQ
+2543 ELQFSLMDQ

-2566 VVGGDVET
+2566 AVGGDVET
-2574 KTSAPVK
+2574 KASAPVK

-2636 WSAFIDRNQLKWSD
+2636 WSAYIDRNQLKWSD

-2664 IRVKALNNGGSIEHF
+2664 IKVKALNKGGSIEHF

-2687 LEAEPASGTIDPTAS
+2687 LEAEPASGTIDPTSSA
-2702 QDIVL
+2702 DIVL

-2742 EKPDWTVNAADFKYN
+2742 EKPEWTVNASDFKYN

-2812 SSDNLEF
+2812 NGSDLEF

-2831 AESEKP
+2831 AQSEKP

-2857 KDYRVQNISL
+2857 KDYRVQNITL

-2895 TSDDQVKNE
+2895 TSDDQVKSE

-2917 MGQLTAIDNDQM
+2917 VGQLTEIDNDQM
-2929 YLVHSSQPQSLHI
+2929 YLVHSSAPQNLHI
-2942 SGPVVD
+2942 SGPAVD
-2948 PTSHKLTIRGAKA
+2948 PTSHKLTIRGAKE
-2961 DGTARWN
+2961 DGTPRWN

-3042 VGRKTKAAMAAAKSA
+3042 VGRKAKAAMAAAKNA

-3075 VEGVELQQGDR
+3075 VEGVSLQQGDR

-3093 ELRGY
+3093 EPRGY
-3098 AEAIALPDGRTVF
+3098 AEGITLPDGRTIF
-3111 MLTIGGDKPEGVDV
+3111 MLAIGGDKPEAVDV
-3125 TIERDGDVVAK
+3125 TVERDGNVVAK
-3136 APSAV
+3136 APSV
-3141 SYAANSNVGTLSE
+3141 ISYAANSNVGTINE
-3154 PMRISFLGTEGGLYI
+3154 PMHISFLGTEGGLYV
-3169 YPSPFYSQLKIRATV
+3169 YPSPFYSQLKIRAMV
-3184 DRDAYTDV
+3184 DRDAYADV
-3192 YVSDMSGKRIVAWND
+3192 YVTDMSGKRVVTWND

-3221 NSVPAGVYI
+3221 NTLPSGVYI

>member
-1 MKRRREKQPPP
+1 MKRRRLQQPPP
-12 YLDGRVAGNAVSMRR
+12 YLDRRFAGNSVSTRR
-27 SMRTPAGRFMQ
+27 SMRTSAGRFMQ
-38 FFLCVMML
+38 FFLCVVML
-46 MAFSVQKASAY
+46 MAFSVQKASAG
-57 DDWDNKWISQ
+57 DDWKNEWNWEVFNPADG
-67 WYDPINAT
+67 T
-75 IVLDIRVYQ
+75 LDLYIRIFQY
-84 SWGGGSPGGHCG
+84 WGGSNAGHCG
-96 FIGDNGYLTVN
+96 FCTKKGNLEVD
-107 VAGYGIK
+107 VAGYK
-114 INGPSGTW
+114 
-122 NNSDDLEKYVKNDDD
+122 LEIDGEDPFTDGSKGYVKSDPELPDGCVKWLGKYSGNAYYVRVKIPLKQAD
-137 ETLNKDVSVEWLD
+137 LNSN
-150 SRVVTSNGKSA
+150 VTVNYS
-161 YFLKI
+161 
-166 TVPLTQDRIGTDQEV
+166 
-181 EYKGKWWRKALAA
+181 GKWWR
-194 EDQKVNF
+194 EGTSSEQKVSYP
-201 KEKVDTRYG
+201 K
-210 CTPTIITNAYYGVKQ
+210 IISTAYTCAKTKITKGYYGVQ
-225 NKPGYVIAW
+225 DATPGYFLDIEKGNSSGNNSVDNYGHYILCNSAGTAI
-234 KKDGKAGKNSIDDKG
+234 DGVAKINASNTAGTFFVPTN
-249 DFILYSNDKPVDGIS
+249 
-264 TISANLGSTGEFFIP
+264 NLS
-279 AESLNLDNPSEYKII
+279 LDNSLDYIVKQVFTPNFNNEVTFTTDGPSH
-294 QRYEP
+294 
-299 TYNKNVTYETSSSAN
+299 
-314 KTRPAYPQVKEIS
+314 TRPAYPQVKEIS
-327 ADYNQVTRK
+327 ANYDQVTRK

-346 PTQNCI
+346 PTQNYI
-352 EDNMVLTI
+352 QDQMELTI
-360 KSTNGATNAV
+360 KSTEVGTSTE
-370 KTTTQNIKYM
+370 KTTTKNISYL
-380 AGKTAYSYEFDVP
+380 AGRTAYNYEFDVP
-393 LGESLNYEFSIKR
+393 LGKSYNYEFTIR
-406 SHTGN
+406 RLHTKN
-411 YAVWN
+411 YAAWN
-416 NAFIKHT
+416 NMYSKST
-423 SLSASAKHCNV
+423 SLSASAKHSNV

-451 ITWQTDGDIWSSGTK
+451 ITWQTEGDIWSSGTK
-466 AVLTRLNVT
+466 AVITRINVT
-475 NNTTDNIELS
+475 TNTTDNIELS
-485 KENFQSGKYVDKMIM
+485 KEEFLSGKYVDDMIM
-500 VCNEYSYRLTVK
+500 ICNEYRYRLTVK
-512 PAEAY
+512 PTEAY
-517 GTLTPVEA
+517 GTLPTVAA

-597 VNAVPGVVYD
+597 VNAIPGIVYD
-607 YQIKGQVM
+607 YRIKGQVM
-615 CSGNLLE
+615 CSGKLIE
-622 SDEVLTD
+622 SDEKLTD

-659 PTDGSGVP
+659 PTEGSGVP
-667 GKSYVFSGASNL
+667 GKSYVFTGASNL

-691 QAATL
+691 QAVTL
-696 QAWVRAANEG
+696 QAWVRAAKEG

-717 AYKDKKIEFSA
+717 AYNGKKIEFTA
-728 GSQTLKTPKKLSEY
+728 GTQTLKTPKKLSEY

-753 VASATHLY
+753 VASATHLIIY
-761 IYVNGLAVAEAER
+761 INGEAVAEAER
-774 TAQITGNNNKVVM
+774 TAQITGNNNVVM

-797 VRLWNKALSA
+797 VRLWNKALNA

-814 SRYLVGNEDGLQA
+814 NRYLVGNEDGLQA

-850 MNHGVATGVKISS
+850 MNHGVATNVTTSS
-863 KDIPTSAQLGHSSY
+863 KDIPTSAQLGYSSY
-877 TSVDGSYQI
+877 TATDGSYQI

-922 QSHTVNFTDKSAF
+922 QSHTVNFTDKSSF
-935 NISGKVMYKGG
+935 KISGKVMYKGG

-1010 DRNYQDDESGF
+1010 DRNYQDDDNGF
-1021 ELFDVTTVR
+1021 EIFDVTTVR
-1030 YIGRIAGGTKQEAL
+1030 YIGRVAGGTKQEAF

-1060 IELTYQNEAYK
+1060 IELTYQNDAYQ
-1071 MTTEARDTTLNH
+1071 MTATKHEETLNH
-1083 FKGAYVSKQHKN
+1083 FKGVYAKKQYDN
-1095 RVAYDGNKI
+1095 RVVYEGNKI
-1104 TIYPDAETGEFYAD
+1104 TIYPNAETGEFFAD

-1142 LNLSNEFVQQNE
+1142 LNLSNEFAKQSE
-1154 VNEYVDSVSTQ
+1154 VNAYVDSISTQ
-1165 GVFVNC
+1165 GKFVNC

-1186 YTPSILVKEKV
+1186 YTPSIIVKEKV
-1197 KGKLQDFFGKEELN
+1197 KGKLQDFFGKEELGIS
-1211 VATLDQTKTIK
+1211 TLDQTKTIK
-1222 VKTYNPDNAAQPYT
+1222 VKTYDPDNAAQPYT

-1268 EGVKEDIVPT
+1268 DGVKEDIVPT
-1278 PEATLSFSRGDL
+1278 PEAKLSFSRGDL
-1290 AYGTQENITTDEN
+1290 AFGTQEDITTDEK

-1319 AMRSA
+1319 ALRSA
-1324 AMDMTYTE
+1324 AMDMTYSE
-1332 NSQSSSSTT
+1332 NSESTSSTT
-1341 INWKEGFDG
+1341 INWKGGFDG
-1350 KGNTKAIIVGAKT
+1350 KGNTKAIVIGAKT
-1363 MGSDFVT
+1363 LGSDFVT

-1384 GSNSYSYLEKG
+1384 GSNSYAYLEKG
-1395 VTVTSTSSY
+1395 VTVTSTSTY
-1404 EGSVANEGVLNSEA
+1404 EGNVTNEGVLNNEA
-1418 KINTELVTFVGA
+1418 KVGA
-1430 GAGVINK
+1430 KVITFTGLGAGVVNE
-1437 NDIKNEYSFG
+1437 NDVKNEFSFG
-1447 VSHSEM
+1447 ASHSET
-1453 IGGTDTDTKTM
+1453 IGGTDSDTKTM

-1478 VGPDGDLFVGF
+1478 VGSDGDLFVGY

-1494 VGKTQNIAVVSREMY
+1494 VGKTENIAVTTREMY
-1509 QSAPDKYELFGD
+1509 LANPSEYELFGS
-1521 VTPAANDYLLVKA
+1521 VTPESNEYLLVKT

-1553 IEKVLLPKLE
+1553 IEQVLLPKLE
-1563 EVRNSMLH
+1563 DVRNKLLH
-1571 QQSEALDFQA
+1571 QQAEGVDFQA

-1588 PVYVSKLGVDDA
+1588 PVYVSKLAIDDP
-1600 NYGKSNND
+1600 NFGKSNND

-1613 ANANDPLDGPSYKI
+1613 ANANTPTDGPSYKI

-1646 IDNWKKQLRNNEEQ
+1646 IDNWKTQLRNNEEQ

-1687 RSETTRFSLLI
+1687 RSETQRFSILI
-1698 GAQFSTNFGWEL
+1698 GAQFTNNFGWTL
-1710 NGTGMI
+1710 NGTGMV
-1716 LNIDEKFTTEHGG
+1716 LTVDESFTTEHGG
-1729 EFTNEETARHC
+1729 EFSTEETARHC

-1766 DQYINYKDMKDE
+1766 DQYVKYKDMKNE

-1798 FEGEYKTKYY
+1798 YEGEYKTKYY

-1828 VEKDFIEN
+1828 VEKDFVEN

-1872 GAQLLIDGAPIGN
+1872 GAQLLMDGAPIGN

-1928 FQDEIY
+1928 FQGDIY

-1941 HFTPSATDVNLKKPT
+1941 HFTPSATDVKLKKPT

-2014 YYNNQALYDQ
+2014 YYNDQTLYDQ

-2043 KYSWFMDDLQDQRY
+2043 KYRWFMDDQQDQRY
-2057 DLRTVGTSMINNAEV
+2057 DLRTVGTSMINNEEV

-2098 GVLTVNDEVKLTFN
+2098 GVLTVNDEVMLTFN

-2153 EFQRNWSGKNLTV
+2153 EFQRNWSGKNLTI
-2166 EMWTLADKAQDAVLF
+2166 EMWTLADKPQDAVLF

-2186 NSAIELATTSD
+2186 NSSIELATTSD

-2273 KMHGARI
+2273 KIHGARI

-2315 GDVLADKAHGANL
+2315 GSVLADKAHGANL
-2328 EMRGA
+2328 EMRGG

-2344 FNGKDQYLKLSAGSS
+2344 FNGKDQYLKLSSGSS
-2359 CVVDNTMDY
+2359 CVVDNSMDY

-2392 GEDMGGSLNLFALN
+2392 GEEMGGSLNLFALN

-2419 RVACDGSYAD
+2419 RVACDGSFAD

-2442 SGRAQI
+2442 SGRGQI

-2484 QQEKADNFFKGEID
+2484 QQERADNFFKGEID

-2518 RLDGAEKGLLA
+2518 RLDGTEKGLLA

-2543 ELQFSLKDQ
+2543 ELQFSLMDQ

-2566 VVGGDVET
+2566 AVGGDVET
-2574 KTSAPVK
+2574 KASAPVK

-2636 WSAFIDRNQLKWSD
+2636 WSAYIDRNQLKWSD

-2664 IRVKALNNGGSIEHF
+2664 LKVKALNKGGSIEHF

-2687 LEAEPASGTIDPTAS
+2687 LEAEPASGTIDPTSSA
-2702 QDIVL
+2702 DILL

-2742 EKPDWTVNAADFKYN
+2742 EKPEWTVNPADFKYN

-2812 SSDNLEF
+2812 NGSDLEF

-2831 AESEKP
+2831 AQSEKP

-2857 KDYRVQNISL
+2857 KDYRVQNITL

-2895 TSDDQVKNE
+2895 TSDDQVKSE

-2917 MGQLTAIDNDQM
+2917 VGQLTAIDNDQM
-2929 YLVHSSQPQSLHI
+2929 YLVHSSAPQNLHI
-2942 SGPVVD
+2942 SGPAVD
-2948 PTSHKLTIRGAKA
+2948 PTSHKLTIRGAKE
-2961 DGTARWN
+2961 DGTPRWN

-3042 VGRKTKAAMAAAKSA
+3042 VGRKAKAAMAAAKNA

-3075 VEGVELQQGDR
+3075 VEGVSLQQGDR

-3093 ELRGY
+3093 EPRGY
-3098 AEAIALPDGRTVF
+3098 AEGITLPDGRTIF
-3111 MLTIGGDKPEGVDV
+3111 MLAIGGDKPEAVDV
-3125 TIERDGDVVAK
+3125 TVERDGDVVAK
-3136 APSAV
+3136 APSV
-3141 SYAANSNVGTLSE
+3141 ISYAANSNVGTINE
-3154 PMRISFLGTEGGLYI
+3154 PMHISFLGTEGGLYV
-3169 YPSPFYSQLKIRATV
+3169 YPSPFYSQLKIRAMV
-3184 DRDAYTDV
+3184 DRDAYADV
-3192 YVSDMSGKRIVAWND
+3192 YVTDMSGKRVVAWND

-3221 NSVPAGVYI
+3221 NTVPAGVYI
-3230 VSISVDGNVYSMK
+3230 VSITVDGNVYSMK

>member
-1 MKRRREKQPPP
+1 MKRRRLQQPPP
-12 YLDGRVAGNAVSMRR
+12 YLDRRVAGNSVSTRR
-27 SMRTPAGRFMQ
+27 SMRTSAGRFMQ
-38 FFLCVMML
+38 FFLCVVML
-46 MAFSVQKASAY
+46 MAFSVQKASA
-57 DDWDNKWISQ
+57 DDWNNAWIKQ
-67 WYDPINAT
+67 RFNPVNAT
-75 IVLDIRVYQ
+75 LELDIRVYQ
-84 SWGGGSPGGHCG
+84 DWGGSGNGHCG
-96 FIGDNGYLTVN
+96 FCRDDGYLTVN
-107 VAGYGIK
+107 VAGKEIKLRGPKNEWTSLEVGSDQVTGI
-114 INGPSGTW
+114 
-122 NNSDDLEKYVKNDDD
+122 DYKYVQ
-137 ETLNKDVSVEWLD
+137 WLGKSTD
-150 SRVVTSNGKSA
+150 PTNGKKA
-161 YFLKI
+161 YYLRLIIPLKQVNSSESV
-166 TVPLTQDRIGTDQEV
+166 TYT
-181 EYKGKWWRKALAA
+181 GKWWRRGR
-194 EDQKVNF
+194 DDNNVTHTVNI
-201 KEKVDTRYG
+201 KTNYG
-210 CTPTIITNAYYGVKQ
+210 CTKTVITGGRYYVL
-225 NKPGYVIAW
+225 NRTPGYIIFF
-234 KKDGKAGKNSIDDKG
+234 KKDGKASDYSIDSYGSFVLCNSAGEEISGIGSVSASNTSGSFFVPTDKM
-249 DFILYSNDKPVDGIS
+249 S
-264 TISANLGSTGEFFIP
+264 
-279 AESLNLDNPSEYKII
+279 LDNFSDYKVKQKYTPS
-294 QRYEP
+294 
-299 TYNKNVTYETSSSAN
+299 YNKQVTYSTLSDSH
-314 KTRPAYPQVKEIS
+314 TRPAYPQVKEIS

-336 IKVNWNLSAA
+336 AKVNWNLSAA

-360 KSTNGATNAV
+360 KSTDKATNAV
-370 KTTTQNIKYM
+370 ETTTQNIQYM

-393 LGESLNYEFSIKR
+393 LGKSLNYEFSIKR

-411 YAVWN
+411 SDVWN
-416 NAFIKHT
+416 NAFSKHT
-423 SLSASAKHCNV
+423 SLSASAKHSNV

-451 ITWQTDGDIWSSGTK
+451 ITWQTEGDIWSSGTK
-466 AVLTRLNVT
+466 AVITRINVT
-475 NNTTDNIELS
+475 TNTTDNIELS
-485 KENFQSGKYVDKMIM
+485 KEEFLSGKYVDDMIM
-500 VCNEYSYRLTVK
+500 VCNEYRYRLTVK
-512 PAEAY
+512 PTEAY
-517 GTLTPVEA
+517 GTLPTVAA
-525 PESIMPTS
+525 PESVMPTS

-571 GAPDTDY
+571 GAPDADY

-597 VNAVPGVVYD
+597 VNAIPGIVYD
-607 YQIKGQVM
+607 YRIRGQVM
-615 CSGNLLE
+615 CSGKLIE
-622 SDEVLTD
+622 SDEKLTD

-659 PTDGSGVP
+659 PTEGSGVP
-667 GKSYVFSGASNL
+667 GKSYVFTGASNL

-691 QAATL
+691 QAVTL
-696 QAWVRAANEG
+696 QAWVRAAKEG

-717 AYKDKKIEFSA
+717 AYNGKKIEFTA
-728 GSQTLKTPKKLSEY
+728 GTQTLKTPKKLSDY
-742 VSSDQFVHLSA
+742 ASSAQFVHLSA
-753 VASATHLY
+753 VANDTHLY

-797 VRLWNKALSA
+797 VRLWNKALNA

-814 SRYLVGNEDGLQA
+814 NRYLVGNEDGLQA

-850 MNHGVATGVKISS
+850 MNHGVATNVTTSS
-863 KDIPTSAQLGHSSY
+863 KDIPTFAQLGYSSY
-877 TSVDGSYQI
+877 TATDGSYQI

-922 QSHTVNFTDKSAF
+922 QSHTVNFTDKSSF
-935 NISGKVMYKGG
+935 KISGKVMYKGG

-1010 DRNYQDDESGF
+1010 DRNYQDDDNGF
-1021 ELFDVTTVR
+1021 EIFDVTTVR
-1030 YIGRIAGGTKQEAL
+1030 YIGRVAGGTKQEAF

-1060 IELTYQNEAYK
+1060 IELTYQNDAYQ
-1071 MTTEARDTTLNH
+1071 MTATKHEETLNH
-1083 FKGAYVSKQHKN
+1083 FKGVYAKKQYDN
-1095 RVAYDGNKI
+1095 RVVYEGNKI
-1104 TIYPDAETGEFYAD
+1104 TIYPNAETGEFFAD

-1142 LNLSNEFVQQNE
+1142 LNLSNEFAKQSE
-1154 VNEYVDSVSTQ
+1154 VNAYVDSISTQ
-1165 GVFVNC
+1165 GKFVNC

-1186 YTPSILVKEKV
+1186 YTPSIIVKEKV
-1197 KGKLQDFFGKEELN
+1197 KGKLQDFFGKEELGIS
-1211 VATLDQTKTIK
+1211 TLDQTKTIK

-1268 EGVKEDIVPT
+1268 DGVKEDIVPT
-1278 PEATLSFSRGDL
+1278 PEAKLSFSRGDI
-1290 AYGTQENITTDEN
+1290 AYGTQEDITTDEK

-1319 AMRSA
+1319 ALRSA
-1324 AMDMTYTE
+1324 AMDMTYSE
-1332 NSQSSSSTT
+1332 NSESTSSTT
-1341 INWKEGFDG
+1341 INWKGGFDG
-1350 KGNTKAIIVGAKT
+1350 KGNTKAIVIGAKT
-1363 MGSDFVT
+1363 LGSDFVT

-1384 GSNSYSYLEKG
+1384 GSNSYAYLEKG
-1395 VTVTSTSSY
+1395 VTVTSTSTY
-1404 EGSVANEGVLNSEA
+1404 EGNVTNEGVLNNEA
-1418 KINTELVTFVGA
+1418 KVGA
-1430 GAGVINK
+1430 KVITFTGLGAGVVNE
-1437 NDIKNEYSFG
+1437 NDVKNEFSFG
-1447 VSHSEM
+1447 ASHSET
-1453 IGGTDTDTKTM
+1453 IGGTDSDTKTM

-1478 VGPDGDLFVGF
+1478 VGSDGDLFVGY

-1494 VGKTQNIAVVSREMY
+1494 VGKTENIAVTTREMY
-1509 QSAPDKYELFGD
+1509 LANPSEYELFGS
-1521 VTPAANDYLLVKA
+1521 VTPESNEYLLVKT

-1553 IEKVLLPKLE
+1553 IEQVLLPKLE
-1563 EVRNSMLH
+1563 DVRNKLLH
-1571 QQSEALDFQA
+1571 QSAEGVDFQA

-1588 PVYVSKLGVDDA
+1588 PVYVSKLAVDDP
-1600 NYGKSNND
+1600 NFGKSNND

-1613 ANANDPLDGPSYKI
+1613 ANANTPTDGPSYKI

-1646 IDNWKKQLRNNEEQ
+1646 IDNWKMQLRNNEEQ

-1687 RSETTRFSLLI
+1687 RSETQRFSILI
-1698 GAQFSTNFGWEL
+1698 GAQFTNNFGWTL
-1710 NGTGMI
+1710 NGTGMV
-1716 LNIDEKFTTEHGG
+1716 LTVDESFTTEHGG
-1729 EFTNEETARHC
+1729 EFSTEETARHC
-1740 KGYVLAEEGSDYIS
+1740 KGYVLAEEGSDYLS

-1766 DQYINYKDMKDE
+1766 DQYIKYKDMKNE

-1798 FEGEYKTKYY
+1798 YEGEYKTKYY

-1828 VEKDFIEN
+1828 VEKDFVEN

-1857 DNWYNLVIDDSSNPN
+1857 DNWYNLVIDDGSNPN
-1872 GAQLLIDGAPIGN
+1872 GAQLLMDGAPIGN

-1928 FQDEIY
+1928 FQGDIY

-1941 HFTPSATDVNLKKPT
+1941 HFTPSATDVSLKKPT

-1964 LPTAEVNGVQ
+1964 LPTTEVNGVQ

-2014 YYNNQALYDQ
+2014 YYNDQALYDQ

-2043 KYSWFMDDLQDQRY
+2043 KYRWFMDDQQDQRY
-2057 DLRTVGTSMINNAEV
+2057 DLRTVGTSMINNEEV
-2072 YNYSAVHSGIKDM
+2072 YNYSAVHTGIKDM

-2098 GVLTVNDEVKLTFN
+2098 GVLTVNDEVMLTFN

-2122 NNFSVTGIRNGA
+2122 NNFSVTGVRNGA

-2153 EFQRNWSGKNLTV
+2153 EFQRNWSGKNLTI
-2166 EMWTLADKAQDAVLF
+2166 EMWTLADKPQDAVLF

-2197 NRLKVKVAD
+2197 NRLKVKVAE

-2315 GDVLADKAHGANL
+2315 GSVLADKAHGANL
-2328 EMRGA
+2328 EMRGG

-2344 FNGKDQYLKLSAGSS
+2344 FNGKDQYVKLSSGSS
-2359 CVVDNTMDY
+2359 CVVDSSMDY

-2378 AQQTATIISNGRGD
+2378 AQPTATIISNGRGD
-2392 GEDMGGSLNLFALN
+2392 GEEMGGSLNLFALN

-2419 RVACDGSYAD
+2419 RVACDGSFAD

-2442 SGRAQI
+2442 SGRGQI

-2535 YIEWQGVK
+2535 YTEWQGVK
-2543 ELQFSLKDQ
+2543 ELQFSLMDQ

-2574 KTSAPVK
+2574 KASAPVK

-2636 WSAFIDRNQLKWSD
+2636 WSAYIDRNQLKWSD
-2650 NALTVVKKLNEEKT
+2650 RALTVVKKLNEEKT
-2664 IRVKALNNGGSIEHF
+2664 LKVKALNKGGSIEHF

-2687 LEAEPASGTIDPTAS
+2687 LEAEPASGTIDPTSSA
-2702 QDIVL
+2702 DIVL

-2742 EKPDWTVNAADFKYN
+2742 EKPEWTVNAADFKYN

-2812 SSDNLEF
+2812 NGSDLEF

-2831 AESEKP
+2831 AQSEKP

-2857 KDYRVQNISL
+2857 KDYRVQNITL

-2895 TSDDQVKNE
+2895 TSDDQVKSE

-2917 MGQLTAIDNDQM
+2917 VGQLTEIDNDQM

-2942 SGPVVD
+2942 SGPAVD
-2948 PTSHKLTIRGAKA
+2948 PTSHKLTIRGAKE
-2961 DGTARWN
+2961 DGTPRWN

-3042 VGRKTKAAMAAAKSA
+3042 VGRKAKAAMAAAKNA

-3086 LVSYVAG
+3086 LVSYVGG
-3093 ELRGY
+3093 EPRGY
-3098 AEAIALPDGRTVF
+3098 AEGITLPDGRTIF
-3111 MLTIGGDKPEGVDV
+3111 MLAVGGDKPEAVDV
-3125 TIERDGDVVAK
+3125 TIERGGNIIAK
-3136 APSAV
+3136 APSV
-3141 SYAANSNVGTLSE
+3141 ISYAANSNVGTINE
-3154 PMRISFLGTEGGLYI
+3154 PMHISFLGTEGGLYV
-3169 YPSPFYSQLKIRATV
+3169 YPSPFYSQLKIRAMV
-3184 DRDAYTDV
+3184 DRDAYADV
-3192 YVSDMSGKRIVAWND
+3192 YVTDMSGKRVVAWND

-3221 NSVPAGVYI
+3221 NTVPAGVYI

>member
-1 MKRRREKQPPP
+1 MKRRRLQQPPP
-12 YLDGRVAGNAVSMRR
+12 YLDRRVAGNSVSTRR
-27 SMRTPAGRFMQ
+27 SMRTSAGRFMQ
-38 FFLCVMML
+38 FFLCVVML
-46 MAFSVQKASAY
+46 MAFSVQKASA
-57 DDWDNKWISQ
+57 DDWNNAWLKQ
-67 WYDPINAT
+67 RFNPVNAT
-75 IVLDIRVYQ
+75 LELDIRVYQ
-84 SWGGGSPGGHCG
+84 DWGGSSDGHCG
-96 FIGDNGYLTVN
+96 FCREDGYLTVN
-107 VAGYGIK
+107 VAGKEIKLRGPEDKWTSLEVGGDQVTGI
-114 INGPSGTW
+114 
-122 NNSDDLEKYVKNDDD
+122 DYKYVQ
-137 ETLNKDVSVEWLD
+137 WLGKSTD
-150 SRVVTSNGKSA
+150 PTNGKKA
-161 YFLKI
+161 YYLRLIIPLKQVNSSESV
-166 TVPLTQDRIGTDQEV
+166 TYT
-181 EYKGKWWRKALAA
+181 GKWWRRGRS
-194 EDQKVNF
+194 DNNVTHTVNI
-201 KEKVDTRYG
+201 KTNYG
-210 CTPTIITNAYYGVKQ
+210 CTKTVITGGRYYVL
-225 NKPGYVIAW
+225 NSTPGYIIFF
-234 KKDGKAGKNSIDDKG
+234 KKDGKASDYSIDSYGSFVLCNSAGEEISGIGSVSASNTNGSFFVPTDKM
-249 DFILYSNDKPVDGIS
+249 S
-264 TISANLGSTGEFFIP
+264 
-279 AESLNLDNPSEYKII
+279 LDNFSDYKVKQKYTPS
-294 QRYEP
+294 
-299 TYNKNVTYETSSSAN
+299 YNKQVTYSTLSDSH
-314 KTRPAYPQVKEIS
+314 TRPAYPQVKEIS

-336 IKVNWNLSAA
+336 AKVNWNLSAA

-360 KSTNGATNAV
+360 KSTDRATNAV
-370 KTTTQNIKYM
+370 ETTTQNIQYM

-393 LGESLNYEFSIKR
+393 LGKSLNYEFSIKR

-411 YAVWN
+411 SDVWN
-416 NAFIKHT
+416 NAFSKHT
-423 SLSASAKHCNV
+423 SLSASAKHSNV

-451 ITWQTDGDIWSSGTK
+451 ITWQTEGDIWSSGTK
-466 AVLTRLNVT
+466 AVITRINVT
-475 NNTTDNIELS
+475 TNTTDNIELS
-485 KENFQSGKYVDKMIM
+485 KEEFLSGKYVDDMIM
-500 VCNEYSYRLTVK
+500 ICNEYRYRLTVK
-512 PAEAY
+512 PTEAY
-517 GTLTPVEA
+517 GTLPTVAA

-597 VNAVPGVVYD
+597 VNAIPGIVYD
-607 YQIKGQVM
+607 YRIKGQVM
-615 CSGNLLE
+615 CSGKLIE
-622 SDEVLTD
+622 SDEKLTD

-659 PTDGSGVP
+659 PTEGSGVP
-667 GKSYVFSGASNL
+667 GKSYVFTGASNL

-691 QAATL
+691 QAVTL
-696 QAWVRAANEG
+696 QAWVRAAKEG

-717 AYKDKKIEFSA
+717 AYNDKKIEFSA
-728 GSQTLKTPKKLSEY
+728 GSQTLKTPKKLSDY
-742 VSSDQFVHLSA
+742 ASSAQFVHLSA
-753 VASATHLY
+753 VANDTHLY
-761 IYVNGLAVAEAER
+761 IYVNGQAVAEAER

-797 VRLWNKALSA
+797 VRLWNKALNA

-814 SRYLVGNEDGLQA
+814 NRYLVGNEDGLQA

-850 MNHGVATGVKISS
+850 MNHGVATNITTSS
-863 KDIPTSAQLGHSSY
+863 KDIPTSAQLGYSSY
-877 TSVDGSYQI
+877 TATDGSYQI

-922 QSHTVNFTDKSAF
+922 QSHTVNFTDKSSF
-935 NISGKVMYKGG
+935 KISGKVMYKGG
-946 NVPVEG
+946 DVPVEG

-1010 DRNYQDDESGF
+1010 DRNYQDDDNGF
-1021 ELFDVTTVR
+1021 EIFDVTTVR
-1030 YIGRIAGGTKQEAL
+1030 YIGRVAGGTKQEAF

-1060 IELTYQNEAYK
+1060 IELTYQNDAYQ
-1071 MTTEARDTTLNH
+1071 MTATKHEETLNH
-1083 FKGAYVSKQHKN
+1083 FKGVYAKKQYDN
-1095 RVAYDGNKI
+1095 RVVYEGNKI
-1104 TIYPDAETGEFYAD
+1104 TIYPNAETGEFFAD

-1142 LNLSNEFVQQNE
+1142 LNLSNEFAKQSE
-1154 VNEYVDSVSTQ
+1154 VNAYVDSISTQ
-1165 GVFVNC
+1165 GKFVNC

-1186 YTPSILVKEKV
+1186 YTPSIIVKEKV
-1197 KGKLQDFFGKEELN
+1197 KGKLQDFFGKEELSI
-1211 VATLDQTKTIK
+1211 ATLDQTKTIK

-1268 EGVKEDIVPT
+1268 DGVKEDIVPT
-1278 PEATLSFSRGDL
+1278 PEAKLSFSRGDI
-1290 AYGTQENITTDEN
+1290 AYGTQEDITTDEK

-1319 AMRSA
+1319 ALRSA
-1324 AMDMTYTE
+1324 AMDMTYSE
-1332 NSQSSSSTT
+1332 NSESTSSTT
-1341 INWKEGFDG
+1341 INWKGGFDG
-1350 KGNTKAIIVGAKT
+1350 KGNTKAIVIGAKT
-1363 MGSDFVT
+1363 LGSDFVT

-1384 GSNSYSYLEKG
+1384 GSNSYAYLEKG
-1395 VTVTSTSSY
+1395 VTVTSTSTY
-1404 EGSVANEGVLNSEA
+1404 EGNVTNEGVLNNEA
-1418 KINTELVTFVGA
+1418 KVGA
-1430 GAGVINK
+1430 KVITFTGLGAGVVNE
-1437 NDIKNEYSFG
+1437 NDVKNEFSFG
-1447 VSHSEM
+1447 ASHSET
-1453 IGGTDTDTKTM
+1453 IGGTDSDTKTM

-1478 VGPDGDLFVGF
+1478 VGSDGDLFVGY

-1494 VGKTQNIAVVSREMY
+1494 VGKTENIAVTTREMY
-1509 QSAPDKYELFGD
+1509 LANPSEYELFGS
-1521 VTPAANDYLLVKA
+1521 VTPESNEYLLVKT

-1553 IEKVLLPKLE
+1553 IEQVLLPKLE
-1563 EVRNSMLH
+1563 DVRNKLLH
-1571 QQSEALDFQA
+1571 QQAEGVDFQA

-1588 PVYVSKLGVDDA
+1588 PVYVSKLAVDDP
-1600 NYGKSNND
+1600 NFGKSNND

-1613 ANANDPLDGPSYKI
+1613 ANANTPTDGPSYKI
-1627 YAPAGQPLKEDTIM
+1627 YAPVGQPLKEDTIM

-1646 IDNWKKQLRNNEEQ
+1646 IDNWKMQLRNNEEQ

-1687 RSETTRFSLLI
+1687 RSETQRFSILI
-1698 GAQFSTNFGWEL
+1698 GAQFTNNFGWTL
-1710 NGTGMI
+1710 NGTGMV
-1716 LNIDEKFTTEHGG
+1716 LTVDESFTTEHGG
-1729 EFTNEETARHC
+1729 EFSTEETARHC
-1740 KGYVLAEEGSDYIS
+1740 KGYVLAEEGSDYLS

-1766 DQYINYKDMKDE
+1766 DQYIKYKDMKNE

-1798 FEGEYKTKYY
+1798 YEGEYKTKYY

-1828 VEKDFIEN
+1828 VEKDFVEN

-1928 FQDEIY
+1928 FQGDIY

-1941 HFTPSATDVNLKKPT
+1941 HFTPSATDVSLKKPT

-1964 LPTAEVNGVQ
+1964 LPTTEVNGVQ

-2014 YYNNQALYDQ
+2014 YYNDQTLYDQ

-2043 KYSWFMDDLQDQRY
+2043 KYRWFMDDQQDQRY
-2057 DLRTVGTSMINNAEV
+2057 DLRTVGTSMINNEEV

-2098 GVLTVNDEVKLTFN
+2098 GVLTVNDEVMLTFN

-2153 EFQRNWSGKNLTV
+2153 EFQRNWSGKNLTI
-2166 EMWTLADKAQDAVLF
+2166 EMWTLADKPQDAVLF

-2186 NSAIELATTSD
+2186 NSSIELATTSD

-2280 WDKVLTPA
+2280 WDKVMTPA

-2315 GDVLADKAHGANL
+2315 GSVLADKAHGANL
-2328 EMRGA
+2328 EMRGG
-2333 EWANPEGRAAA
+2333 EWANPEGRAVA
-2344 FNGKDQYLKLSAGSS
+2344 FNGKDQYLKLSSGSS
-2359 CVVDNTMDY
+2359 CVVDSSMDY

-2392 GEDMGGSLNLFALN
+2392 GEEMGGSLNLFALN

-2419 RVACDGSYAD
+2419 RVACDGSFAD

-2442 SGRAQI
+2442 SGRGQI

-2484 QQEKADNFFKGEID
+2484 QQERADNFFKGEID

-2518 RLDGAEKGLLA
+2518 RLDGTEKGLLA

-2543 ELQFSLKDQ
+2543 ELQFSLMDQ

-2566 VVGGDVET
+2566 AVGGDVET
-2574 KTSAPVK
+2574 KVSAPVK

-2636 WSAFIDRNQLKWSD
+2636 WSAYIDRNQLKWSD

-2664 IRVKALNNGGSIEHF
+2664 IKVKALNKGGSIEHF
-2679 TVENLPSW
+2679 TIENLPSW
-2687 LEAEPASGTIDPTAS
+2687 LEAEPASGTIDPTSSA
-2702 QDIVL
+2702 DIVL

-2742 EKPDWTVNAADFKYN
+2742 EKPEWTVNPADFKYN

-2812 SSDNLEF
+2812 NGSDLEF

-2831 AESEKP
+2831 AQSEKP

-2857 KDYRVQNISL
+2857 KDYRVQNITL

-2895 TSDDQVKNE
+2895 TSDDQVKSE

-2917 MGQLTAIDNDQM
+2917 VGQLTEIDNDQM
-2929 YLVHSSQPQSLHI
+2929 YLVHSSAPQNLHI
-2942 SGPVVD
+2942 SGPAVD
-2948 PTSHKLTIRGAKA
+2948 PTSHKLTIRGAKE
-2961 DGTARWN
+2961 DGTPRWN

-3042 VGRKTKAAMAAAKSA
+3042 VGRKAKAAMAAAKNA

-3075 VEGVELQQGDR
+3075 VEGVSLQQGDR

-3093 ELRGY
+3093 EPRGY
-3098 AEAIALPDGRTVF
+3098 AEGITLPDGRTIF
-3111 MLTIGGDKPEGVDV
+3111 MLAIGGDKPEAVDV
-3125 TIERDGDVVAK
+3125 TVERDGDVVAK
-3136 APSAV
+3136 APSV
-3141 SYAANSNVGTLSE
+3141 ISYAANSNVGTINE
-3154 PMRISFLGTEGGLYI
+3154 PMHISFLGTEGGLYV
-3169 YPSPFYSQLKIRATV
+3169 YPSPFYSQLKIRAMV

-3192 YVSDMSGKRIVAWND
+3192 YVTDMSGKRVVAWND

-3221 NSVPAGVYI
+3221 NTVPAGVYI
-3230 VSISVDGNVYSMK
+3230 VSITVDGNVYSMK

>member
-1 MKRRREKQPPP
+1 MKRRRLQQPPP
-12 YLDGRVAGNAVSMRR
+12 YLDRRFAGNSVSTRR
-27 SMRTPAGRFMQ
+27 SMRTSAGRFMQ
-38 FFLCVMML
+38 FFLCVVML
-46 MAFSVQKASAY
+46 MAFSVQKASA
-57 DDWDNKWISQ
+57 DDWNNAWIKQ
-67 WYDPINAT
+67 RFNPVNAT
-75 IVLDIRVYQ
+75 LELDIRVYQ
-84 SWGGGSPGGHCG
+84 DWGGSGNGHCG
-96 FIGDNGYLTVN
+96 FCRDDGYLTVN
-107 VAGYGIK
+107 VAGKEIKLRGPKNEWTSLEVGSDQVTGI
-114 INGPSGTW
+114 
-122 NNSDDLEKYVKNDDD
+122 DYKYVQ
-137 ETLNKDVSVEWLD
+137 WLGKLTD
-150 SRVVTSNGKSA
+150 PTNGKKA
-161 YFLKI
+161 YYLRLIIPLKQVNSSESV
-166 TVPLTQDRIGTDQEV
+166 TYT
-181 EYKGKWWRKALAA
+181 GKWWRRGSSDDNNLTHT
-194 EDQKVNF
+194 VNI
-201 KEKVDTRYG
+201 KTNYG
-210 CTPTIITNAYYGVKQ
+210 CTKTVITGGRYYVL
-225 NKPGYVIAW
+225 NRTPGYIIFF
-234 KKDGKAGKNSIDDKG
+234 KKDGKASDYSIDSYGSFVLCNSAGEEISGIGSVSASNTSGSFFVPTDKM
-249 DFILYSNDKPVDGIS
+249 S
-264 TISANLGSTGEFFIP
+264 
-279 AESLNLDNPSEYKII
+279 LDNFSDYKVKQKYTPS
-294 QRYEP
+294 
-299 TYNKNVTYETSSSAN
+299 YNKQVTYSTLSDSH
-314 KTRPAYPQVKEIS
+314 TRPAYPQVKEIS
-327 ADYNQVTRK
+327 ANYDKVTRK
-336 IKVNWNLSAA
+336 AKVNWNLSAA
-346 PTQNCI
+346 QTQNFI
-352 EDNMVLTI
+352 DDDMVLTI
-360 KSTNGATNAV
+360 KSTDRATNAV
-370 KTTTQNIKYM
+370 ETTTQNIKYM

-393 LGESLNYEFSIKR
+393 LGKSLNYEFSIKR

-411 YAVWN
+411 SDVWN
-416 NAFIKHT
+416 NAFSKHT
-423 SLSASAKHCNV
+423 SLSASAKHSNV

-451 ITWQTDGDIWSSGTK
+451 ITWQTEGDIWSSGTK
-466 AVLTRLNVT
+466 AVITRINVT
-475 NNTTDNIELS
+475 TNTTDNIELS
-485 KENFQSGKYVDKMIM
+485 KEEFLSGKYVDDMIM
-500 VCNEYSYRLTVK
+500 VCNEYRYRLTVK
-512 PAEAY
+512 PTEAY
-517 GTLTPVEA
+517 GTLPTVAA

-571 GAPDTDY
+571 GAPDADY

-597 VNAVPGVVYD
+597 VNAIPGIVYD
-607 YQIKGQVM
+607 YRIRGQVM
-615 CSGNLLE
+615 CSGKLIE
-622 SDEVLTD
+622 SDEKLTD

-659 PTDGSGVP
+659 PTEGSGVP

-691 QAATL
+691 QAVTL
-696 QAWVRAANEG
+696 QAWVRAAKEG

-717 AYKDKKIEFSA
+717 AYNGKKIEFTA
-728 GSQTLKTPKKLSEY
+728 GTQTLKTPKKLSDY

-753 VASATHLY
+753 VANDTHLY
-761 IYVNGLAVAEAER
+761 IYVNGLVVAEAER

-797 VRLWNKALSA
+797 VRLWNKALNA

-814 SRYLVGNEDGLQA
+814 NRYLVGNEDGLQA

-850 MNHGVATGVKISS
+850 MNHGVATNVTTSS
-863 KDIPTSAQLGHSSY
+863 KDIPTSAQLGYSSY
-877 TSVDGSYQI
+877 TATDGSYQI

-922 QSHTVNFTDKSAF
+922 QSHTVNFTDKSSF
-935 NISGKVMYKGG
+935 KISGKVMYKGG

-1010 DRNYQDDESGF
+1010 DRNYQDDDNGF
-1021 ELFDVTTVR
+1021 EIFDVTTVR
-1030 YIGRIAGGTKQEAL
+1030 YIGRVAGGTKQEAF

-1060 IELTYQNEAYK
+1060 IELTYQNDAYQ
-1071 MTTEARDTTLNH
+1071 MTATKHEETLNH
-1083 FKGAYVSKQHKN
+1083 FKGVYTKKQYDN
-1095 RVAYDGNKI
+1095 RVVYEGNKI
-1104 TIYPDAETGEFYAD
+1104 TIYPNAETGEFFAD

-1142 LNLSNEFVQQNE
+1142 LNLSNEFAKQSE
-1154 VNEYVDSVSTQ
+1154 VNAYVDSISTQ
-1165 GVFVNC
+1165 GKFVNC

-1186 YTPSILVKEKV
+1186 YTPSIIVKEKV
-1197 KGKLQDFFGKEELN
+1197 KGKLQDFFGKEELSI
-1211 VATLDQTKTIK
+1211 ATLDQTKTIK

-1268 EGVKEDIVPT
+1268 DGVKEDIVPT
-1278 PEATLSFSRGDL
+1278 PEAKLSFSRGDI
-1290 AYGTQENITTDEN
+1290 AYGTQEDITTDEK

-1319 AMRSA
+1319 ALRSA
-1324 AMDMTYTE
+1324 AMDMTYSE
-1332 NSQSSSSTT
+1332 NSESTSSTT
-1341 INWKEGFDG
+1341 INWKGGFDG
-1350 KGNTKAIIVGAKT
+1350 KGNTKAIVIGAKT
-1363 MGSDFVT
+1363 LGSDFVT

-1384 GSNSYSYLEKG
+1384 GSNSYAYLEKG
-1395 VTVTSTSSY
+1395 VTVTSTSTY
-1404 EGSVANEGVLNSEA
+1404 EGNVTNEGVLNNEA
-1418 KINTELVTFVGA
+1418 KVGA
-1430 GAGVINK
+1430 KVITFTGLGAGVVNE
-1437 NDIKNEYSFG
+1437 NDVKNEFSFG
-1447 VSHSEM
+1447 ASHSET
-1453 IGGTDTDTKTM
+1453 IGGTDSDTKTM

-1478 VGPDGDLFVGF
+1478 VGSDGDLFVGY

-1494 VGKTQNIAVVSREMY
+1494 VGKTENIAVTTREMY
-1509 QSAPDKYELFGD
+1509 LANPSEYELFGS
-1521 VTPAANDYLLVKA
+1521 VTPESNEYLLVKT

-1553 IEKVLLPKLE
+1553 IEQVLLPKLE
-1563 EVRNSMLH
+1563 DVRNKLLH
-1571 QQSEALDFQA
+1571 QQAEGVDFQA

-1588 PVYVSKLGVDDA
+1588 PVYVSKLAVDDP
-1600 NYGKSNND
+1600 NFGKSNND

-1613 ANANDPLDGPSYKI
+1613 ANANTPTDGPSYKI

-1646 IDNWKKQLRNNEEQ
+1646 IENWKMQLRNNEEQ

-1687 RSETTRFSLLI
+1687 RSETQRFSILI
-1698 GAQFSTNFGWEL
+1698 GAQFTNNFGWTL
-1710 NGTGMI
+1710 NGTGMV
-1716 LNIDEKFTTEHGG
+1716 LTVDESFTTEHGG
-1729 EFTNEETARHC
+1729 EFSTEETARHC
-1740 KGYVLAEEGSDYIS
+1740 KGYVLAEEGSDYLS

-1766 DQYINYKDMKDE
+1766 DQYVKYKDMKNE
-1778 EGQTFSTFIF
+1778 EGGTFSTFIF

-1798 FEGEYKTKYY
+1798 YEGEYKTKYY
-1808 EPGQHVINEATVQME
+1808 EPGQHVIDEATVQME

-1828 VEKDFIEN
+1828 VEKDFVEN

-1857 DNWYNLVIDDSSNPN
+1857 DNWYNLVIDDGSNPN
-1872 GAQLLIDGAPIGN
+1872 GAQLLMDGAPIGN

-1928 FQDEIY
+1928 FQGDIY

-1941 HFTPSATDVNLKKPT
+1941 HFTPSATDVKLKKPT

-2014 YYNNQALYDQ
+2014 YYDDETLYDQ

-2043 KYSWFMDDLQDQRY
+2043 KYRWFMDDQQDQRY
-2057 DLRTVGTSMINNAEV
+2057 DLRTVGTSMINNEEV
-2072 YNYSAVHSGIKDM
+2072 YNYSAVHTGIKDM

-2098 GVLTVNDEVKLTFN
+2098 GVLTVNDEVMLTFN

-2153 EFQRNWSGKNLTV
+2153 EFQRNWSGKNLTI

-2197 NRLKVKVAD
+2197 NRLKVKVAE

-2280 WDKVLTPA
+2280 WDKVMTPA

-2301 ESNLIAYYPMSEAK
+2301 ESNLIAYYPMWEAK
-2315 GDVLADKAHGANL
+2315 GNVLADKAHGANL
-2328 EMRGA
+2328 EMRGG

-2344 FNGKDQYLKLSAGSS
+2344 FNGKDQYVKLSSGSS
-2359 CVVDNTMDY
+2359 CVVDKSMDY

-2392 GEDMGGSLNLFALN
+2392 GEEMGGSLNLFALN

-2419 RVACDGSYAD
+2419 RVACDGSFAD

-2442 SGRAQI
+2442 SGRGQI
-2448 YVDGKLNTYFEAAD
+2448 YVNGKLNTYFEAAD

-2484 QQEKADNFFKGEID
+2484 QQERADNFFKGEID

-2518 RLDGAEKGLLA
+2518 RLDGTEKGLLA

-2543 ELQFSLKDQ
+2543 ELQFSLMDQ

-2566 VVGGDVET
+2566 AVGGDVET
-2574 KTSAPVK
+2574 KASAPVK

-2636 WSAFIDRNQLKWSD
+2636 WSAYIDRNQLKWSD
-2650 NALTVVKKLNEEKT
+2650 RALTVVKKLNEEKT
-2664 IRVKALNNGGSIEHF
+2664 LKVKALNKGGSIEHF

-2702 QDIVL
+2702 ADIVL

-2742 EKPDWTVNAADFKYN
+2742 EKPEWTVNPADFKYN

-2812 SSDNLEF
+2812 NGSDLEF

-2831 AESEKP
+2831 AQSEKP

-2842 NAVVGSPSQPVLFTA
+2842 NAVVGSPAQPVLFTA
-2857 KDYRVQNISL
+2857 KDYRVQNITL

-2895 TSDDQVKNE
+2895 TSDDQVKSE

-2917 MGQLTAIDNDQM
+2917 VGQLTEIDNDQM
-2929 YLVHSSQPQSLHI
+2929 YLVHSSAPQNLHI
-2942 SGPVVD
+2942 SGPAVD
-2948 PTSHKLTIRGAKA
+2948 PTSHKLTIRGAKE
-2961 DGTARWN
+2961 DGTPRWN

-2998 TQMAMYSGNLGWIGS
+2998 TQVAMYSGNLGWIGS

-3042 VGRKTKAAMAAAKSA
+3042 VGRKAKAAMAAAKNA

-3075 VEGVELQQGDR
+3075 VEGVSLQQGDR
-3086 LVSYVAG
+3086 LVSYVGG
-3093 ELRGY
+3093 EPRGY
-3098 AEAIALPDGRTVF
+3098 AEGITLPDGRTIF
-3111 MLTIGGDKPEGVDV
+3111 MLAVGGDKPEAVDV
-3125 TIERDGDVVAK
+3125 TIERGGNIIAK
-3136 APSAV
+3136 APSAI
-3141 SYAANSNVGTLSE
+3141 SYAANSNVGTINE
-3154 PMRISFLGTEGGLYI
+3154 PMHISFLGTEGGLYV
-3169 YPSPFYSQLKIRATV
+3169 YPSPFYSQLKIRAMV
-3184 DRDAYTDV
+3184 DRDAYADV
-3192 YVSDMSGKRIVAWND
+3192 YVTDMSGKRVVAWND

-3221 NSVPAGVYI
+3221 NTVPAGVYI

-3243 AIKK
+3243 VIKK

>member
-1 MKRRREKQPPP
+1 
-12 YLDGRVAGNAVSMRR
+12 
-27 SMRTPAGRFMQ
+27 MQ
-38 FFLCVMML
+38 FFLCVVML
-46 MAFSVQKASAY
+46 MAFSVQKASAT
-57 DDWDNKWISQ
+57 DDWNNSWIHHR
-67 WYDPINAT
+67 YNPVNAT
-75 IVLDIRVYQ
+75 LELDIRVFQ
-84 SWGGGSPGGHCG
+84 TWGGIGNGHCG
-96 FIGDNGYLTVN
+96 FCRNAGYLN
-107 VAGYGIK
+107 VKVGGYDIK
-114 INGPSGTW
+114 ISGPDDNWKNFDVG
-122 NNSDDLEKYVKNDDD
+122 SDQVTGIDHKYVK
-137 ETLNKDVSVEWLD
+137 WLGY
-150 SRVVTSNGKSA
+150 TSDKA
-161 YFLKI
+161 YYLRLVI
-166 TVPLTQDRIGTDQEV
+166 PLTQSQIGTDV
-181 EYKGKWWRKALAA
+181 AVSYSGMWWRKGKTESS
-194 EDQKVNF
+194 EDNPVSHN
-201 KEKVDTRYG
+201 TSINTSYG
-210 CTPTIITNAYYGVKQ
+210 CTKTVITGGRYGVQ
-225 NKPGYVIAW
+225 RNTTGYYIDW
-234 KKDGKAGKNSIDDKG
+234 KKDGTTPNYSIDHYGSFVLCNSAGKEISGIGSVSASNTSGSFFVPTDKM
-249 DFILYSNDKPVDGIS
+249 S
-264 TISANLGSTGEFFIP
+264 
-279 AESLNLDNPSEYKII
+279 LDNFADYKVKQKYTPS
-294 QRYEP
+294 
-299 TYNKNVTYETSSSAN
+299 YNKQVTYSTLGDTH
-314 KTRPAYPQVKEIS
+314 TRPAYPQVKELS

-336 IKVNWNLSAA
+336 AKVNWNLSAA

-360 KSTNGATNAV
+360 KSTDKATNAV
-370 KTTTQNIKYM
+370 ETTTQNFKYM
-380 AGKTAYSYEFDVP
+380 AGKTVYSYEFDVP
-393 LGESLNYEFSIKR
+393 LGKSMNYEFSIKR

-411 YAVWN
+411 SDVWN
-416 NAFIKHT
+416 NAFSKHT
-423 SLSASAKHCNV
+423 SLSASAKHSNV

-451 ITWQTDGDIWSSGTK
+451 ITWQTEGDIWSSGTK
-466 AVLTRLNVT
+466 AVITRINVT
-475 NNTTDNIELS
+475 TNTTDNIELS
-485 KENFQSGKYVDKMIM
+485 KEEFLSGKYVDDMIM
-500 VCNEYSYRLTVK
+500 VCNEYRYRLTVK
-512 PAEAY
+512 PTEAY
-517 GTLTPVEA
+517 GTLPTVAA

-597 VNAVPGVVYD
+597 VNAIPGIVYD
-607 YQIKGQVM
+607 YRIKGQVM
-615 CSGNLLE
+615 CSGKLLE
-622 SDEVLTD
+622 SDEALTD

-659 PTDGSGVP
+659 PTEGSGVP
-667 GKSYVFSGASNL
+667 GKSYVFTGASNL
-679 TVDNDQLLNDAT
+679 TVDNDLLLNDAT
-691 QAATL
+691 QAVTL
-696 QAWVRAANEG
+696 QAWVRAAKEG

-717 AYKDKKIEFSA
+717 AYNGKKIEFTA

-753 VASATHLY
+753 VANDTHLY

-797 VRLWNKALSA
+797 VRLWNKALNA

-814 SRYLVGNEDGLQA
+814 NRYLVGNEDGLQA

-850 MNHGVATGVKISS
+850 MNHGVATNVTTSS
-863 KDIPTSAQLGHSSY
+863 KDIPTFAQLGYSSY
-877 TSVDGSYQI
+877 TATDGSYQI

-922 QSHTVNFTDKSAF
+922 QSHTVNFTDKSSF
-935 NISGKVMYKGG
+935 KISGKVMYKGG

-1010 DRNYQDDESGF
+1010 DRNYQDDDNGF
-1021 ELFDVTTVR
+1021 EIFDVTTVR
-1030 YIGRIAGGTKQEAL
+1030 YIGRVAGGTKQEAF

-1060 IELTYQNEAYK
+1060 IELTYQNDAYQ
-1071 MTTEARDTTLNH
+1071 MTATKHEETLNH
-1083 FKGAYVSKQHKN
+1083 FKGVYAKKQYDN
-1095 RVAYDGNKI
+1095 RVVYEGNKI
-1104 TIYPDAETGEFYAD
+1104 TIYPNAETGEFFAD

-1142 LNLSNEFVQQNE
+1142 LNLSNEFAKQSE
-1154 VNEYVDSVSTQ
+1154 VNAYVDSISTQ
-1165 GVFVNC
+1165 GKFVNC

-1186 YTPSILVKEKV
+1186 YTPSIIVKEKV
-1197 KGKLQDFFGKEELN
+1197 KGKLQDFFGKKELSI
-1211 VATLDQTKTIK
+1211 ATLDQTKTIK

-1268 EGVKEDIVPT
+1268 DGVKEDIVPT
-1278 PEATLSFSRGDL
+1278 PEAKLSFSRGDI
-1290 AYGTQENITTDEN
+1290 AYGTQEDITTDEK

-1319 AMRSA
+1319 ALRSA
-1324 AMDMTYTE
+1324 AMDMTYSE
-1332 NSQSSSSTT
+1332 NSESTSSTT
-1341 INWKEGFDG
+1341 INWKGGFDG
-1350 KGNTKAIIVGAKT
+1350 KGNTKAIVIGAKT
-1363 MGSDFVT
+1363 LGSDFVT

-1384 GSNSYSYLEKG
+1384 GSNSYAYLEKG
-1395 VTVTSTSSY
+1395 VTVTSTSTY
-1404 EGSVANEGVLNSEA
+1404 EGNVTNEGVLNNEA
-1418 KINTELVTFVGA
+1418 KVGA
-1430 GAGVINK
+1430 KVITFTGLGAGVVNE
-1437 NDIKNEYSFG
+1437 NDVKNEFSFG
-1447 VSHSEM
+1447 ASHSET
-1453 IGGTDTDTKTM
+1453 IGGTDSDTKTM

-1478 VGPDGDLFVGF
+1478 VGSDGDLFVGY

-1494 VGKTQNIAVVSREMY
+1494 VGKTENIAVTTREMY
-1509 QSAPDKYELFGD
+1509 LANPSEYELFGS
-1521 VTPAANDYLLVKA
+1521 VTPESNEYLLVKT

-1553 IEKVLLPKLE
+1553 IEQVLLPKLE
-1563 EVRNSMLH
+1563 DVRNKLLH
-1571 QQSEALDFQA
+1571 QQAEGVDFQA

-1588 PVYVSKLGVDDA
+1588 PVYVSKLAVDDP
-1600 NYGKSNND
+1600 NFGKSNND

-1613 ANANDPLDGPSYKI
+1613 ANANTPTDGPSYKI

-1646 IDNWKKQLRNNEEQ
+1646 IENWKMQLRNNEEQ

-1687 RSETTRFSLLI
+1687 RSETQRFSILI
-1698 GAQFSTNFGWEL
+1698 GAQFTNNFGWTL
-1710 NGTGMI
+1710 NGTGMV
-1716 LNIDEKFTTEHGG
+1716 LTVDESFTTEHGG
-1729 EFTNEETARHC
+1729 EFSTEETARHC

-1766 DQYINYKDMKDE
+1766 DQYVKYKDMKNE
-1778 EGQTFSTFIF
+1778 EEQTFSTFIF

-1798 FEGEYKTKYY
+1798 YEGEYKTKYY
-1808 EPGQHVINEATVQME
+1808 EPGQHVIDEATVQME

-1828 VEKDFIEN
+1828 VEKDFVEN

-1857 DNWYNLVIDDSSNPN
+1857 DNWYNLVIDDGSNPN
-1872 GAQLLIDGAPIGN
+1872 GAQLLMDGAPIGN

-1928 FQDEIY
+1928 FQGDIY

-1941 HFTPSATDVNLKKPT
+1941 HFTPSATDVKLKKPT

-2014 YYNNQALYDQ
+2014 YYDDETLYDQ

-2043 KYSWFMDDLQDQRY
+2043 KYRWFMDDQQDQRY
-2057 DLRTVGTSMINNAEV
+2057 DLRTVGTSMINNEEV
-2072 YNYSAVHSGIKDM
+2072 YNYSAVHTGIKDM

-2098 GVLTVNDEVKLTFN
+2098 GVLTVNDEVMLRFN

-2122 NNFSVTGIRNGA
+2122 NNFSVTGVRNGA

-2148 DELVS
+2148 DVLVS
-2153 EFQRNWSGKNLTV
+2153 EFQRNWSGKNLTI

-2197 NRLKVKVAD
+2197 NRLKVKVAE

-2226 LVYNNEGNVSA
+2226 LVYNNEDNVSA

-2280 WDKVLTPA
+2280 WDKVMTPA

-2301 ESNLIAYYPMSEAK
+2301 ESNLIAYYPMWEAK
-2315 GDVLADKAHGANL
+2315 GSVLADKAHGANL
-2328 EMRGA
+2328 EMRGG

-2344 FNGKDQYLKLSAGSS
+2344 FNGKDQYVKLSSGSS
-2359 CVVDNTMDY
+2359 CVVDSSMDY

-2392 GEDMGGSLNLFALN
+2392 GEEMGGSLNLFALN

-2419 RVACDGSYAD
+2419 RVACDGSFAD

-2442 SGRAQI
+2442 SGRGQI

-2484 QQEKADNFFKGEID
+2484 QQERADNFFKGEID

-2518 RLDGAEKGLLA
+2518 RLDGTEKGLLA

-2543 ELQFSLKDQ
+2543 ELQFSLMDQ

-2566 VVGGDVET
+2566 AVGGDVET
-2574 KTSAPVK
+2574 KASAPVK

-2636 WSAFIDRNQLKWSD
+2636 WSAYIDRNQLKWSD

-2664 IRVKALNNGGSIEHF
+2664 IKVKALNKGGSIEHF

-2687 LEAEPASGTIDPTAS
+2687 LEAEPASGTIDPTSSA
-2702 QDIVL
+2702 DIVL

-2742 EKPDWTVNAADFKYN
+2742 EKPEWTVNASDFKYN

-2812 SSDNLEF
+2812 NGSDLEF

-2831 AESEKP
+2831 AQSEKP

-2842 NAVVGSPSQPVLFTA
+2842 NAVVGSPAQPVLFTA
-2857 KDYRVQNISL
+2857 KDYRVQNITL

-2895 TSDDQVKNE
+2895 TSDDQVKSE

-2917 MGQLTAIDNDQM
+2917 VGQLTAIDNDQM
-2929 YLVHSSQPQSLHI
+2929 YLVHSSAPQNLHI
-2942 SGPVVD
+2942 SGPAVD
-2948 PTSHKLTIRGAKA
+2948 PTSHKLTIRGAKE
-2961 DGTARWN
+2961 DGTPRWN

-3042 VGRKTKAAMAAAKSA
+3042 VGRKAKAAMAAAKNA

-3075 VEGVELQQGDR
+3075 VEGVSLQQGDR
-3086 LVSYVAG
+3086 LVSYVGG
-3093 ELRGY
+3093 EPRGY
-3098 AEAIALPDGRTVF
+3098 AEGITLPDGRTIF
-3111 MLTIGGDKPEGVDV
+3111 MLAVGGDKPEAVDV
-3125 TIERDGDVVAK
+3125 TIERGGNIIAK
-3136 APSAV
+3136 APSAI
-3141 SYAANSNVGTLSE
+3141 SYAANSNVGTINE
-3154 PMRISFLGTEGGLYI
+3154 PMHISFLGTEGGLYV
-3169 YPSPFYSQLKIRATV
+3169 YPSPFYSQLKIRAMV
-3184 DRDAYTDV
+3184 DRDAYADV
-3192 YVSDMSGKRIVAWND
+3192 YVTDMSGKRVVAWND

-3221 NSVPAGVYI
+3221 NTVPSGVYI

>member
-1 MKRRREKQPPP
+1 MYRRREKQPPP
-12 YLDGRVAGNAVSMRR
+12 YLDGRVAGNAVSMQR
-27 SMRTPAGRFMQ
+27 SMRTSAGRFMQ

-57 DDWDNKWISQ
+57 DDWNNKWISQ

-84 SWGGGSPGGHCG
+84 SWGGGDDGHCG
-96 FIGDNGYLTVN
+96 FIGDDGYLTVS
-107 VAGYGIK
+107 VAGYDIK

-122 NNSDDLEKYVKNDDD
+122 NKKGNLEDYVKNDDG
-137 ETLNKDVSVEWLD
+137 ETLNKDVSVEWLGA
-150 SRVVTSNGKSA
+150 RVVTSNGKSA
-161 YFLKI
+161 YYLKI
-166 TVPLTQDRIGTDQEV
+166 TVPLTQDRIGKDQEV
-181 EYKGKWWRKALAA
+181 YYNGKWWRRTKTAT
-194 EDQKVNF
+194 DQKVEF
-201 KEKVDTRYG
+201 TEIVDTRYG

-225 NKPGYVIAW
+225 NKPGYFIDW
-234 KKDGKAGKNSIDDKG
+234 KKDGKADKNSIDRYG
-249 DFILYSNDKPVDGIS
+249 YYFICDSEGKEINGTDSLV
-264 TISANLGSTGEFFIP
+264 GSQTSG
-279 AESLNLDNPSEYKII
+279 SLFVPTERMSLDNFSDYKVKQKYTPSNN
-294 QRYEP
+294 
-299 TYNKNVTYETSSSAN
+299 NKVTYSTLSDSY
-314 KTRPAYPQVKEIS
+314 TRPAYPQVKEIS
-327 ADYNQVTRK
+327 ADYNQTTRK
-336 IKVNWNLSAA
+336 VKVNWNLSAA

-360 KSTNGATNAV
+360 KSTDKATNTAN
-370 KTTTQNIKYM
+370 TTTQNIKYM

-393 LGESLNYEFSIKR
+393 LGKSLNYEFRVKR

-411 YAVWN
+411 SDVWN
-416 NAFIKHT
+416 NAFSKST
-423 SLSASAKHCNV
+423 SLDVSTKHSNV

-451 ITWQTDGDIWSSGTK
+451 ITWQTNGDTWSSGTK

-475 NNTTDNIELS
+475 SNTTDNIELS
-485 KENFQSGKYVDKMIM
+485 KEEFLSGKYVDDMIM
-500 VCNEYSYRLTVK
+500 VCNEYRYRLTVK

-517 GTLTPVEA
+517 GTLPTVAA

-659 PTDGSGVP
+659 ATDGSGVP

-679 TVDNDQLLNDAT
+679 TVDNDSLMKDAT

-696 QAWVRAANEG
+696 QAWVRAAKEG
-706 TIIEKPGMYKL
+706 TIIEKAGMYKL

-774 TAQITGNNNKVVM
+774 TAQIAGNNNKVVM

-850 MNHGVATGVKISS
+850 MNHGVATNVTTSS
-863 KDIPTSAQLGHSSY
+863 KDIPTSAQLGYSSY
-877 TSVDGSYQI
+877 TATDGSYQI

-922 QSHTVNFTDKSAF
+922 QSHTVNFTDKSSF

-1010 DRNYQDDESGF
+1010 DRNYQDDDNGF
-1021 ELFDVTTVR
+1021 EIFDVTTVR
-1030 YIGRIAGGTKQEAL
+1030 YIGRVAGGTKQEAF

-1071 MTTEARDTTLNH
+1071 MTAAPRETTLNH

-1197 KGKLQDFFGKEELN
+1197 KGKLQDFFGKAELT

-1290 AYGTQENITTDEN
+1290 AYGTQENITTDKK

-1324 AMDMTYTE
+1324 AMDMTYSE
-1332 NSQSSSSTT
+1332 DSQSSSSTT
-1341 INWKEGFDG
+1341 INWKSGFDG

-1494 VGKTQNIAVVSREMY
+1494 VGKTQNIAVVSHEMY

-1627 YAPAGQPLKEDTIM
+1627 YTPAGQPLKEDTIM

-1740 KGYVLAEEGSDYIS
+1740 KGFVLAEEGSDYIS

-1798 FEGEYKTKYY
+1798 YEGEYKTKYY
-1808 EPGQHVINEATVQME
+1808 ESGQHVINEATVQME

-1928 FQDEIY
+1928 FQGDIY

-2014 YYNNQALYDQ
+2014 YYNDQALYDQ

-2057 DLRTVGTSMINNAEV
+2057 DLRTVGTSMINNEEV
-2072 YNYSAVHSGIKDM
+2072 FNYSAVHSGIKDM

-2280 WDKVLTPA
+2280 WDKVMTPA

-2315 GDVLADKAHGANL
+2315 GSVLADKAHGANL
-2328 EMRGA
+2328 EMRGG

-2344 FNGKDQYLKLSAGSS
+2344 FNGKDQYLKLSSGSS
-2359 CVVDNTMDY
+2359 CVVDNSMDY

-2392 GEDMGGSLNLFALN
+2392 GEEMGGSLNLFALN

-2419 RVACDGSYAD
+2419 RVACDGSFAD

-2442 SGRAQI
+2442 SGRGQI

-2535 YIEWQGVK
+2535 YTEWQGVK
-2543 ELQFSLKDQ
+2543 ELQFSLMDQ
-2552 KQQADPTQKVPDAV
+2552 KQQADPTQKVPEAV
-2566 VVGGDVET
+2566 AVGGDVET
-2574 KTSAPVK
+2574 KASAPVK

-2636 WSAFIDRNQLKWSD
+2636 WSAYIDRNQLKWSD
-2650 NALTVVKKLNEEKT
+2650 RALTVVKKLNEEKT
-2664 IRVKALNNGGSIEHF
+2664 IKVKALNKGGSIEHF

-2702 QDIVL
+2702 ADIVL

-2742 EKPDWTVNAADFKYN
+2742 EKPEWTVNAADFKYN

-2812 SSDNLEF
+2812 NGSDLEF

-2831 AESEKP
+2831 AQSEKP

-2857 KDYRVQNISL
+2857 KDYRVQNITL

-2895 TSDDQVKNE
+2895 TSDDQVKSE

-2917 MGQLTAIDNDQM
+2917 VGQLTEIDNDQM
-2929 YLVHSSQPQSLHI
+2929 YMVHSSKPQTLHI
-2942 SGPVVD
+2942 SGPAVD
-2948 PTSHKLTIRGAKA
+2948 PTSHKLTIRGAKE
-2961 DGTARWN
+2961 DGTPRWN

-3042 VGRKTKAAMAAAKSA
+3042 VGRKAKAAMAAAKNA

-3075 VEGVELQQGDR
+3075 VEGVSLQQGDR
-3086 LVSYVAG
+3086 LVSYVGG
-3093 ELRGY
+3093 EPRGY
-3098 AEAIALPDGRTVF
+3098 AEGITLPDGRTIF
-3111 MLTIGGDKPEGVDV
+3111 MLAVGGDKPEAVDV
-3125 TIERDGDVVAK
+3125 TIERGGNIIAK
-3136 APSAV
+3136 APSV
-3141 SYAANSNVGTLSE
+3141 ISYAANSNVGTINE
-3154 PMRISFLGTEGGLYI
+3154 PMHISFLGTDGGLYV
-3169 YPSPFYSQLKIRATV
+3169 YPSPFHSQLKIRAMV

-3192 YVSDMSGKRIVAWND
+3192 YVTDMSGKRVVAWND

-3221 NSVPAGVYI
+3221 NTVPAGVYI
-3230 VSISVDGNVYSMK
+3230 VSITVDGNVYSMK

>member
-12 YLDGRVAGNAVSMRR
+12 YLDGRVAGNSVSMRR

-161 YFLKI
+161 YYLKI

-370 KTTTQNIKYM
+370 KTTTQNIRYM

-717 AYKDKKIEFSA
+717 AYNDKKIEFTA

-774 TAQITGNNNKVVM
+774 TAQIAGNNNKVVM

-922 QSHTVNFTDKSAF
+922 QSHTVNFTDKSSF

-1010 DRNYQDDESGF
+1010 DRNYQDDDNGF
-1021 ELFDVTTVR
+1021 EIFDVTTVR
-1030 YIGRIAGGTKQEAL
+1030 YIGRVAGGTKQEAF

-1071 MTTEARDTTLNH
+1071 MTAEARETTFNH
-1083 FKGAYVSKQHKN
+1083 FKGAYVSKQHQN

-1341 INWKEGFDG
+1341 INWKSGFDG

-1494 VGKTQNIAVVSREMY
+1494 VGKTQNIAVVSHEMY

-1627 YAPAGQPLKEDTIM
+1627 YTPAGQPLKEDTIM

-1740 KGYVLAEEGSDYIS
+1740 KGFVLAEEGSDYIS

-1798 FEGEYKTKYY
+1798 YEGEYKTKYY

-1928 FQDEIY
+1928 FQGDIY

-2014 YYNNQALYDQ
+2014 WYKHD
-2024 AVKNGMNAE
+2024 K
-2033 MIKAADAGTI
+2033 
-2043 KYSWFMDDLQDQRY
+2043 QR
-2057 DLRTVGTSMINNAEV
+2057 
-2072 YNYSAVHSGIKDM
+2072 
-2085 YNPRLFGSAQPAN
+2085 
-2098 GVLTVNDEVKLTFN
+2098 
-2112 EPIADGLLTD
+2112 
-2122 NNFSVTGIRNGA
+2122 
-2134 QTDHSVSVRLDGKN
+2134 
-2148 DELVS
+2148 
-2153 EFQRNWSGKNLTV
+2153 
-2166 EMWTLADKAQDAVLF
+2166 
-2181 SQGNA
+2181 
-2186 NSAIELATTSD
+2186 
-2197 NRLKVKVAD
+2197 
-2206 KTIVSDK
+2206 
-2213 AFDYEQGTWAHVA
+2213 
-2226 LVYNNEGNVSA
+2226 
-2237 YYNYEQLI
+2237 
-2245 SAAEVG
+2245 
-2251 EYNGEG
+2251 
-2257 AYVFGASVDG
+2257 
-2267 SGHFAG
+2267 
-2273 KMHGARI
+2273 
-2280 WDKVLTPA
+2280 
-2288 RLQTNSLTMLSGA
+2288 
-2301 ESNLIAYYPMSEAK
+2301 
-2315 GDVLADKAHGANL
+2315 
-2328 EMRGA
+2328 
-2333 EWANPEGRAAA
+2333 
-2344 FNGKDQYLKLSAGSS
+2344 
-2359 CVVDNTMDY
+2359 
-2368 TIETWFKADE
+2368 
-2378 AQQTATIISNGRGD
+2378 
-2392 GEDMGGSLNLFALN
+2392 
-2406 LEEGRLVFHNNGV
+2406 
-2419 RVACDGSYAD
+2419 
-2429 NDWHHVAVAVNRT
+2429 
-2442 SGRAQI
+2442 
-2448 YVDGKLNTYFEAAD
+2448 
-2462 LGGIAAAYI
+2462 
-2471 HLGARVWTPADNL
+2471 
-2484 QQEKADNFFKGEID
+2484 
-2498 EVRVWNL
+2498 
-2505 YKSETLVENGNSN
+2505 
-2518 RLDGAEKGLLA
+2518 
-2529 YYPFET
+2529 
-2535 YIEWQGVK
+2535 
-2543 ELQFSLKDQ
+2543 
-2552 KQQADPTQKVPDAV
+2552 
-2566 VVGGDVET
+2566 
-2574 KTSAPVK
+2574 
-2581 AKGPE
+2581 
-2586 SKLLYDF
+2586 
-2593 VVNNDALIINL
+2593 
-2604 KEPYERIEKTIV
+2604 
-2616 KFTVDGVR
+2616 
-2624 DKNGNEILSPIT
+2624 
-2636 WSAFIDRNQLKWSD
+2636 
-2650 NALTVVKKLNEEKT
+2650 
-2664 IRVKALNNGGSIEHF
+2664 
-2679 TVENLPSW
+2679 
-2687 LEAEPASGTIDPTAS
+2687 
-2702 QDIVL
+2702 
-2707 TIDPSLNIGTYDET
+2707 
-2721 LYLRGDN
+2721 
-2728 NVVEALQLTVKVEG
+2728 
-2742 EKPDWTVNAADFKYN
+2742 
-2757 MSVFGKLYINKV
+2757 
-2769 YSSDD
+2769 
-2774 EDMLAAF
+2774 
-2781 SGGKCVGVCN
+2781 
-2791 NRYYKQNDM
+2791 
-2800 YYAMLTV
+2800 
-2807 YSNDV
+2807 
-2812 SSDNLEF
+2812 
-2819 RIWDASTGQTYI
+2819 
-2831 AESEKP
+2831 
-2837 ISFEN
+2837 
-2842 NAVVGSPSQPVLFTA
+2842 
-2857 KDYRVQNISL
+2857 
-2867 NEGWTWISTN
+2867 
-2877 IASDKLS
+2877 
-2884 DLNKLL
+2884 
-2890 ADGKW
+2890 
-2895 TSDDQVKNE
+2895 
-2904 QYGFASWTKRNGW
+2904 
-2917 MGQLTAIDNDQM
+2917 
-2929 YLVHSSQPQSLHI
+2929 
-2942 SGPVVD
+2942 
-2948 PTSHKLTIRGAKA
+2948 
-2961 DGTARWN
+2961 
-2968 YISYLPSD
+2968 
-2976 NFTLKEALAGYD
+2976 
-2988 AKEGDIVKSQ
+2988 
-2998 TQMAMYSGNLGWIGS
+2998 
-3013 LTYMENGKGYM
+3013 
-3024 LQRQSQDDAQLQY
+3024 
-3037 PSKTS
+3037 
-3042 VGRKTKAAMAAAKSA
+3042 
-3057 DGTNAYFPY
+3057 
-3066 SANMTAVVE
+3066 
-3075 VEGVELQQGDR
+3075 
-3086 LVSYVAG
+3086 
-3093 ELRGY
+3093 
-3098 AEAIALPDGRTVF
+3098 
-3111 MLTIGGDKPEGVDV
+3111 
-3125 TIERDGDVVAK
+3125 
-3136 APSAV
+3136 
-3141 SYAANSNVGTLSE
+3141 
-3154 PMRISFLGTEGGLYI
+3154 GGL
-3169 YPSPFYSQLKIRATV
+3169 
-3184 DRDAYTDV
+3184 
-3192 YVSDMSGKRIVAWND
+3192 
-3207 CNAGG
+3207 
-3212 NVDITWNAG
+3212 
-3221 NSVPAGVYI
+3221 
-3230 VSISVDGNVYSMK
+3230 
-3243 AIKK
+3243 

>member
-12 YLDGRVAGNAVSMRR
+12 YLDGRVAGNSVSARR

-57 DDWDNKWISQ
+57 DDWNNKWISQ

-84 SWGGGSPGGHCG
+84 SWGGGDDGHCG
-96 FIGDNGYLTVN
+96 FIGDDGYLTVT

-122 NNSDDLEKYVKNDDD
+122 NNSKDFKKYVKNDDGK
-137 ETLNKDVSVEWLD
+137 TLNKDVSVEWLGD
-150 SRVVTSNGKSA
+150 RVVTSNGKSA
-161 YFLKI
+161 YYLKI
-166 TVPLTQDRIGTDQEV
+166 TVPLTQDRIGKDQEV
-181 EYKGKWWRKALAA
+181 YYNGKWWRRTKTAT
-194 EDQKVNF
+194 DQKVDF
-201 KEKVDTRYG
+201 TEIVDTRYG

-225 NKPGYVIAW
+225 NKPGYFIVW
-234 KKDGKAGKNSIDDKG
+234 KKDGKADKNSIDRYG
-249 DFILYSNDKPVDGIS
+249 YYFICDSEGKEINGTDSLV
-264 TISANLGSTGEFFIP
+264 GSQTSGSLFIP
-279 AESLNLDNPSEYKII
+279 TERMSLDNFSDYKVKQKYTPSNN
-294 QRYEP
+294 
-299 TYNKNVTYETSSSAN
+299 NKVTYSTLSDSY
-314 KTRPAYPQVKEIS
+314 TRPAYPQVNEIS
-327 ADYNQVTRK
+327 ANYDQVTRK
-336 IKVNWNLSAA
+336 MKVNWNLSAA
-346 PTQNCI
+346 PTLNCI

-360 KSTNGATNAV
+360 KSTDKATNAV
-370 KTTTQNIKYM
+370 ETTTQNIKYM

-393 LGESLNYEFSIKR
+393 LGKSLNYEFSIKR

-411 YAVWN
+411 SDVWN
-416 NAFIKHT
+416 NAFSKST
-423 SLSASAKHCNV
+423 SLDVSTKHSNV

-451 ITWQTDGDIWSSGTK
+451 ITWQTNGDTWSSGTK

-475 NNTTDNIELS
+475 SNTTDNIELS
-485 KENFQSGKYVDKMIM
+485 KEEFLSGKYVDDMIM
-500 VCNEYSYRLTVK
+500 VCNEYRYRLTVK

-517 GTLTPVEA
+517 GTLPTVAA

-659 PTDGSGVP
+659 ATDGSGVP
-667 GKSYVFSGASNL
+667 GKSYVFTGASKL

-696 QAWVRAANEG
+696 QAWVRPTAEG
-706 TIIEKPGMYKL
+706 TIIEKSGMYKL
-717 AYKDKKIEFSA
+717 AYNDKKIEFSA
-728 GSQTLKTPKKLSEY
+728 GTQTLKTPKKLSEF

-753 VASATHLY
+753 VASATHLIIY
-761 IYVNGLAVAEAER
+761 INGEAVAEAER

-814 SRYLVGNEDGLQA
+814 NRYLVGNEEGLQA

-850 MNHGVATGVKISS
+850 HGVATNVTTSS
-863 KDIPTSAQLGHSSY
+863 KDIPTSAQLGYSSY
-877 TSVDGSYQI
+877 TAKDGSYQI

-922 QSHTVNFTDKSAF
+922 QSHTVNFTDKSSF

-968 IVKTDAHGQF
+968 IVKTDSHGQF

-1010 DRNYQDDESGF
+1010 DRNYQDNDNGF
-1021 ELFDVTTVR
+1021 EIFDVTTVR
-1030 YIGRIAGGTKQEAL
+1030 YIGRVAGGTKQEAF

-1071 MTTEARDTTLNH
+1071 MTTEARETTLNH
-1083 FKGAYVSKQHKN
+1083 VKGVYVSKQHQN
-1095 RVAYDGNKI
+1095 RVAYNGNKI

-1142 LNLSNEFVQQNE
+1142 LNLSNEFAKQSE
-1154 VNEYVDSVSTQ
+1154 VNAYVDSISTQ
-1165 GVFVNC
+1165 GKFVNC

-1197 KGKLQDFFGKEELN
+1197 KGKLQDFFGKEELT

-1268 EGVKEDIVPT
+1268 DGVKEDIVPT
-1278 PEATLSFSRGDL
+1278 PEAKLSFSRGDI
-1290 AYGTQENITTDEN
+1290 AYGTQEDITTDEN

-1319 AMRSA
+1319 ALRSA
-1324 AMDMTYTE
+1324 AMDMTYSE
-1332 NSQSSSSTT
+1332 NSQSTSSTT

-1350 KGNTKAIIVGAKT
+1350 KGNTKAIVIGAKT
-1363 MGSDFVT
+1363 LGSDFVT

-1384 GSNSYSYLEKG
+1384 GSNSYAYLEKG

-1404 EGSVANEGVLNSEA
+1404 EGNVTNEGVLNNEA
-1418 KINTELVTFVGA
+1418 KIGLELMTFAGVGA
-1430 GAGVINK
+1430 GKITN
-1437 NDIKNEYSFG
+1437 NEIKDEYSFG
-1447 VSHSEM
+1447 VSHSET

-1478 VGPDGDLFVGF
+1478 VGADGDLFVGF

-1509 QSAPDKYELFGD
+1509 QSAPNKYELFGD

-1547 TYPQVH
+1547 IYPQVH

-1581 MANNTKK
+1581 MADNTKL
-1588 PVYVSKLGVDDA
+1588 PVYVSKLATDDP

-1608 KVFKG
+1608 KVFGG
-1613 ANANDPLDGPSYKI
+1613 ANADDPCDGPSYKI
-1627 YAPAGQPLKEDTIM
+1627 YAPKGVVMKEDTIM
-1641 FLNQS
+1641 YLNQS
-1646 IDNWKKQLRNNEEQ
+1646 IENWKTQLRNNEEQ

-1680 SEEYEVG
+1680 SEEYGVG
-1687 RSETTRFSLLI
+1687 RSETTRFSLLV
-1698 GAQFSTNFGWEL
+1698 GAQYSTNVGWGFD
-1710 NGTGMI
+1710 GTGFV
-1716 LNIDEKFTTEHGG
+1716 LNIDEKVTTEHGG

-1754 VDVCREAGYKDG
+1754 VDVCREAGYKNG
-1766 DQYINYKDMKDE
+1766 DQYIKYKDMKNE

-1798 FEGEYKTKYY
+1798 YEGEYKTKYY

-1928 FQDEIY
+1928 FQGDIY

-2014 YYNNQALYDQ
+2014 YYNDQALYDQ

-2288 RLQTNSLTMLSGA
+2288 RL
-2301 ESNLIAYYPMSEAK
+2301 
-2315 GDVLADKAHGANL
+2315 
-2328 EMRGA
+2328 
-2333 EWANPEGRAAA
+2333 
-2344 FNGKDQYLKLSAGSS
+2344 
-2359 CVVDNTMDY
+2359 
-2368 TIETWFKADE
+2368 
-2378 AQQTATIISNGRGD
+2378 
-2392 GEDMGGSLNLFALN
+2392 
-2406 LEEGRLVFHNNGV
+2406 
-2419 RVACDGSYAD
+2419 
-2429 NDWHHVAVAVNRT
+2429 
-2442 SGRAQI
+2442 
-2448 YVDGKLNTYFEAAD
+2448 
-2462 LGGIAAAYI
+2462 
-2471 HLGARVWTPADNL
+2471 
-2484 QQEKADNFFKGEID
+2484 
-2498 EVRVWNL
+2498 
-2505 YKSETLVENGNSN
+2505 
-2518 RLDGAEKGLLA
+2518 
-2529 YYPFET
+2529 
-2535 YIEWQGVK
+2535 
-2543 ELQFSLKDQ
+2543 
-2552 KQQADPTQKVPDAV
+2552 
-2566 VVGGDVET
+2566 
-2574 KTSAPVK
+2574 
-2581 AKGPE
+2581 
-2586 SKLLYDF
+2586 
-2593 VVNNDALIINL
+2593 
-2604 KEPYERIEKTIV
+2604 
-2616 KFTVDGVR
+2616 
-2624 DKNGNEILSPIT
+2624 
-2636 WSAFIDRNQLKWSD
+2636 
-2650 NALTVVKKLNEEKT
+2650 
-2664 IRVKALNNGGSIEHF
+2664 
-2679 TVENLPSW
+2679 
-2687 LEAEPASGTIDPTAS
+2687 
-2702 QDIVL
+2702 
-2707 TIDPSLNIGTYDET
+2707 
-2721 LYLRGDN
+2721 
-2728 NVVEALQLTVKVEG
+2728 
-2742 EKPDWTVNAADFKYN
+2742 
-2757 MSVFGKLYINKV
+2757 
-2769 YSSDD
+2769 
-2774 EDMLAAF
+2774 
-2781 SGGKCVGVCN
+2781 
-2791 NRYYKQNDM
+2791 
-2800 YYAMLTV
+2800 
-2807 YSNDV
+2807 
-2812 SSDNLEF
+2812 
-2819 RIWDASTGQTYI
+2819 
-2831 AESEKP
+2831 
-2837 ISFEN
+2837 
-2842 NAVVGSPSQPVLFTA
+2842 
-2857 KDYRVQNISL
+2857 
-2867 NEGWTWISTN
+2867 
-2877 IASDKLS
+2877 
-2884 DLNKLL
+2884 
-2890 ADGKW
+2890 
-2895 TSDDQVKNE
+2895 
-2904 QYGFASWTKRNGW
+2904 
-2917 MGQLTAIDNDQM
+2917 
-2929 YLVHSSQPQSLHI
+2929 
-2942 SGPVVD
+2942 
-2948 PTSHKLTIRGAKA
+2948 
-2961 DGTARWN
+2961 
-2968 YISYLPSD
+2968 
-2976 NFTLKEALAGYD
+2976 
-2988 AKEGDIVKSQ
+2988 
-2998 TQMAMYSGNLGWIGS
+2998 
-3013 LTYMENGKGYM
+3013 
-3024 LQRQSQDDAQLQY
+3024 
-3037 PSKTS
+3037 
-3042 VGRKTKAAMAAAKSA
+3042 
-3057 DGTNAYFPY
+3057 
-3066 SANMTAVVE
+3066 
-3075 VEGVELQQGDR
+3075 
-3086 LVSYVAG
+3086 
-3093 ELRGY
+3093 
-3098 AEAIALPDGRTVF
+3098 
-3111 MLTIGGDKPEGVDV
+3111 
-3125 TIERDGDVVAK
+3125 
-3136 APSAV
+3136 
-3141 SYAANSNVGTLSE
+3141 
-3154 PMRISFLGTEGGLYI
+3154 
-3169 YPSPFYSQLKIRATV
+3169 
-3184 DRDAYTDV
+3184 
-3192 YVSDMSGKRIVAWND
+3192 
-3207 CNAGG
+3207 
-3212 NVDITWNAG
+3212 
-3221 NSVPAGVYI
+3221 
-3230 VSISVDGNVYSMK
+3230 
-3243 AIKK
+3243 